1 MKKIL
6 LLASLLFT
14 VISFSQII
22 EQTTSPSKTFTG
34 YDGVMMERASNAQGD
49 FVEYGEG
56 MMERALPLSPQKKDS
71 GFDLRHFENVRGN
84 MTFIGNNNLNVDIQK
99 TRDFRSWVGYSD
111 PRVFIKNGGVNSV
124 YTGNETA
131 NDSYSSDL
139 YVYSGEYRNLNN
151 GSAYMDYVD
160 IDGFVDEDGD
170 TVDDTFSSST
180 ATLGLPNC
188 SRVAYAGLYWAGVY
202 PREFWLTD
210 TTPIRSED
218 YNKIKFKYPSSTTYE
233 NITADE
239 IIYDTN
245 EPYICF
251 KDITSD
257 VQALTTVNGVYTAA
271 NIRATRGVDYYNGLG
286 GASGWVMIVVYENDN
301 ETRKNISIFD
311 GFTSISNKNSQ
322 EIPFSGF
329 KTIPSGP
336 VKVEQIVA
344 ALEGDT
350 SIRGDSYQIKNKANN
365 YVNVFNTISPQD
377 NFFNGS
383 ISVLDTYLAGRNPA
397 STNTLGFDVD
407 HIKIDN
413 KDNSIIGNNETSAEV
428 KFTSIGDV
436 YWPFL
441 NAMSVEIVEP
451 EIKLVKTVVD
461 ATNTPITSEVALGG
475 EVFYNITF
483 QNIGTDNA
491 KNTVIVDELKT
502 TVDFKDIPGN
512 IEVSDSRISYSY
524 EASTALNG
532 GGGKLTFSIPDE
544 LVKINGAEYTIK
556 IKVNATSDCSKLRDA
571 CANKVKN
578 QAVATYERDESKL
591 STSNPGYVDG
601 YNELTTA
608 SYAGLEPTCNLGVQ
622 GTTNFVI
629 DTSNCKGSIQLLCG
643 GDVELSAGAGFDS
656 YEWINI
662 AKPAIVLATTQNYK
676 AIKAGTYQV
685 TAIAPNGCTDRIE
698 TIEVIGDNLATN
710 PLEPFADQILTS
722 CTSNTEELAEIYLC
736 GTGVSKTIN
745 LPFGASLATTVKWF
759 KLDETKPCD
768 PTKPTELPTT
778 TSNCAN
784 IATGCSWDEIGR
796 ELSKEFED
804 SGQYKLEVLY
814 DGQCPATYY
823 FNVFSGALKPK
834 FDKKNIVCGANGSI
848 IVNGVPSGYEYKLTA
863 PSGNTIP
870 VNGFQNNNEFKN
882 LSEVGNYDITIKL
895 KGSTLA
901 SCSFDY
907 IVKIDEQALGL
918 TVDPEFNA
926 SCDGKAIITVQ
937 LNGLLAG
944 PYTYTLLKNNVAVGS
959 PTTTTDKN
967 TTFNVTDAG
976 LYTVK
981 VTTATCSEEVITKV
995 IKPTPLTLTAL
1006 KTKDITCNA
1015 GSSDGIITLAGA
1027 GGTLNSGENYSYAV
1041 LSINGTAVSPK
1052 TYFTNTE
1059 YTVSKG
1065 KEGIYVF
1072 EVIDSNNCTTTA
1084 TAPEI
1089 IVETPLQF
1097 THKETQVNCNK
1108 KGTITVDVTNNTG
1121 YKLEYSLDNTNN
1133 TPWKTTGFFDG
1144 LDATAATLYTVY
1156 IRATKGTYQCNY
1168 QIQNIAITETG
1179 GLSAGKAEPRGLK
1192 CSTPG
1197 TQNNPEGKIKFTAP
1211 TGGTAP
1217 FTYFYKLAS
1226 DTNFT
1231 TVTSGTVAIVLKEG
1245 TYTTKV
1251 EDKNGCSLPLD
1262 TVTIDALPREPNL
1275 SSEVLLCGTTGTII
1289 IMPNDSSYKYSIDG
1303 TNFKTSN
1310 VFENIAKGSH
1320 TFTVKYGKS
1329 CTRTIDV
1336 NVSGQPF
1343 TGRFISKTDSDCSGS
1358 DNGTITINAS
1368 GFQGG
1373 SYEYSTDGGNTW
1385 EETGDNPYRIVGLK
1399 AKEHHLK
1406 IREVIG
1412 TAPNVISCEKDLGK
1426 YTIGEPD
1433 KLELIEPK
1441 ITTDAT
1447 CTTGATITVEAKG
1460 GNPPYKFSID
1470 GGASWEPENGIY
1482 ASDKYKFTNV
1492 KAGDYQVMLLDS
1504 KKCDECGCTDNPFE
1518 NGSFENHYY
1527 ANSSSAGYLTT
1538 REENIPGW
1546 DTTEP
1551 KRNEI
1556 EIWYNGFQGVKAFD
1570 GDDFAELNANEV
1582 GSLYQEFCTKPGDK
1596 ITWSVAHR
1604 GRSGTDVA
1612 TVKIGKSLATADIK
1626 KTMSDGNTAW
1636 GEYSGTYTVPVG
1648 QTTTVIAFEA
1658 VSSVGGASYGN
1669 FIDGV
1674 KIEINRKTCVLKDIE
1689 VKAPAGVTH
1698 SAEVT
1703 NSCYDNS
1710 KNPEIK
1716 ITALTGIAP
1725 YQFSIDGG
1733 TTWETP
1739 TDVNDTEF
1747 IFNNTNGLILP
1758 TTTAKDYTIQ
1768 IKDGGGCESPVSKVT
1783 INPKVKITTA
1793 KTPKNCKDDATI
1805 TITASGGVGNYVYE
1819 INPSAGTTIAG
1830 NKITVTN
1837 ADISYTVKVKDNN
1850 GNTEFCTAEEIVKIT
1865 EIKKPVITIKDATEL
1880 DCTVNTKASISFEVS
1895 EGKAPFSY
1903 TVNGGTPVTI
1913 ASNGNA
1919 DTISDLDEGNYK
1931 IIVTDANG
1939 CKSLEKIQKIKELV
1953 ALSGGSA
1960 DGTDSHCG
1968 GDVDAIK
1975 AYDGGSVFFG
1985 NWKSGAITFT
1995 EPTTGKA
2002 PYTYYYKKD
2011 GESDT
2016 DYILVQ
2022 GNSVSGLPLGYNRK
2036 DTTYNTKVID
2046 AKGCSIPLDDV
2057 TIKVPETGD
2066 FEYTENCG
2074 DGTTIDIILKP
2085 YDPTYIY
2092 LVSGKPA
2099 QTGKDANKFNDYPG
2113 RYWYYS
2119 AYYGK
2124 TILRSVNSHYAIYSA
2139 DGCLLYQ
2146 HNGVDEPFSFS
2157 LFQAKIIE
2165 PYPVPVCAGGKG
2177 SVKVEAFINRTYG
2190 SDIPYQPNFEYSLDG
2205 ITWAES
2211 VGNPYTITGL
2221 SIGDNTIKIRKRK
2234 EDLAVGEEHCN
2245 NIELTTQIP
2254 ELPVIEIEATA
2265 TPITCT
2271 TSTSTITP
2279 IVKNNYFKY
2288 LEYELLDSLGNSFST
2303 KKIKKHIFDTKPN
2316 FEDIPVGKYKMVAK
2330 WLGNNYETFLL
2341 GCKSAVIDVE
2351 VEPKKDIKFTAT
2363 PSVCH
2368 KGSDAKIELTAI
2380 TGNDA
2385 NFTFSV
2391 HDGTSIIRTG
2401 SITGI
2406 TQTISGLSAGTY
2418 KVTVTD
2424 GFGCSETEDVTIK
2437 PQLKVSATTTQQ
2449 TCNPGDLTIT
2459 ASGGKDTNYVYAV
2472 VISGAGVPA
2481 DTSFSATAPT
2491 EITAGTWDIYV
2502 RDNGGTGTLDTD
2514 YCQAKFTTNEV
2525 TKILDPTIDTVTAI
2539 QPKCFGEKGTINVTV
2554 SGGTTDY
2561 TVTLTGLLGTTSV
2574 QPQTGNS
2581 LNYEFKDLVAD
2592 TYIIKVTDVNTCASV
2607 EKKQEIKVP
2616 SALKDGKAVPTDL
2629 ACGVSG
2635 GSITFTNPTG
2645 GTPDLSGNYT
2655 FYYKENI
2662 ASVTD
2667 FTPVLG
2673 NNTNTVTVTNLS
2685 AGDYLTKVVDY
2696 EGCSLDLNT
2705 VTNPITI
2712 KALPTVPIFDPTT
2725 ITYNC
2730 DGKGSF
2736 TLSPQIPLVSPK
2748 TYTYTLGTETNETG
2762 FFENLLEGNHTVSV
2776 DYGSNCSTD
2785 IIVEVKANQGFT
2797 AIITGETNPVC
2808 KGAANGKIEVT
2819 ASFGSVAVTEFQYS
2833 TDGTTWKDA
2842 TTNPFTIDGF
2852 NAGTTD
2858 ITHTINVRPSATS
2871 TCNVS
2876 LTKIL
2881 TNPTAVEVTG
2891 ESHTKITCTS
2901 TTSTITPTVKG
2912 GNGGA
2917 YTFELF
2923 DDLNLTTSLGTTLT
2937 NVAAGTHYIV
2947 AKDKENCA
2955 SEPFKVVIADK
2966 KGVTFDITK
2975 TLCYSGNND
2984 ASIKVT
2990 NITGNDTNFTFSIN
3004 DGVTTKTQSSNEF
3017 KNLSAGDYKI
3027 TVFDG
3032 FGCKLEKDVT
3042 IKEKI
3047 TATVTQIDETCTKG
3061 SLTISNAKGGS
3072 GSGYVYAVV
3081 KDGNTLGAFTLITN
3095 PITKIENLDAGKYHI
3110 YVRDNNGTGTLG
3122 TDYCEY
3128 PETKEIIKIAELKAT
3143 AKTPIQPKCN
3153 GETGSVVFEISG
3165 GKTPTYVLKKGTT
3178 VINLVSPI
3186 SVNITGNTHTI
3197 SGLADGNYTIIVTD
3211 DNNCSKTITQKIEDP
3226 IALTGGSATPIHFTC
3241 KTLKGG
3247 IDFVNPNGGT
3257 GVYTFSYKLDTAPVT
3272 DFQPVV
3278 GNSVS
3283 GLEAKTYN
3291 IKVKDANNCEIS
3303 LNDVTINPEPTVPTF
3318 DVPVI
3323 TYNCDGKGS
3332 FTITPFDTSY
3342 TYSLDGATPQTGA
3355 NPNVFADLDAGSYT
3369 VSVGYGSDCFVDIDV
3384 IVAVNQEFTASI
3396 TGQTNPVCKDETNG
3410 KIEVTASFPSVTPTS
3425 FEYSTDNGTNWNT
3438 ATINLLNP
3446 LTTNPFIIDGF
3457 NGGTHTIKVRPTGET
3472 STACDVTLT
3481 KTLSNP
3487 SAVVVNPLTKVT
3499 KKITCDP
3506 ATGATITLF
3515 AGGGNGTPYTFELF
3529 DGATLKETT
3538 LAGVNTFTDVAV
3550 GNYTIKAKDSAGCKS
3565 DAFPIEV
3572 KAKKD
3577 IEFTLKPQYCYDATI
3592 GNGTIIVEITN
3603 GNGNYQ
3609 IKTNTGTWQNL
3620 TPTSTTP
3627 LQYTLT
3633 GLSPKEHTITVRD
3646 KSNCEVEKKVTI
3658 YPELSA
3664 KATPTNI
3671 SCNDGKITITAK
3683 GGDGNYQYTVTSATT
3698 TDIVSNTNE
3707 ITITK
3712 PETYTVTVKDK
3723 NGGTNACSVFL
3734 SIPIKNITPVAITT
3748 TAKQP
3753 QCNGNKGSID
3763 GVITANT
3770 GQAPFTITL
3779 KDNLNA
3785 VIETLTNHTLPE
3797 FSFNNIPAG
3806 TGYKVEITDNLTCTD
3821 IKTFDLIELPS
3832 IVLNIEPVLPDNC
3845 TTDIANTGFDF
3856 NFGTLTLAD
3865 YAPYTLQ
3872 YTLDGD
3878 NGTGW
3883 TNMNTLT
3890 SSLSVAP
3897 HPTPGDNLYSIRNL
3911 APGSQHTPAIRI
3923 LNADGTVRC
3932 ELKNG
3937 LFVMPYSVNGVKIAI
3952 TVTAGDCTTGYT
3964 VTVEAI
3970 QGVGPFEFS
3979 LTPDPINPSTLPG
3992 DLTWYDAEDTTLSP
4006 TNTNDPGSNYRR
4018 KIFTNIIPEVEYDFY
4033 VRDKSTSCIAEAKDQ
4048 AMTPASD
4055 FDVAITPIVTSQSC
4069 PGITNNGELSFKIE
4083 DTDGVLNGKELNWQL
4098 YDGLNDIPLTGING
4112 TISNTQG
4119 YPFTLNTVLAPEPL
4133 LQGLSSGLYF
4143 IVIEDA
4149 NNGTA
4154 PNVCKWGSKDVQIF
4168 KGTPFVGN
4176 LNKLK
4181 DITCASP
4188 GQIRIDGVTG
4198 GFGDYTYTVTGITN
4212 STQVTPI
4219 TIPTGKSTFD
4229 VTYADV
4235 TDKSLD
4241 VEVTILVTDKNQC
4254 SFELPKVTL
4263 KVSENPT
4270 INSVTVNSCG
4280 AVNTIDINTTGGLAP
4295 YRYSIDNGV
4304 TFTAP
4309 FTPVNPTDKYTMNV
4323 VDGNQTLT
4331 VKDANGCIATANF
4344 DVYPDITFDIDNI
4357 TVPSCNTSNNSA
4369 DNATATI
4376 TVNTGSGAG
4385 NYQYILDSGTAVV
4398 FAGTSV
4404 ILPANLNTG
4413 NHTIEIFDTANNCSL
4428 KKTFTVSNTITP
4440 SFTAIITKNNIC
4452 DAATNGEITIT
4463 PTINGAE
4470 PLTFTVLNTTET
4482 GASEIEK
4489 TGISTAD
4496 PVIFDNLSAGEY
4508 KITAKGANGCEFT
4521 YPDKLKITE
4530 LDPII
4535 VPATAISVTE
4545 FACNTGTNTTN
4556 KAIVKVN
4563 KLPKFGGSGTYTGVK
4578 FEFTPNGGGAVETQA
4593 ASSSFEFTTDNILGG
4608 KVDITVYDDKG
4619 CSGTTSAIIAAFVP
4633 IGDLKIV
4640 DVAPISCSVNESIK
4654 VEFTGTATEI
4664 KVEQIPT
4671 IGTGYTQTPAT
4682 ASASGTVFTNLPVG
4696 KYTIT
4701 IKNDKGCEL
4710 TTYHTVTEIPAYTI
4724 LLSDKIDTSCFGTDS
4739 GSIKIDVKDY
4749 VGSYD
4754 YTITETIL
4762 GTVKTGTGITAGTL
4776 EEIKDLKAGNYTVK
4790 ITIGDSTNP
4799 QNCTVTPIDFEIID
4813 APDGELKVKAK
4824 ETSAVQCKDEANATI
4839 TVTETKGG
4847 WGSYEYQL
4855 EIKDATGTN
4864 YTVAKDALSNDINFV
4879 TNGNNKIFTGLSHGT
4894 YKVKVKDAL
4903 GCISEDDITITNP
4916 TQVEFTVTKD
4926 DTVCDANIAG
4936 SITVDL
4942 KDAVSGLAGG
4952 KAPYTYTL
4960 TNKTTLAVIET
4971 VTITDT
4977 EYTFTGLSKADY
4989 TVSVKDDNLCKGTVK
5004 TVGNDTVEIFDD
5016 ILFNEPTLVTGLECQ
5031 ANGIDN
5037 TDASY
5042 EINVSG
5048 GSGNFTYGIVKI
5060 GSANTYTISTSTTP
5074 PTFKTS
5080 VAGDYTITITD
5091 TDAAPNCTITRDFT
5105 VQESVKPKFTATPSD
5120 KICNGTA
5127 TGVITINELPKVG
5140 INSVTYVINNVANTF
5155 TATPVGTEFKNLP
5168 ADDYIITATGDNG
5181 CTSTQNVTIGELD
5194 EVKIGLDAIDVA
5206 YSCTNPMAKIT
5217 VDKDSISGGNLNKN
5231 YNVAFEF
5238 TPTSGTGK
5246 TQPASSNF
5254 TFTTDNTSGG
5264 KVKII
5269 VSDDQGCSSAEE
5281 EVTIPAFAPIGDL
5294 KVTQKTPITCSA
5306 NESIEV
5312 TFTGTATEIK
5322 VEQIP
5327 TIGTG
5332 YSQTKNP
5339 VSPATS
5345 LTSGIEFTD
5354 LPTGNYTISVT
5365 DAVTNCDAT
5374 TFHTVSKIPVYDV
5387 VLSDKK
5393 DIACFN
5399 GKGSIKIDVKDYTGN
5414 YNYEVVDSVTES
5426 SLNTP
5431 KTGTGTS
5438 GTGTSEEIT
5447 GLEAGKYKIKIT
5459 LINSN
5464 DKNCSV
5470 NLSSEFEIIKPAII
5484 LDVTADVTTKI
5495 SCENEA
5501 DGTITAI
5508 ATGGWKNY
5516 EYELEYSSDLG
5527 ITYNTAKDASSNDI
5541 NFANNGSNNIFKNL
5555 PEGTYKVS
5563 VKDALGCVFESAE
5576 VKVENPKKVEFTVS
5590 KDDTACDNK
5599 IGGEITVTGS
5609 GGTGTYTYTLTDD
5622 SNPVKVT
5629 TQTGVTG
5636 DYTFTNLPAA
5646 VYTVSVTDTNN
5657 CVGTVDP
5664 TSINPITINP
5674 DIEFS
5679 LKQTKNVDCSTSPNG
5694 EVTVILVDWSTTSNY
5709 TYSVLSPLN
5718 PGSISGGN
5726 VMSKIFTIAI
5736 PSINTTP
5743 QTYTVIISENGS
5755 TCGIEKEITIAP
5767 KLEPIFK
5774 ATPSDKICNGT
5785 ETGVITITEIF
5796 NGIKN
5801 VKYTISPNINNAI
5814 SYNGTFN
5821 TTTNSFENLPVGT
5834 YTITGTGDNKCPT
5847 SKDVK
5852 IEQLDKVTI
5861 GANAIQNV
5869 TYTCDVANPTA
5880 TITVDKNQISGGN
5893 GDVNKNYNVEF
5904 VYDNGTPTDNTDDVT
5919 QIASSTFTFTTYNV
5933 LGGTVEIKVTDDQG
5947 CDSDIKTV
5955 TIPAFTPILPSDI
5968 QISHTPTCE
5977 FDKQS
5982 VTVKLD
5988 NLDASIAPVIFIEI
6002 TKLDGSILSKKLPRP
6017 QDGSGVVFDK
6027 LPLGDYEVSIT
6038 HPITNCI
6045 ITKTYTIKE
6054 PVYNVLYSDVENTTC
6069 VGSATGSVVI
6079 DIQKGNSQEFYTGEY
6094 EYEVLDSVG
6103 NSLTPSPIKANVQP
6117 TTLTTNPLKILGL
6130 KAGSYVVK
6138 ITDIDNATACSF
6150 TSAVFKIED
6159 APAGELKVTAE
6170 ISSEITCT
6178 DDNNAIIKA
6187 TAIGGWGAT
6196 LYQLEYAVTKTG
6208 TYTIV
6213 KSFETNK
6220 YNNRFTNLKEGFYI
6234 VKAKDSHGCSDAISD
6249 VKEIIN
6255 PKPVTFETE
6264 MIANICSDTK
6274 PAIKVT
6280 AKGGSGTYI
6289 YILTDKDGNEIENI
6303 KKTSLTHT
6311 FENLSVNNNED
6322 YTVSVN
6328 DVKGCIGTP
6337 ETGSTAVVTIYPEL
6351 QFYLTPA
6358 KLTCISGSEN
6368 AVYKINVTGG
6378 SGNLSYEVYNK
6389 ENENETVA
6397 VIKTTNPPTF
6407 SIADAGTYILKIT
6420 DNKAEITCNSIESS
6434 EIVVD
6439 DKLVPV
6445 FEPVKLVDNICN
6457 GSSDGEVLVTETSNG
6472 INPLE
6477 YSINTN
6483 PIITLPIGEFK
6494 FTGLSAGTYTITG
6507 KGTNGCTTTKDV
6519 TIVEKSEIKI
6529 NPDDIKDKIT
6539 VTDFTCTTGNTT
6551 NTASV
6556 KIDKEAILGGIAGTT
6571 KPNFNRVVFVYDNGT
6586 TDTADDIKQD
6596 SESFDFF
6603 IYDENNNTSGGKVA
6617 ITIYDAQNCS
6627 SAKTTIIKTIKGFE
6641 KITDATI
6648 TQTQKLDCSN
6658 KETITVKANLD
6669 IANLTYTI
6677 TGTAKSSNYTDTKT
6691 IVSTTDFA
6699 KFENLEAD
6707 SYTITIKNPDT
6718 GCVFTTGYVVKDA
6731 PTFNIKIGETRRTCF
6746 DATGIATATV
6756 TLDIETI
6763 IAAADYIG
6771 NYTYEVVDKTGT
6783 SLTAPIIGTGIGGT
6797 QNIISGLIA
6806 GTYKVKVTMT
6816 DSPECEVLSEEF
6828 TIESQPKL
6836 NLDSSIVTFI
6846 SCNSGEGGIILKAD
6860 GGWGNYEYQLEE
6872 ATAGIV
6878 KPFSKNNKFEEL
6890 SEGSY
6895 TATVR
6900 DVNNCE
6906 ATRSFV
6912 LVKGVKLIV
6921 DTPKVTQ
6928 NVCEGEQNAS
6938 IEIINVTGGQTQDAG
6953 VTYSYILKYPT
6964 ELGGLEVEQ
6973 SSNIFDG
6980 LLAGNY
6986 QVRVVDNKYGCNTGN
7001 FENVKVTIEDPI
7013 KVEASANI
7021 TKDITCDIT
7030 TASVE
7035 VTAKGGKAPYEFSID
7050 GITYNPSNTST
7061 STMYEFTGLTAGL
7074 QTFYVRDV
7082 EQCVTTTTATIGAYV
7097 ALDATLNVVSGFIT
7111 CKDDSNGVLSADVT
7125 GGFGTYEYQLLNEA
7139 ETPITGDWQT
7149 SNTFGG
7155 LNIGTYKI
7163 KVKTTNRFGEVCET
7177 ITTNKHTIKE
7187 PTVLIPDAKVTQHV
7201 TCAGG
7206 DTGIIQASATG
7217 GNGQYEYNIFTIPS
7231 NPEYPENKFIQ
7242 NGEFTNLPAG
7252 TYYIM
7257 VKDVVGCISPD
7268 TDKAPI
7274 KVVIKEPNGLTM
7286 NLTKVVEQTCI
7297 NDDTPTITVDVQGGT
7312 QPYYISINNVELPNP
7327 YSLNEIKLGAS
7338 EGIKAGGVYLISVR
7352 GKDKGCSSVALPS
7365 VIKIVEPI
7373 DLQLTVDFEYTCE
7386 SGNII
7391 KAIVDDLY
7399 KDAVSFTLFNESGIA
7414 IATNTT
7420 GEFIDV
7426 EAGDGY
7432 SVTATNTASGCSESS
7447 TDVFDIQDIRALE
7460 MTIDDTEKN
7469 KIIANVAFGLPP
7481 YNFTLDGIDYGTDN
7495 EFTLLQ
7501 TKDYEI
7507 KVTDARGCEVT
7518 LTVTGEYITI
7528 TVLNLFTP
7536 DGDGI
7541 NDFWYPLEVE
7551 GYHKIKVY
7559 IYDRYARKIANYQ
7572 GQNQGWDGT
7581 YDGKP
7586 LPAGDYWYTIY
7597 YSELSGEQKKIM
7609 GHFTL
7614 YR

>member
-6 LLASLLFT
+6 LLASLFFT
-14 VISFSQII
+14 VISFSQIMQ
-22 EQTTSPSKTFTG
+22 EEAPLYPETFTG
-34 YDGVMMERASNAQGD
+34 YDKAMNRK
-49 FVEYGEG
+49 
-56 MMERALPLSPQKKDS
+56 ALPLNAQQKAN
-71 GFDLRHFENVRGN
+71 GFELRHFQNVTGN
-84 MTFIGNNNLNVDIQK
+84 MTFIANNILNKDNPNWVWNYNITPQGWQIGTDVPYHDNEDNNEHNLYYI
-99 TRDFRSWVGYSD
+99 
-111 PRVFIKNGGVNSV
+111 
-124 YTGNETA
+124 
-131 NDSYSSDL
+131 
-139 YVYSGEYRNLNN
+139 
-151 GSAYMDYVD
+151 D
-160 IDGFVDEDGD
+160 IDKFVDENRDGR
-170 TVDDTFSSST
+170 DDTFSSSS
-180 ATLGLPNC
+180 ATLNLPTC
-188 SRVAYAGLYWAGVY
+188 SRVVYAGLYWAGVY
-202 PREFWLTD
+202 NGASDDYKNVKLKLPSSSSYVDIRASINDREIL
-210 TTPIRSED
+210 
-218 YNKIKFKYPSSTTYE
+218 SSTTRSY
-233 NITADE
+233 T
-239 IIYDTN
+239 
-245 EPYICF
+245 CF
-251 KDITSD
+251 KDITAL
-257 VQALTTVNGVYTAA
+257 VQAESNPNGIYTAA
-271 NIRATRGVDYYNGLG
+271 NILATEGKAAGTG
-286 GASGWVMIVVYENDN
+286 SAAGWTMIVVYENES

-311 GFTSISNKNSQ
+311 GYADVTNTEVPINY
-322 EIPFSGF
+322 SGF
-329 KTIPSGP
+329 KTIPTGN
-336 VKVEQIVA
+336 VKAEQIIG
-344 ALEGDT
+344 ALEGDRRR
-350 SIRGDSYQIKNKANN
+350 SNDKYEFKDKYGNYNPLFNNLNPAN
-365 YVNVFNTISPQD
+365 
-377 NFFNGS
+377 NFFNNTITIYDS
-383 ISVLDTYLAGRNPA
+383 YLTGKNPE
-397 STNTLGFDVD
+397 STNTFGFDVD
-407 HIKIDN
+407 QIKIKN
-413 KDNSIIGNNETSAEV
+413 TNNSVIANNQTSADV
-428 KFTSIGDV
+428 KFTSRGDF
-436 YWPFL
+436 YYPFL
-441 NAMSVEIVEP
+441 SAMSIEVIEP
-451 EIKLVKTVVD
+451 EIKLVKTAVD

-475 EVFYNITF
+475 EVYYNITF

-512 IEVSDSRISYSY
+512 IEVSDSRISYTY
-524 EASTALNG
+524 EASTTLNG
-532 GGGKLTFSIPDE
+532 GGGKLTFTVPDDF
-544 LVKINGAEYTIK
+544 VKINSTEHWIK

-571 CANKVKN
+571 CANKVEN
-578 QAVATYERDESKL
+578 QAVATYERDN
-591 STSNPGYVDG
+591 STLDASNPGYVPG
-601 YNELTTA
+601 YNTLTTA

-676 AIKAGTYQV
+676 AIEAGTYQV
-685 TAIAPNGCTDRIE
+685 TAIAPSGCTDRIE

-784 IATGCSWDEIGR
+784 IATGCSWDEIGTKTGR
-796 ELSKEFED
+796 ELSKEF
-804 SGQYKLEVLY
+804 SQKGQYKLEVLY
-814 DGQCPATYY
+814 DGQCPKTYY
-823 FNVFSGALKPK
+823 FNVFSGALNPI
-834 FDKKNIVCGANGSI
+834 FNKKHIVCGANGSI

-870 VNGFQNNNEFKN
+870 VNGFQNSNEFKN

-918 TVDPEFNA
+918 TVAPEFNA
-926 SCDGKAIITVQ
+926 GCDGKAIITAQV
-937 LNGLLAG
+937 NGTLPG
-944 PYTYTLLKNNVAVGS
+944 DYIYTLLNSVGGVIETKAATPDRSVTFEVTNAGLYSVKVA
-959 PTTTTDKN
+959 TTTT
-967 TTFNVTDAG
+967 TCIET
-976 LYTVK
+976 
-981 VTTATCSEEVITKV
+981 VTTRV
-995 IKPTPLTLTAL
+995 IKPTPLTLTAVA
-1006 KTKDITCNA
+1006 TKNITCTA
-1015 GSSDGIITLAGA
+1015 GSSDGIITLVGA
-1027 GGTLNSGENYSYAV
+1027 GGTIDILGGEKYKYVLWVKKGISLYTDIANIPSTAFFTDNTYSVA
-1041 LSINGTAVSPK
+1041 NGD
-1052 TYFTNTE
+1052 
-1059 YTVSKG
+1059 
-1065 KEGIYVF
+1065 EGDYEFLVF
-1072 EVIDSNNCTTTA
+1072 DSNDCTAKASQTISVE
-1084 TAPEI
+1084 APLTFKT
-1089 IVETPLQF
+1089 VPTP
-1097 THKETQVNCNK
+1097 VVCNK
-1108 KGTITVDVTNNTG
+1108 KGTITVTNNPNTLN
-1121 YKLEYSLDNTNN
+1121 YTLEYSIDNTTWKN
-1133 TPWKTTGFFDG
+1133 TGDFTN
-1144 LDATAATLYTVY
+1144 LDVNTYTVY
-1156 IRATKGTYQCNY
+1156 IRATKNGYSCSY
-1168 QIQNIAITETG
+1168 QILDIAITETG

-1211 TGGTAP
+1211 TGGTIP
-1217 FTYFYKLAS
+1217 YTYFYKHSS

-1231 TVTSGTVAIVLKEG
+1231 SVTSGTVAIVLKEG

-1251 EDKNGCSLPLD
+1251 EDKNGCSLSLD
-1262 TVTIDALPREPNL
+1262 TVTIDALPTEPNL
-1275 SSEVLLCGTTGTII
+1275 SSEVLLCGTTGTVI

-1303 TNFKTSN
+1303 TNFQTSN
-1310 VFENIAKGSH
+1310 VFENVAIGSH
-1320 TFTVKYGKS
+1320 TFTVKYGLFCS
-1329 CTRTIDV
+1329 RTIDV

-1343 TGRFISKTDSDCSGS
+1343 SGSIMSQTDSDCSGS

-1368 GFQGG
+1368 GFEGG
-1373 SYEYSTDGGNTW
+1373 SYEYSIDGGTTW
-1385 EETGDNPYRIVGLK
+1385 EETGDNPYRIVGLE

-1412 TAPNVISCEKDLGK
+1412 TAPNQLTCKINLGK
-1426 YTIGEPD
+1426 RIIGEPTEL
-1433 KLELIEPK
+1433 KLINTGV
-1441 ITTDAT
+1441 TTPAT
-1447 CTTGATITVEAKG
+1447 CTTGGTITVEASG
-1460 GNPPYKFSID
+1460 GTPPYKFSID
-1470 GGASWEPENGIY
+1470 GGASWQNANTSNQYVY
-1482 ASDKYKFTNV
+1482 ANV
-1492 KAGDYQVMLLDS
+1492 AVSATKYQVMLLDS
-1504 KKCDECGCTDNPFE
+1504 RKCDECGCTDNPFE
-1518 NGSFENHYY
+1518 NGSFEDRYFRGYY
-1527 ANSSSAGYLTT
+1527 PYIADESNFTGWETT
-1538 REENIPGW
+1538 AADNKMEL
-1546 DTTEP
+1546 
-1551 KRNEI
+1551 
-1556 EIWYNGFQGVKAFD
+1556 WYKNNYQNVPSYD
-1570 GDDFAELNANEV
+1570 GSDNFVELNANTV
-1582 GSLYQEFCTKPGDK
+1582 GSLYQEFCTKSGDV
-1596 ITWSVAHR
+1596 INWSVAHR
-1604 GRSGTDVA
+1604 GRLGRDVA
-1612 TVKIGKSLATADIK
+1612 TVKIGKSLASATIE
-1626 KTMSDGNTAW
+1626 KTMSDGKTW
-1636 GEYSGTYTVPVG
+1636 KEYSGAYTVPAG
-1648 QTTTVIAFEA
+1648 QTTTVISFDA
-1658 VSSVGGASYGN
+1658 VSTFTGDKSIGN
-1669 FIDGV
+1669 FIDAV
-1674 KIEINRKTCVLKDIE
+1674 KIEIVRATCVLKDIE
-1689 VKAPAGVTH
+1689 VTAAAAATHTATVTD
-1698 SAEVT
+1698 
-1703 NSCYDNS
+1703 SCTDP
-1710 KNPEIK
+1710 KIE
-1716 ITALTGIAP
+1716 ITATGTAP
-1725 YQFSIDGG
+1725 YQFSIDNGA
-1733 TTWETP
+1733 TWQTSNNA
-1739 TDVNDTEF
+1739 TFVFDT
-1747 IFNNTNGLILP
+1747 TNGLALP
-1758 TTTAKDYTIQ
+1758 TTTAKDYQVKT
-1768 IKDGGGCESPVSKVT
+1768 KNGGGCESPVSTLTVYPKLIATVT
-1783 INPKVKITTA
+1783 PTNEMCKKGFFTIIDVKGGSDTNYVYAVVLKDEIPTNTDFKPITNPSTKSGGLSAGNYDIYIRDNGGNVGFCEYKKASKIYDAGYYSGAPHYTNTKIPPIQPKCFGEKGTIYFSVGGNGLAPFTYTLNGLNPKVI
-1793 KTPKNCKDDATI
+1793 DD
-1805 TITASGGVGNYVYE
+1805 YVYY
-1819 INPSAGTTIAG
+1819 TI
-1830 NKITVTN
+1830 
-1837 ADISYTVKVKDNN
+1837 DNLDP
-1850 GNTEFCTAEEIVKIT
+1850 GKY
-1865 EIKKPVITIKDATEL
+1865 VI
-1880 DCTVNTKASISFEVS
+1880 
-1895 EGKAPFSY
+1895 G
-1903 TVNGGTPVTI
+1903 
-1913 ASNGNA
+1913 
-1919 DTISDLDEGNYK
+1919 
-1931 IIVTDANG
+1931 VTDASG
-1939 CKSLEKIQKIKELV
+1939 CTSNLTQEIFKAPEKLEKDADATPIHFTCKAVTAK
-1953 ALSGGSA
+1953 GGINFMNPTG
-1960 DGTDSHCG
+1960 GTKPYTFYYKAKDPSVVNYSVVTG
-1968 GDVDAIK
+1968 NIATGLLEGTYVTKVVDANKCEI
-1975 AYDGGSVFFG
+1975 
-1985 NWKSGAITFT
+1985 N
-1995 EPTTGKA
+1995 
-2002 PYTYYYKKD
+2002 
-2011 GESDT
+2011 
-2016 DYILVQ
+2016 L
-2022 GNSVSGLPLGYNRK
+2022 N
-2036 DTTYNTKVID
+2036 
-2046 AKGCSIPLDDV
+2046 DV
-2057 TIKVPETGD
+2057 TIKPLPTAPTLIESVA
-2066 FEYTENCG
+2066 YNC
-2074 DGTTIDIILKP
+2074 D
-2085 YDPTYIY
+2085 
-2092 LVSGKPA
+2092 
-2099 QTGKDANKFNDYPG
+2099 
-2113 RYWYYS
+2113 
-2119 AYYGK
+2119 
-2124 TILRSVNSHYAIYSA
+2124 
-2139 DGCLLYQ
+2139 
-2146 HNGVDEPFSFS
+2146 
-2157 LFQAKIIE
+2157 
-2165 PYPVPVCAGGKG
+2165 GKG
-2177 SVKVEAFINRTYG
+2177 TITVTPFDVSYT
-2190 SDIPYQPNFEYSLDG
+2190 YSLDG
-2205 ITWAES
+2205 ATPQTGANPNVFTDLDTGSYTVS
-2211 VGNPYTITGL
+2211 VNYGSDCI
-2221 SIGDNTIKIRKRK
+2221 
-2234 EDLAVGEEHCN
+2234 
-2245 NIELTTQIP
+2245 
-2254 ELPVIEIEATA
+2254 LPVIVEVKAGQNFTAVASLVSHPKCKDGTDGKIKVVASFGSVAVNSFEYSTDGINWTPVSSDEVTIDTFGAGNHIIKVKNATGCEVDSNA
-2265 TPITCT
+2265 ITLTAPTSAVIVNPSTKTLTKEITCT
-2271 TSTSTITP
+2271 LPTGATITP
-2279 IVKNNYFKY
+2279 SASGGNGTYTF
-2288 LEYELLDSLGNSFST
+2288 ELLDSAKASLGNTFTDLSAGT
-2303 KKIKKHIFDTKPN
+2303 YY
-2316 FEDIPVGKYKMVAK
+2316 VVAK
-2330 WLGNNYETFLL
+2330 DKL
-2341 GCKSAVIDVE
+2341 GCKSVPFEVIIAD
-2351 VEPKKDIKFTAT
+2351 KKGVKFTAT

-2368 KGSDAKIELTAI
+2368 KGNDAKIEVTAI
-2380 TGNDA
+2380 TGNDT

-2391 HDGTSIIRTG
+2391 HNGTSIIRTG
-2401 SITGI
+2401 SVTG
-2406 TQTISGLSAGTY
+2406 TAQTISGLSEGTY

-2437 PQLKVSATTTQQ
+2437 PQLKVSATTTQP
-2449 TCNPGDLTIT
+2449 TCKDGILDIT
-2459 ASGGKDTNYVYAV
+2459 ASGGSGVNYVYAV
-2472 VISGAGVPA
+2472 VSENTPVKDA
-2481 DTSFSATAPT
+2481 DFSTTKPT
-2491 EITAGTWDIYV
+2491 TITAGIWDIYV
-2502 RDNGGTGTLDTD
+2502 RDNNGTGTLGTD
-2514 YCQAKFTTNEV
+2514 YCQAKLTTNEV
-2525 TKILDPTIDTVTAI
+2525 TKIPDPTIDTVTAI
-2539 QPKCFGEKGTINVTV
+2539 QPKCSTDKGIINVTV
-2554 SGGTTDY
+2554 SGGKAAY

-2592 TYIIKVTDVNTCASV
+2592 TYTITVEDINTCTGTAAST
-2607 EKKQEIKVP
+2607 QEIKVP
-2616 SALKDGKAVPTDL
+2616 SVLKDGKAVSTDL

-2645 GTPDLSGNYT
+2645 GTPDPTTGNYT

-2662 ASVTD
+2662 ASVTNY
-2667 FTPVLG
+2667 TPVLG

-2712 KALPTVPIFDPTT
+2712 KALPAKPTFNAPT

-2730 DGKGSF
+2730 EGKGSF
-2736 TLSPQIPLVSPK
+2736 TLSPDIALVSPK
-2748 TYTYTLGTETNETG
+2748 TYTYTLDDTNKTNNTTG
-2762 FFENLLEGNHTVSV
+2762 KFENLSEGSHTVSV
-2776 DYGSNCSTD
+2776 SYGSNCSTD
-2785 IIVEVKANQGFT
+2785 VIVEVKAGQSFT
-2797 AIITGETNPVC
+2797 ATASLVSHPKC
-2808 KGAANGKIEVT
+2808 KDGTDGKIKVV

-2833 TDGTTWKDA
+2833 IDGVSPTIWTTV
-2842 TTNPFTIDGF
+2842 NSNEVTIDTFG
-2852 NAGTTD
+2852 AG
-2858 ITHTINVRPSATS
+2858 THTIKVRPNATS
-2871 TCNVS
+2871 TNCEVT

-2881 TNPTAVEVTG
+2881 KNPTEVEVTKAP
-2891 ESHTKITCTS
+2891 HTKITCTS
-2901 TTSTITPTVKG
+2901 PTSTITPTAKG

-2917 YTFELF
+2917 YTYTVE
-2923 DDLNLTTSLGTTLT
+2923 SLDNSGNSLSPKVISSTLT
-2937 NVAAGTHYIV
+2937 GLSAGKYNVV
-2947 AKDKENCA
+2947 AKDKLGCESIA
-2955 SEPFKVVIADK
+2955 FPITIADK
-2966 KGVTFDITK
+2966 EDVEFTATASACHTG
-2975 TLCYSGNND
+2975 ND
-2984 ASIKVT
+2984 ASITLDVT
-2990 NITGNDTNFTFSIN
+2990 KGNGTYSFALTGTSTGGGNITGTSHTIP
-3004 DGVTTKTQSSNEF
+3004 
-3017 KNLSAGDYKI
+3017 NLSAGIY
-3027 TVFDG
+3027 TVTVTDG
-3032 FGCKLEKDVT
+3032 FGCELEVKD
-3042 IKEKI
+3042 IIINAKI
-3047 TATVTQIDETCTKG
+3047 TATLSTTQANCNNG
-3061 SLTISNAKGGS
+3061 SLIIANVAGAS
-3072 GSGYVYAVV
+3072 GTDYVYAVV
-3081 KDGNTLGAFTLITN
+3081 AEGSPVPTTFTAITN
-3095 PITKIENLDAGKYHI
+3095 PLTTVSLSKGKYDV

-3122 TDYCEY
+3122 TDYCEFKIS
-3128 PETKEIIKIAELKAT
+3128 KEITKIPDLTAT
-3143 AKTPIQPKCN
+3143 AKTPIQPNCF
-3153 GETGSVVFEISG
+3153 GETGSLVFEISG
-3165 GKTPTYVLKKGTT
+3165 GKATYTYTLNGAAVPATAT
-3178 VINLVSPI
+3178 VTV
-3186 SVNITGNTHTI
+3186 VGNTHTI
-3197 SGLADGNYTIIVTD
+3197 AGLVADDYDIIVKDANT
-3211 DNNCSKTITQKIEDP
+3211 CTVTIPNQTIKAPDKLEKVGD
-3226 IALTGGSATPIHFTC
+3226 ATPIHFTC

-3272 DFQPVV
+3272 AFMPVV
-3278 GNSVS
+3278 GNQQL
-3283 GLEAKTYN
+3283 GLDAGTYN

-3303 LNDVTINPEPTVPTF
+3303 LNDVTINPLPAAPTLTESVA
-3318 DVPVI
+3318 
-3323 TYNCDGKGS
+3323 YNCDGKG
-3332 FTITPFDTSY
+3332 TITVLPSNSAY
-3342 TYSLDGATPQTGA
+3342 TYTLDDTAKTSNATGI
-3355 NPNVFADLDAGSYT
+3355 FADLDAGSYT
-3369 VSVGYGSDCFVDIDV
+3369 VSVGYGSDCFTDIDV
-3384 IVAVNQEFTASI
+3384 IVANDKKFGASVTKTVNPTCFGASDGSI
-3396 TGQTNPVCKDETNG
+3396 TIEAVNATEFQYSING
-3410 KIEVTASFPSVTPTS
+3410 AIPIVVNSSNKVTIS
-3425 FEYSTDNGTNWNT
+3425 
-3438 ATINLLNP
+3438 NLEAK
-3446 LTTNPFIIDGF
+3446 
-3457 NGGTHTIKVRPTGET
+3457 THTIKVSPIGITTGICVIEL
-3472 STACDVTLT
+3472 SKELT
-3481 KTLSNP
+3481 
-3487 SAVVVNPLTKVT
+3487 NPLKVEVT
-3499 KKITCDP
+3499 AIVEQEITCNP
-3506 ATGATITLF
+3506 NIGATIQVTPK
-3515 AGGGNGTPYTFELF
+3515 NGIAPYT
-3529 DGATLKETT
+3529 
-3538 LAGVNTFTDVAV
+3538 
-3550 GNYTIKAKDSAGCKS
+3550 YTIEYLDDLGNSLPTPKIETSLTNLPAGKYKIVATDSKLCKS
-3565 DAFPIEV
+3565 DAFEIEV
-3572 KAKKD
+3572 EAKIDVSFDAKA
-3577 IEFTLKPQYCYDATI
+3577 LCYD
-3592 GNGTIIVEITN
+3592 GSNGTIEVTN
-3603 GNGNYQ
+3603 ILGNGKLKYTVNGGAE
-3609 IKTNTGTWQNL
+3609 TNVPTA
-3620 TPTSTTP
+3620 TPTSFTVI
-3627 LQYTLT
+3627 
-3633 GLSPKEHTITVRD
+3633 GLSAGDHKIKIIDERGCSLEKTI
-3646 KSNCEVEKKVTI
+3646 TI

-3664 KATPTNI
+3664 TATPTNL
-3671 SCNDGKITITAK
+3671 SCTPAGTPTGQILVVPSGGTGFVTPTDYQFSVVTANATAPAAGTYLTTNLITGLAA
-3683 GGDGNYQYTVTSATT
+3683 G
-3698 TDIVSNTNE
+3698 
-3707 ITITK
+3707 
-3712 PETYTVTVKDK
+3712 TYDVYVKDAQ
-3723 NGGTNACSVFL
+3723 NCEYIVEDIL
-3734 SIPIKNITPVAITT
+3734 IKTITPVKITT
-3748 TAKQP
+3748 TANQP

-3763 GVITANT
+3763 GKITANT

-3845 TTDIANTGFDF
+3845 TTDIANTGFNF
-3856 NFGTLTLAD
+3856 NFGSLTLAD

-3883 TNMNTLT
+3883 TNMDTLT
-3890 SSLSVAP
+3890 PSLSVAP

-3952 TVTAGDCTTGYT
+3952 TVIAGDCTTGYT

-3979 LTPDPINPSTLPG
+3979 LTPDPIKPSTVPG
-3992 DLTWYDAEDTTLSP
+3992 FLTWYDAEDPTLSA

-4119 YPFTLNTVLAPEPL
+4119 YPFTLNSTIVPEPL

-4212 STQVTPI
+4212 SSLTTPI
-4219 TIPTGKSTFD
+4219 TIATGINTFD
-4229 VTYADV
+4229 VLYADV
-4235 TDKSLD
+4235 KDKSLD
-4241 VEVTILVTDKNQC
+4241 VEVTITVTDKNQC
-4254 SFELPKVTL
+4254 SFELPKATL
-4263 KVSENPT
+4263 TVSQSPT
-4270 INSVTVNSCG
+4270 INAVTVNSCG
-4280 AVNTIDINTTGGLAP
+4280 AVNTIDINTTGGSGD
-4295 YRYSIDNGV
+4295 YQYSINGG

-4309 FTPVNPTDKYTMNV
+4309 VSTADHTMNV

-4331 VKDANGCIATANF
+4331 VKDANGCIATATFN
-4344 DVYPDITFDIDNI
+4344 VYPDITFDIDNI
-4357 TVPSCNTSNNSA
+4357 TVPDCNTSNNSA

-4376 TVNTGSGAG
+4376 TVNTGSG
-4385 NYQYILDSGTAVV
+4385 NYQYSLDGV
-4398 FAGTSV
+4398 
-4404 ILPANLNTG
+4404 LPAVDIIGTTVTFPTTLTPG
-4413 NHTIEIFDTANNCSL
+4413 NHTIKIIDKLNIACTLE
-4428 KKTFTVSNTITP
+4428 KTFTVSEPIKP
-4440 SFTAIITKNNIC
+4440 SFTHTFTDSKCATDNSGTITLISTEALTYTISPDPNSAGSITTNIFSALPPNTYTVTGKGTNGCTTEIKDIIITEFK
-4452 DAATNGEITIT
+4452 AITV
-4463 PTINGAE
+4463 PT
-4470 PLTFTVLNTTET
+4470 
-4482 GASEIEK
+4482 
-4489 TGISTAD
+4489 
-4496 PVIFDNLSAGEY
+4496 
-4508 KITAKGANGCEFT
+4508 
-4521 YPDKLKITE
+4521 
-4530 LDPII
+4530 
-4535 VPATAISVTE
+4535 TAISVTE

-4608 KVDITVYDDKG
+4608 KVDITVFDDKG
-4619 CSGTTSAIIAAFVP
+4619 CSGTTTTAIIEPFVP
-4633 IGDLKIV
+4633 IADLLAKPTKAIT
-4640 DVAPISCSVNESIK
+4640 CSANESIE
-4654 VEFTGTATEI
+4654 VTFTGTATEI

-4671 IGTGYTQTPAT
+4671 IGTGYSQTKTPVSPAT
-4682 ASASGTVFTNLPVG
+4682 TEFANLPVG

-4701 IKNDKGCEL
+4701 VKQATGCTYEI
-4710 TTYHTVTEIPAYTI
+4710 YHTVTAMTPYNI
-4724 LLSDKIDTSCFGTDS
+4724 LLSEKKDIACFNDK
-4739 GSIKIDVKDY
+4739 GSIKIDVDGY
-4749 VGSYD
+4749 TGNYD
-4754 YTITETIL
+4754 YEIVTEVGASLSPT
-4762 GTVKTGTGITAGTL
+4762 KTGTVTAGTGTSKEITGL
-4776 EEIKDLKAGNYTVK
+4776 EAGKYKVK
-4790 ITIGDSTNP
+4790 ITLTGSP
-4799 QNCTVTPIDFEIID
+4799 NCSVNLSEVFEINQPAI
-4813 APDGELKVKAK
+4813 ELSVTA
-4824 ETSAVQCKDEANATI
+4824 TSTEISCIGGTSTI
-4839 TVTETKGG
+4839 TATGKDG
-4847 WGSYEYQL
+4847 WGNYEYQL
-4855 EIKDATGTN
+4855 EDKDN
-4864 YTVAKDALSNDINFV
+4864 NVLVSYIN
-4879 TNGNNKIFTGLSHGT
+4879 NNEFTGLAPNDNTNIDDH
-4894 YKVKVKDAL
+4894 YIVRVKDGN
-4903 GCISEDDITITNP
+4903 GCEKTTDIKIVNP
-4916 TQVEFTVTKD
+4916 TKVEFTVTKD
-4926 DTVCDANIAG
+4926 DTVCD
-4936 SITVDL
+4936 
-4942 KDAVSGLAGG
+4942 VSKLGEIKVEATGG
-4952 KAPYTYTL
+4952 TAPYTYTL
-4960 TNKTTLAVIET
+4960 TDDASTPNVKTE
-4971 VTITDT
+4971 TITDT
-4977 EYTFTGLSKADY
+4977 DYTFTGLSKANY
-4989 TVSVKDDNLCKGTVK
+4989 TVSVKDANLCDGTV
-5004 TVGNDTVEIFDD
+5004 TGSTNAVEIYDD
-5016 ILFNEPTLVTGLECQ
+5016 IVFNEPTLVTGLKCK
-5031 ANGIDN
+5031 AGVFPN
-5037 TDASY
+5037 TNTEASY

-5048 GSGNFTYGIVKI
+5048 GSGSFTYEIKKGTDVEIPA
-5060 GSANTYTISTSTTP
+5060 GTTLTNTTTF
-5074 PTFKTS
+5074 TTS

-5120 KICNGTA
+5120 KICFGTSD
-5127 TGVITINELPKVG
+5127 GVITINETVKVEINPISYSINTSPVITLPNGELV
-5140 INSVTYVINNVANTF
+5140 
-5155 TATPVGTEFKNLP
+5155 FKNLP
-5168 ADDYIITATGDNG
+5168 KGTYTITGTGSNG
-5181 CTSTQNVTIGELD
+5181 CTTKIENVEIKQTPKVTIAT
-5194 EVKIGLDAIDVA
+5194 DAIKDIE
-5206 YSCTNPMAKIT
+5206 YSCSPEIPMAKIT

-5238 TPTSGTGK
+5238 TPTSGAIEK
-5246 TQPASSNF
+5246 QDASSNF
-5254 TFTTDNTSGG
+5254 EFSTTNTKGG
-5264 KVKII
+5264 KVKIT
-5269 VSDDQGCSSAEE
+5269 VSDDQGCSSASEIKT
-5281 EVTIPAFAPIGDL
+5281 VTIPDFTPIGDL

-5332 YSQTKNP
+5332 YSQTKTP
-5339 VSPATS
+5339 VSPAT
-5345 LTSGIEFTD
+5345 TEFTD

-5365 DAVTNCDAT
+5365 DAVTGCDAT
-5374 TFHTVSKIPVYDV
+5374 TFHTVEAAPVYNAV
-5387 VLSDKK
+5387 ITNPVNVS
-5393 DIACFN
+5393 C
-5399 GKGSIKIDVKDYTGN
+5399 KGDTGTAILNIQETGTALPYTGA
-5414 YNYEVVDSVTES
+5414 YDYEVLDELGVSFS
-5426 SLNTP
+5426 P
-5431 KTGTGTS
+5431 KKEKINVS
-5438 GTGTSEEIT
+5438 GQETISN
-5447 GLEAGKYKIKIT
+5447 LKAGRYTVKIT
-5459 LINSN
+5459 MKASP
-5464 DKNCSV
+5464 NCSPISKV
-5470 NLSSEFEIIKPAII
+5470 FEIIEPTDD
-5484 LDVTADVTTKI
+5484 LSVTGTPTKV
-5495 SCENEA
+5495 SCIGQE
-5501 DGTITAI
+5501 DGTITAT
-5508 ATGGWKNY
+5508 ATGGWNSSY
-5516 EYELEYSSDLG
+5516 EYQLEDTSG
-5527 ITYNTAKDASSNDI
+5527 TAITVKDALGADVI
-5541 NFANNGSNNIFKNL
+5541 YDFANNGSNKIFENL
-5555 PEGTYKVS
+5555 PAGIYKVR
-5563 VKDALGCVFESAE
+5563 VKDALGCDVKSTEVE
-5576 VKVENPKKVEFTVS
+5576 VKNPDAVTFTVS
-5590 KDDTACDNK
+5590 KDDTICNNA

-5629 TQTGVTG
+5629 TQTGVTTA
-5636 DYTFTNLPAA
+5636 YTFTNLPAA
-5646 VYTVSVTDTNN
+5646 VYTVSVTDTNL
-5657 CVGTVDP
+5657 CVGTEDP
-5664 TSINPITINP
+5664 TSINPITIFENIDFP
-5674 DIEFS
+5674 TPTSTDLLTCVSTDEVTFNIVASGGSGTFTYGIVKNEASGDIE
-5679 LKQTKNVDCSTSPNG
+5679 KVKVGT
-5694 EVTVILVDWSTTSNY
+5694 
-5709 TYSVLSPLN
+5709 PL
-5718 PGSISGGN
+5718 
-5726 VMSKIFTIAI
+5726 T
-5736 PSINTTP
+5736 NTTTFKTSKAG
-5743 QTYTVIISENGS
+5743 TYTVTITDTVAIGNCFLNPITRTFTVNEPAQPDFNPTATTTDICFGS
-5755 TCGIEKEITIAP
+5755 
-5767 KLEPIFK
+5767 
-5774 ATPSDKICNGT
+5774 SD
-5785 ETGVITITEIF
+5785 GVITVNEVFIAEVNPVT
-5796 NGIKN
+5796 
-5801 VKYTISPNINNAI
+5801 YTISL
-5814 SYNGTFN
+5814 NGGTLTSAQGNFN
-5821 TTTNSFENLPVGT
+5821 TTTSSFENLPVGT

-5869 TYTCDVANPTA
+5869 TYICDVANPKA
-5880 TITVDKNQISGGN
+5880 TITVDKTDIKGGN

-5904 VYDNGTPTDNTDDVT
+5904 IFTPTGG
-5919 QIASSTFTFTTYNV
+5919 ASEAPILDSTFTTDNV

-5955 TIPAFTPILPSDI
+5955 TIPAFAPILPSDI

-5977 FDKQS
+5977 VEKQS

-6054 PVYNVLYSDVENTTC
+6054 PVYNVLSSSVENTTC

-6079 DIQKGNSQEFYTGEY
+6079 DIQKGNSQEFYTGKY

-6234 VKAKDSHGCSDAISD
+6234 VKAKDSHGCSASIVENNLDFL
-6249 VKEIIN
+6249 EIKN
-6255 PKPVTFETE
+6255 PEPVTFKTE
-6264 MIANICSDTK
+6264 MIANICDANKKS
-6274 PAIKVT
+6274 AIKVT

-6289 YILTDKDGNEIENI
+6289 YTLKDKLGNEIESI
-6303 KKTSLTHT
+6303 TKTDTEHI

-6351 QFYLTPA
+6351 QFYLTPD
-6358 KLTCISGSEN
+6358 KLSCQSDGTTTES

-6378 SGNLSYEVYNK
+6378 SGSFSYSVVDKNDAT
-6389 ENENETVA
+6389 NIVTF
-6397 VIKTTNPPTF
+6397 ITGTNPPTF
-6407 SIADAGTYILKIT
+6407 SISKAGSYSVTIT
-6420 DNKAEITCNSIESS
+6420 DSTVASCNSITKDF
-6434 EIVVD
+6434 IVD
-6439 DKLVPV
+6439 DKLVPD

-6457 GSSDGEVLVTETSNG
+6457 GSSTGEVLVKETSNG

-6477 YSINTN
+6477 YSISTN

-6507 KGTNGCTTTKDV
+6507 KGTNGCIATEEDV
-6519 TIVEKSEIKI
+6519 TIVEKTKI
-6529 NPDDIKDKIT
+6529 TIDIDKISVTQFACATGANQTNMATVT
-6539 VTDFTCTTGNTT
+6539 VTD
-6551 NTASV
+6551 
-6556 KIDKEAILGGIAGTT
+6556 AIKGGIVPGGVQ
-6571 KPNFNRVVFVYDNGT
+6571 NINRIVFVYDNGT
-6586 TDTADDIKQD
+6586 PLDATDDIEQ
-6596 SESFDFF
+6596 
-6603 IYDENNNTSGGKVA
+6603 DENDFIFNIVNNNNDIKAGTVT
-6617 ITIYDAQNCS
+6617 ITVYDAQNCS
-6627 SAKTTIIKTIKGFE
+6627 SATTTVPIDAFQKIGDAEIKII
-6641 KITDATI
+6641 
-6648 TQTQKLDCSN
+6648 QKLDCSN

-6669 IANLTYTI
+6669 IANLEYTI
-6677 TGTAKSSNYTDTKT
+6677 TGTAKSSNYTETKT
-6691 IVSTTDFA
+6691 VTLGTDFA
-6699 KFENLEAD
+6699 TFTGLEAD

-6763 IAAADYIG
+6763 IAAADYTG
-6771 NYTYEVVDKTGT
+6771 AYTYEVVDKTGT

-6828 TIESQPKL
+6828 TIESQPAL
-6836 NLDSSIVTFI
+6836 TLENSIVTLI
-6846 SCNSGEGGIILKAD
+6846 SCNSNKGFLDLRAD
-6860 GGWGNYEYQLEE
+6860 GGWGNYEYQLEK
-6872 ATAGIV
+6872 T
-6878 KPFSKNNKFEEL
+6878 KNNITTIEQAFGKNSKFDTLE
-6890 SEGSY
+6890 EGSY

-6900 DVNNCE
+6900 DINNCE
-6906 ATRSFV
+6906 ATLSFV
-6912 LVKGVKLIV
+6912 LVKGIKL
-6921 DTPKVTQ
+6921 TAETKVNK

-6938 IEIINVTGGQTQDAG
+6938 IEIINVTGGQIQDAG

-6986 QVRVVDNKYGCNTGN
+6986 QVRVIDNKYGCNTGN

-7030 TASVE
+7030 TASVK

-7163 KVKTTNRFGEVCET
+7163 KVKSTNRFGEVCET

-7187 PTVLIPDAKVTQHV
+7187 PTILIPDAKVTQHV

-7420 GEFIDV
+7420 GEFIDI

-7447 TDVFDIQDIRALE
+7447 MDVFDIQDIRALE

>member
-6 LLASLLFT
+6 LLASLFFT
-14 VISFSQII
+14 VISFSQIMQ
-22 EQTTSPSKTFTG
+22 EEAPLYPETFTG
-34 YDGVMMERASNAQGD
+34 YDKVMNRKSLPLNAQ
-49 FVEYGEG
+49 
-56 MMERALPLSPQKKDS
+56 KKAN
-71 GFDLRHFENVRGN
+71 GFELRHFQNVTGN
-84 MTFIGNNNLNVDIQK
+84 MTFIANNILNKYNPNWVWNYNITPQGWQIGTDVPYHDNEDNNEHNLYYI
-99 TRDFRSWVGYSD
+99 
-111 PRVFIKNGGVNSV
+111 
-124 YTGNETA
+124 
-131 NDSYSSDL
+131 
-139 YVYSGEYRNLNN
+139 
-151 GSAYMDYVD
+151 D
-160 IDGFVDEDGD
+160 IDKFVDENRDGR
-170 TVDDTFSSST
+170 DDTFSSSS
-180 ATLGLPNC
+180 ATLNLPTC
-188 SRVAYAGLYWAGVY
+188 SRVVYAGLYWAGVY
-202 PREFWLTD
+202 NGASDDYKNVKLKLPSSSSYVDIRASINDREIL
-210 TTPIRSED
+210 
-218 YNKIKFKYPSSTTYE
+218 SSTTRSY
-233 NITADE
+233 T
-239 IIYDTN
+239 
-245 EPYICF
+245 CF
-251 KDITSD
+251 KDITAL
-257 VQALTTVNGVYTAA
+257 VQAESNPNGIYTAA
-271 NIRATRGVDYYNGLG
+271 NILATEGKAAGTG
-286 GASGWVMIVVYENDN
+286 SAAGWTMIVVYENES

-311 GFTSISNKNSQ
+311 GYADVTNTEVPINY
-322 EIPFSGF
+322 SGF
-329 KTIPSGP
+329 KTIPTGN
-336 VKVEQIVA
+336 VKAEQIIG
-344 ALEGDT
+344 ALEGDRRR
-350 SIRGDSYQIKNKANN
+350 SNDKYEFKDKYGNYNPLFNNLNPAN
-365 YVNVFNTISPQD
+365 
-377 NFFNGS
+377 NFFNNTITIYDS
-383 ISVLDTYLAGRNPA
+383 YLTGKNPE
-397 STNTLGFDVD
+397 STNTFGFDVD
-407 HIKIDN
+407 QIKIKN
-413 KDNSIIGNNETSAEV
+413 TNNSVIANNQTSADV
-428 KFTSIGDV
+428 KFTSRGDF
-436 YWPFL
+436 YYPFL
-441 NAMSVEIVEP
+441 SAMSIEVIEP
-451 EIKLVKTVVD
+451 EIKLVKTAVD

-475 EVFYNITF
+475 EVYYNITF

-502 TVDFKDIPGN
+502 TVDFENIPGN
-512 IEVSDSRISYSY
+512 IEVSDSRISYTY
-524 EASTALNG
+524 EASTTLNG
-532 GGGKLTFSIPDE
+532 GGGKLTFTVPDDF
-544 LVKINGAEYTIK
+544 VKINSTEHWIK

-571 CANKVKN
+571 CANKVEN
-578 QAVATYERDESKL
+578 QAVATYERDN
-591 STSNPGYVDG
+591 STLDASNPGYVPG
-601 YNELTTA
+601 YNTLTTA

-676 AIKAGTYQV
+676 AIEAGTYQV
-685 TAIAPNGCTDRIE
+685 TATAPNGCTDRIE

-784 IATGCSWDEIGR
+784 IATGCSWDEIGTKTGR
-796 ELSKEFED
+796 ELSKEF
-804 SGQYKLEVLY
+804 SQKGQYKLEVLY
-814 DGQCPATYY
+814 DGQCPKTYY
-823 FNVFSGALKPK
+823 FNVFSGALNPT
-834 FDKKNIVCGANGSI
+834 FNKKHIVCGTDGSI
-848 IVNGVPSGYEYKLTA
+848 IVNGVPDRYEYQLTY
-863 PSGNTIP
+863 PSGTTTI
-870 VNGFQNNNEFKN
+870 GFQDSNEFKN
-882 LSEVGNYDITIKL
+882 LSEVGKYKLTIKL
-895 KGSTLA
+895 KGSTGTA
-901 SCSFDY
+901 CSFDSE
-907 IVKIDEQALGL
+907 IRIRKKIIDL
-918 TVDPEFNA
+918 TVDSEFNTG
-926 SCDGKAIITVQ
+926 CNDNVNIIAQVK
-937 LNGLLAG
+937 GAVKG
-944 PYTYTLLKNNVAVGS
+944 PYIYTLLDNLGGVIETQT
-959 PTTTTDKN
+959 PTLNKDTS
-967 TTFNVTDAG
+967 FNVTNEG
-976 LYTVK
+976 LYKVK

-1027 GGTLNSGENYSYAV
+1027 GGTIDILGGEKYKYVLWVKKGISLYTDIANIPSTAFFTDNTYSVA
-1041 LSINGTAVSPK
+1041 NGD
-1052 TYFTNTE
+1052 
-1059 YTVSKG
+1059 
-1065 KEGIYVF
+1065 EGDYEFLVF
-1072 EVIDSNNCTTTA
+1072 DSNDCTAKASQTISVE
-1084 TAPEI
+1084 APLTFKT
-1089 IVETPLQF
+1089 VPTP
-1097 THKETQVNCNK
+1097 VVCNK
-1108 KGTITVDVTNNTG
+1108 KGTITITNNPNTLN
-1121 YKLEYSLDNTNN
+1121 YALEYSIDNTTWKN
-1133 TPWKTTGFFDG
+1133 TGDFTN
-1144 LDATAATLYTVY
+1144 LDVNTYTVY
-1156 IRATKGTYQCNY
+1156 IRATKNGYSCTYQ
-1168 QIQNIAITETG
+1168 ILDIAITETG
-1179 GLSAGKAEPRGLK
+1179 GLSAGKAEPKGLK
-1192 CSTPG
+1192 CSMPG

-1211 TGGTAP
+1211 TGGTIP
-1217 FTYFYKLAS
+1217 YTYFYKHSS

-1231 TVTSGTVAIVLKEG
+1231 SVTSGTVAIVLKEG

-1262 TVTIDALPREPNL
+1262 TVTIDALPTEPNL
-1275 SSEVLLCGTTGTII
+1275 SSEVLLCGTTGTVI

-1303 TNFKTSN
+1303 TNFQTSN

-1343 TGRFISKTDSDCSGS
+1343 SGSIMSQTDSDCSGS

-1373 SYEYSTDGGNTW
+1373 SYEYSIDGGTTW
-1385 EETGDNPYRIVGLK
+1385 EETGDNPYRIVGLE

-1412 TAPNVISCEKDLGK
+1412 TAPNQLTCKINLGK
-1426 YTIGEPD
+1426 RIIGEPTEL
-1433 KLELIEPK
+1433 KLINTGV
-1441 ITTDAT
+1441 TTPAT
-1447 CTTGATITVEAKG
+1447 CTTGGTITVEASG
-1460 GNPPYKFSID
+1460 GTPPYKFSID
-1470 GGASWEPENGIY
+1470 GGASWQNANTSNQYVY
-1482 ASDKYKFTNV
+1482 ANV
-1492 KAGDYQVMLLDS
+1492 AVSATKYQVMLLDS
-1504 KKCDECGCTDNPFE
+1504 RKCDECGCTDNPFE
-1518 NGSFENHYY
+1518 NGSFEDASFTGKYPQIKDESFTAGWNTT
-1527 ANSSSAGYLTT
+1527 AN
-1538 REENIPGW
+1538 
-1546 DTTEP
+1546 D
-1551 KRNEI
+1551 NEI
-1556 EIWYNGFQGVKAFD
+1556 ELWYKNNFENVPYYEGNY
-1570 GDDFAELNANEV
+1570 FAELNANDT
-1582 GSLYQEFCTKPGDK
+1582 GSLYQEFCTKPGDV
-1596 ITWSVAHR
+1596 INWSVAHR
-1604 GRSGTDVA
+1604 GRLGRDVA
-1612 TVKIGKSLATADIK
+1612 TVKIGKSLATASIEE
-1626 KTMSDGNTAW
+1626 TMSDGQTW
-1636 GEYSGTYTVPVG
+1636 KKYSGSYTVPAG
-1648 QTTTVIAFEA
+1648 QTTTVIAFDA
-1658 VSSVGGASYGN
+1658 VSTFTNVKSTGN
-1669 FIDGV
+1669 FIDAV
-1674 KIEINRKTCVLKDIE
+1674 KIDINRLKCDIKEVE
-1689 VKAPAGVTH
+1689 VKAPTNATH
-1698 SAEVT
+1698 TATVT
-1703 NSCYDNS
+1703 NSCTDP
-1710 KNPEIK
+1710 KIE
-1716 ITALTGIAP
+1716 ITATGTAP
-1725 YQFSIDGG
+1725 YQFSIDNGA
-1733 TTWETP
+1733 TWQTSNNA
-1739 TDVNDTEF
+1739 TFVFDT
-1747 IFNNTNGLILP
+1747 TNGLALP
-1758 TTTAKDYTIQ
+1758 TTTAKDYQVKT
-1768 IKDGGGCESPVSKVT
+1768 KNGGGCESPVSTLTVY
-1783 INPKVKITTA
+1783 PKLEIKTA
-1793 KTPKNCKDDATI
+1793 KTPKTCTKDATI
-1805 TITASGGVGNYVYE
+1805 TITASGGDTNYVYE
-1819 INPSAGTTIAG
+1819 ISPSAGTTITG
-1830 NKITVTN
+1830 NKITVT
-1837 ADISYTVKVKDNN
+1837 DVGVSYTVKVKDNN
-1850 GNTEFCTAEEIVKIT
+1850 GTGDFCTVEEIVPIT
-1865 EIKKPVITIKDATEL
+1865 EIKSPIITNITATAL

-1903 TVNGGTPVTI
+1903 TVHDGTSTI
-1913 ASNGNA
+1913 KTGNITGNTA
-1919 DTISDLDEGNYK
+1919 TISGLTANTYK
-1931 IIVTDANG
+1931 IIVTDANN
-1939 CKSLEKIQKIKELV
+1939 CASAEISEKIE
-1953 ALSGGSA
+1953 ALAALTDGSA
-1960 DGTDSHCG
+1960 VATNLKCSTSGT
-1968 GDVDAIK
+1968 
-1975 AYDGGSVFFG
+1975 VFG
-1985 NWKSGAITFT
+1985 IITFT
-1995 EPTTGKA
+1995 NPTTGTPDLA
-2002 PYTYYYKKD
+2002 GNYTFYYKLN
-2011 GESDT
+2011 GT
-2016 DYILVQ
+2016 PVTAFQ
-2022 GNSVSGLPLGYNRK
+2022 PVVGNSKTGLPAG
-2036 DTTYNTKVID
+2036 TYNTKVVD
-2046 AKGCSIPLDDV
+2046 SKGCSLNFLDLTIDDLPTVSKIEKPVTYNCDGSGNVKVTVTTTPIPTATAPITYTLGADTNETGEFTKLQVGNHTVSVNYGSDCILPVIVEVKAGQNFTAVASFVENPKCKDGTDGKIKVVASFGSTNVTAFQYSIDDGNNWIDV
-2057 TIKVPETGD
+2057 INSDEVVIDTFGAGNHTIKVRQNLGGCEDDSNAIKLTA
-2066 FEYTENCG
+2066 
-2074 DGTTIDIILKP
+2074 
-2085 YDPTYIY
+2085 PTKI
-2092 LVSGKPA
+2092 VTVTA
-2099 QTGKDANKFNDYPG
+2099 
-2113 RYWYYS
+2113 S
-2119 AYYGK
+2119 A
-2124 TILRSVNSHYAIYSA
+2124 T
-2139 DGCLLYQ
+2139 
-2146 HNGVDEPFSFS
+2146 
-2157 LFQAKIIE
+2157 KIKCT
-2165 PYPVPVCAGGKG
+2165 P
-2177 SVKVEAFINRTYG
+2177 
-2190 SDIPYQPNFEYSLDG
+2190 
-2205 ITWAES
+2205 
-2211 VGNPYTITGL
+2211 
-2221 SIGDNTIKIRKRK
+2221 
-2234 EDLAVGEEHCN
+2234 LA
-2245 NIELTTQIP
+2245 T
-2254 ELPVIEIEATA
+2254 
-2265 TPITCT
+2265 
-2271 TSTSTITP
+2271 TSTITP
-2279 IVKNNYFKY
+2279 SASGGNGAPYAF
-2288 LEYELLDSLGNSFST
+2288 ELFDSLN
-2303 KKIKKHIFDTKPN
+2303 N
-2316 FEDIPVGKYKMVAK
+2316 PVALFTDLSAGTYYVVAK
-2330 WLGNNYETFLL
+2330 DKL
-2341 GCKSAVIDVE
+2341 GCKSVPFEVIIADKKDVE
-2351 VEPKKDIKFTAT
+2351 FTAT
-2363 PSVCH
+2363 ASVCH
-2368 KGSDAKIELTAI
+2368 TGNDAKIELTAI

-2391 HDGTSIIRTG
+2391 AKGTSIIRTG
-2401 SITGI
+2401 SVTG
-2406 TQTISGLSAGTY
+2406 TVQTISGLSEGAY
-2418 KVTVTD
+2418 KITVTD

-2437 PQLKVSATTTQQ
+2437 QQLTVSATTTQP
-2449 TCNPGDLTIT
+2449 TCKDGILDIT
-2459 ASGGKDTNYVYAV
+2459 ASGGSGVNYVYAV
-2472 VISGAGVPA
+2472 VSENTAVKDA
-2481 DTSFSATAPT
+2481 DFSATAPT
-2491 EITAGTWDIYV
+2491 TITAGIWDIYV
-2502 RDNGGTGTLDTD
+2502 RDNGGTGTLGTD
-2514 YCQAKFTTNEV
+2514 YCQAKLTTNEV
-2525 TKILDPTIDTVTAI
+2525 TKIPDPTIDTVTAI
-2539 QPKCFGEKGTINVTV
+2539 QPKCSTDKGIINVTV
-2554 SGGTTDY
+2554 SGGKAAY

-2592 TYIIKVTDVNTCASV
+2592 TYTITVEDINTCTGTAAST
-2607 EKKQEIKVP
+2607 QEIKVP
-2616 SALKDGKAVPTDL
+2616 SVLKDGKAVSTDL

-2645 GTPDLSGNYT
+2645 GTPDPTTGNYT

-2662 ASVTD
+2662 ASVTNY
-2667 FTPVLG
+2667 TPVLG

-2712 KALPTVPIFDPTT
+2712 KALPAKPTFNAPT

-2730 DGKGSF
+2730 EGKGSF
-2736 TLSPQIPLVSPK
+2736 TLSPDIALVSPK
-2748 TYTYTLGTETNETG
+2748 TYTYTLDDTNKTNNTTG
-2762 FFENLLEGNHTVSV
+2762 KFENLSEGSHTVSV
-2776 DYGSNCSTD
+2776 SYGSNCSTD
-2785 IIVEVKANQGFT
+2785 IIVEVKAGQSFT
-2797 AIITGETNPVC
+2797 ATASLVSHPKC
-2808 KGAANGKIEVT
+2808 KDGTDGKIKVV

-2833 TDGTTWKDA
+2833 IDGVSPTIWTTV
-2842 TTNPFTIDGF
+2842 NSNEVTIDTFG
-2852 NAGTTD
+2852 AG
-2858 ITHTINVRPSATS
+2858 THTIKVRPNATS
-2871 TCNVS
+2871 TNCEVT

-2881 TNPTAVEVTG
+2881 KNPTEVEVTKAP
-2891 ESHTKITCTS
+2891 HTKITCTS
-2901 TTSTITPTVKG
+2901 PTSTITPTAKG

-2917 YTFELF
+2917 YTYTVE
-2923 DDLNLTTSLGTTLT
+2923 SLDNSGNSLSPKVISSTLT
-2937 NVAAGTHYIV
+2937 GLSAGKYNVV
-2947 AKDKENCA
+2947 AKDKLGCESIA
-2955 SEPFKVVIADK
+2955 FPITIADK
-2966 KGVTFDITK
+2966 EDVEFTATASACHTG
-2975 TLCYSGNND
+2975 ND
-2984 ASIKVT
+2984 ASITLDVT
-2990 NITGNDTNFTFSIN
+2990 KGNGTYSFALTDVATTLITKTGNITGTSHTIP
-3004 DGVTTKTQSSNEF
+3004 
-3017 KNLSAGDYKI
+3017 NLSAGTY
-3027 TVFDG
+3027 TVTVTDG
-3032 FGCKLEKDVT
+3032 FGCELEVKD
-3042 IKEKI
+3042 IIINAKI
-3047 TATVTQIDETCTKG
+3047 TATLSTTQANCNNG
-3061 SLTISNAKGGS
+3061 SLIIANVAGAS
-3072 GSGYVYAVV
+3072 GTDYVYAVV
-3081 KDGNTLGAFTLITN
+3081 AEGSPVPTTFTAITN
-3095 PITKIENLDAGKYHI
+3095 PLTTVSLSKGKYDV

-3122 TDYCEY
+3122 TDYCEFKIS
-3128 PETKEIIKIAELKAT
+3128 KEITKIPDLTAT
-3143 AKTPIQPKCN
+3143 AKTPIQPNCF
-3153 GETGSVVFEISG
+3153 GETGSLVFEISG
-3165 GKTPTYVLKKGTT
+3165 GKATYTYTLNGAAVPATAT
-3178 VINLVSPI
+3178 VTV
-3186 SVNITGNTHTI
+3186 VGNTHTI
-3197 SGLADGNYTIIVTD
+3197 AGLVADDYDIIVKDANSCTV
-3211 DNNCSKTITQKIEDP
+3211 TIPTQTIKAPDKLEKVGD
-3226 IALTGGSATPIHFTC
+3226 ATPIHFTC

-3272 DFQPVV
+3272 AFMPVV
-3278 GNSVS
+3278 GNQQL
-3283 GLEAKTYN
+3283 GLDAGTYN
-3291 IKVKDANNCEIS
+3291 IKVKDANNCEIP
-3303 LNDVTINPEPTVPTF
+3303 LNDVTINPLPAAPTLTESVA
-3318 DVPVI
+3318 
-3323 TYNCDGKGS
+3323 YNCDGKG
-3332 FTITPFDTSY
+3332 TITVLPSNSAY
-3342 TYSLDGATPQTGA
+3342 TYTYTLDDTAKTSNATGI
-3355 NPNVFADLDAGSYT
+3355 FADLDAGSYT
-3369 VSVGYGSDCFVDIDV
+3369 VSVGYGSDCFTDIDV
-3384 IVAVNQEFTASI
+3384 IVANDKKFGASVTKTVNPTCFGASDGSI
-3396 TGQTNPVCKDETNG
+3396 T
-3410 KIEVTASFPSVTPTS
+3410 IEAVNATS
-3425 FEYSTDNGTNWNT
+3425 PYEYSTDNGTNW
-3438 ATINLLNP
+3438 ADA
-3446 LTTNPFIIDGF
+3446 TTNPFTIIGLKANIDYQ
-3457 NGGTHTIKVRPTGET
+3457 IKVKTKGITPVCEIPV
-3472 STACDVTLT
+3472 STEKLDNPDKVEVTAT
-3481 KTLSNP
+3481 
-3487 SAVVVNPLTKVT
+3487 VEQE
-3499 KKITCDP
+3499 ITCS
-3506 ATGATITLF
+3506 ATGTEVGATIK
-3515 AGGGNGTPYTFELF
+3515 AIGTKGTSPYTYELF
-3529 DGATLKETT
+3529 DNTNTSLGNTLTGITAGTYTVVATDKN
-3538 LAGVNTFTDVAV
+3538 G
-3550 GNYTIKAKDSAGCKS
+3550 AGCKS
-3565 DAFPIEV
+3565 DPVTIEV
-3572 KAKKD
+3572 KAKIDVTFD
-3577 IEFTLKPQYCYDATI
+3577 IAALCYDGT
-3592 GNGTIIVEITN
+3592 NGTINVTN
-3603 GNGNYQ
+3603 ILGNGALKYTQNGGTTLNA
-3609 IKTNTGTWQNL
+3609 IPTGDDSFTVI
-3620 TPTSTTP
+3620 
-3627 LQYTLT
+3627 
-3633 GLSPKEHTITVRD
+3633 GLSAGVHKIKIIDERGCSLEKTI
-3646 KSNCEVEKKVTI
+3646 TI

-3664 KATPTNI
+3664 TATPTNL
-3671 SCNDGKITITAK
+3671 SCTPAGTPTGQILVVPSGGTGFVTPTDYQFSVVTANATAPAAGTYLTTNLITGLAA
-3683 GGDGNYQYTVTSATT
+3683 G
-3698 TDIVSNTNE
+3698 
-3707 ITITK
+3707 
-3712 PETYTVTVKDK
+3712 TYDVYVKDAQ
-3723 NGGTNACSVFL
+3723 NCEYIVEDIL
-3734 SIPIKNITPVAITT
+3734 IKTITPVKITT
-3748 TAKQP
+3748 TANQP

-3763 GVITANT
+3763 GKITANT

-3845 TTDIANTGFDF
+3845 TTDIANTGFNF
-3856 NFGTLTLAD
+3856 NFGSLTLAD

-3883 TNMNTLT
+3883 TNMDTLT
-3890 SSLSVAP
+3890 PSLSVAP

-3952 TVTAGDCTTGYT
+3952 TVIAGDCTTGYT

-3979 LTPDPINPSTLPG
+3979 LTPDPIKPSTVPG
-3992 DLTWYDAEDTTLSP
+3992 FLTWYDAEDPTLSA

-4119 YPFTLNTVLAPEPL
+4119 YPFTLNSTIVPEPL

-4212 STQVTPI
+4212 SSLTMPI
-4219 TIPTGKSTFD
+4219 TIATGINTFD
-4229 VTYADV
+4229 VLYADV
-4235 TDKSLD
+4235 KDKSLD
-4241 VEVTILVTDKNQC
+4241 VEVTITVTDKNQC
-4254 SFELPKVTL
+4254 SFELPKATL
-4263 KVSENPT
+4263 TVSQSPT
-4270 INSVTVNSCG
+4270 INAVTVNSCG
-4280 AVNTIDINTTGGLAP
+4280 AVNTIDINTTGGSGD
-4295 YRYSIDNGV
+4295 YQYSINGG

-4309 FTPVNPTDKYTMNV
+4309 VSTADHTMNV

-4331 VKDANGCIATANF
+4331 VKDANGCIATATFN
-4344 DVYPDITFDIDNI
+4344 VYPDITFDIDNI
-4357 TVPSCNTSNNSA
+4357 TVPDCNTSNNSA

-4376 TVNTGSGAG
+4376 TVNTGSG
-4385 NYQYILDSGTAVV
+4385 NYQYSLDGV
-4398 FAGTSV
+4398 
-4404 ILPANLNTG
+4404 LPAVDIIGTTVTFPTTLTPG
-4413 NHTIEIFDTANNCSL
+4413 NHTIKIIDKLNIACTLE
-4428 KKTFTVSNTITP
+4428 KTFTVSEPIKP
-4440 SFTAIITKNNIC
+4440 SFTHTFTDSKCATDNSGTITLISTEALTYTISPDPNSAGSITTNIFSALPPNTYTVTGKGTNGCTTEIKDIIITEFK
-4452 DAATNGEITIT
+4452 AITV
-4463 PTINGAE
+4463 PT
-4470 PLTFTVLNTTET
+4470 
-4482 GASEIEK
+4482 
-4489 TGISTAD
+4489 
-4496 PVIFDNLSAGEY
+4496 
-4508 KITAKGANGCEFT
+4508 
-4521 YPDKLKITE
+4521 
-4530 LDPII
+4530 
-4535 VPATAISVTE
+4535 TAISVTE

-4608 KVDITVYDDKG
+4608 KVDITVFDDKG
-4619 CSGTTSAIIAAFVP
+4619 CSGTTTTAIIEPFVP
-4633 IGDLKIV
+4633 IADLLAKPTKAIT
-4640 DVAPISCSVNESIK
+4640 CSANESIE
-4654 VEFTGTATEI
+4654 VTFTGTATEI

-4671 IGTGYTQTPAT
+4671 IGTGYSQTKTPVSPAT
-4682 ASASGTVFTNLPVG
+4682 TEFANLPVG

-4701 IKNDKGCEL
+4701 VKQATGCTYEI
-4710 TTYHTVTEIPAYTI
+4710 YHTVTAMTPYNI
-4724 LLSDKIDTSCFGTDS
+4724 LLSEKKDIACFNDK
-4739 GSIKIDVKDY
+4739 GSIKIDVDGY
-4749 VGSYD
+4749 TGNYD
-4754 YTITETIL
+4754 YEIVTEVGASLSPT
-4762 GTVKTGTGITAGTL
+4762 KTGTVTAGTGTSKEITGL
-4776 EEIKDLKAGNYTVK
+4776 EAGKYKVK
-4790 ITIGDSTNP
+4790 ITLTGSP
-4799 QNCTVTPIDFEIID
+4799 NCSVNLSEVFEINQPAI
-4813 APDGELKVKAK
+4813 ELSVTA
-4824 ETSAVQCKDEANATI
+4824 TSTEISCIGGTSTI
-4839 TVTETKGG
+4839 TATGKDG
-4847 WGSYEYQL
+4847 WGNYEYQL
-4855 EIKDATGTN
+4855 EDKDN
-4864 YTVAKDALSNDINFV
+4864 NVLVSYIN
-4879 TNGNNKIFTGLSHGT
+4879 NNEFTGLAPNDNTNIDDH
-4894 YKVKVKDAL
+4894 YIVRVKDGN
-4903 GCISEDDITITNP
+4903 GCEKTTDIKIVNP
-4916 TQVEFTVTKD
+4916 TKVEFTVTKD
-4926 DTVCDANIAG
+4926 DTVCD
-4936 SITVDL
+4936 
-4942 KDAVSGLAGG
+4942 VSKLGEIKVEATGG
-4952 KAPYTYTL
+4952 TAPYTYTL
-4960 TNKTTLAVIET
+4960 TDDASTPNVKTE
-4971 VTITDT
+4971 TITDT
-4977 EYTFTGLSKADY
+4977 DYTFTGLSKANY
-4989 TVSVKDDNLCKGTVK
+4989 TVSVKDANLCDGTV
-5004 TVGNDTVEIFDD
+5004 TGSTNAVEIYDD
-5016 ILFNEPTLVTGLECQ
+5016 IVFNEPTLVTGLKCK
-5031 ANGIDN
+5031 AGVFPN
-5037 TDASY
+5037 TNTEASY

-5048 GSGNFTYGIVKI
+5048 GSGSFTYEIKKGTDVEIPA
-5060 GSANTYTISTSTTP
+5060 GTTLTNTTTF
-5074 PTFKTS
+5074 TTS

-5120 KICNGTA
+5120 KICFGTSD
-5127 TGVITINELPKVG
+5127 GVITINETVKVEINPISYSINTSPVITLPNGELV
-5140 INSVTYVINNVANTF
+5140 
-5155 TATPVGTEFKNLP
+5155 FKNLP
-5168 ADDYIITATGDNG
+5168 KGTYTITGTGSNG
-5181 CTSTQNVTIGELD
+5181 CTTKIENVEIKQTPKVTIAT
-5194 EVKIGLDAIDVA
+5194 DAIKDIE
-5206 YSCTNPMAKIT
+5206 YSCSPEIPMAKIT

-5238 TPTSGTGK
+5238 TPTSGAIEK
-5246 TQPASSNF
+5246 QDASSNF
-5254 TFTTDNTSGG
+5254 EFSTTNTKGG
-5264 KVKII
+5264 KVKIT
-5269 VSDDQGCSSAEE
+5269 VSDDQGCSSASEIKT
-5281 EVTIPAFAPIGDL
+5281 VTIPDFTPIGDL

-5332 YSQTKNP
+5332 YSQTKTP
-5339 VSPATS
+5339 VSPAT
-5345 LTSGIEFTD
+5345 TEFTD

-5365 DAVTNCDAT
+5365 DAVTGCDAT
-5374 TFHTVSKIPVYDV
+5374 TFHTVEAAPVYNAV
-5387 VLSDKK
+5387 ITNPVNVS
-5393 DIACFN
+5393 C
-5399 GKGSIKIDVKDYTGN
+5399 KGDTGTAILNIQETGTALPYTGA
-5414 YNYEVVDSVTES
+5414 YDYEVLDELGVSFS
-5426 SLNTP
+5426 P
-5431 KTGTGTS
+5431 KKEKINVS
-5438 GTGTSEEIT
+5438 GQETISN
-5447 GLEAGKYKIKIT
+5447 LKAGRYTVKIT
-5459 LINSN
+5459 MKASP
-5464 DKNCSV
+5464 NCSPISKV
-5470 NLSSEFEIIKPAII
+5470 FEIIEPTDD
-5484 LDVTADVTTKI
+5484 LSVTGTPTKV
-5495 SCENEA
+5495 SCIGQE
-5501 DGTITAI
+5501 DGTITAT
-5508 ATGGWKNY
+5508 ATGGWNSSY
-5516 EYELEYSSDLG
+5516 EYQLEDTSG
-5527 ITYNTAKDASSNDI
+5527 TAITVKDALGADVI
-5541 NFANNGSNNIFKNL
+5541 YDFANNGSNKIFENL
-5555 PEGTYKVS
+5555 PAGIYKVR
-5563 VKDALGCVFESAE
+5563 VKDALGCDVKSTEVE
-5576 VKVENPKKVEFTVS
+5576 VKNPDAVTFTVS
-5590 KDDTACDNK
+5590 KDDTICNNA

-5629 TQTGVTG
+5629 TQTGVTTA
-5636 DYTFTNLPAA
+5636 YTFTNLPAA
-5646 VYTVSVTDTNN
+5646 VYTVSVTDTNL
-5657 CVGTVDP
+5657 CVGTEDP
-5664 TSINPITINP
+5664 TSINPITIFENIDFP
-5674 DIEFS
+5674 TPTSTDLLTCVSTDEVTFNIVASGGSGTFTYGIVKNEASGDIE
-5679 LKQTKNVDCSTSPNG
+5679 KVKVGT
-5694 EVTVILVDWSTTSNY
+5694 
-5709 TYSVLSPLN
+5709 PL
-5718 PGSISGGN
+5718 
-5726 VMSKIFTIAI
+5726 T
-5736 PSINTTP
+5736 NTTTFKTSKAG
-5743 QTYTVIISENGS
+5743 TYTVTITDTVAIGNCFLNPITRTFTVNEPAQPDFNPTATTTDICFGS
-5755 TCGIEKEITIAP
+5755 
-5767 KLEPIFK
+5767 
-5774 ATPSDKICNGT
+5774 SD
-5785 ETGVITITEIF
+5785 GVITVNEVFIAEVNPVT
-5796 NGIKN
+5796 
-5801 VKYTISPNINNAI
+5801 YTISL
-5814 SYNGTFN
+5814 NGGTLTSAQGNFN
-5821 TTTNSFENLPVGT
+5821 TTTSSFENLPVGT

-5869 TYTCDVANPTA
+5869 TYICDVANPKA
-5880 TITVDKNQISGGN
+5880 TITVDKTDIKGGN

-5904 VYDNGTPTDNTDDVT
+5904 IFTPTGG
-5919 QIASSTFTFTTYNV
+5919 ASEAPILDSTFTTDNV

-5977 FDKQS
+5977 VEKQS

-6054 PVYNVLYSDVENTTC
+6054 PVYNVLSSSVENTTC

-6079 DIQKGNSQEFYTGEY
+6079 DIQKGNSQEFYTGKY

-6234 VKAKDSHGCSDAISD
+6234 VKAKDSHGCSASIVENNLDFL
-6249 VKEIIN
+6249 EIKN
-6255 PKPVTFETE
+6255 PEPVTFKTE
-6264 MIANICSDTK
+6264 MIANICDANKKS
-6274 PAIKVT
+6274 AIKVT

-6289 YILTDKDGNEIENI
+6289 YTLKDKLGNEIESI
-6303 KKTSLTHT
+6303 TKTDTEHI

-6351 QFYLTPA
+6351 QFYLTPD
-6358 KLTCISGSEN
+6358 KLSCQSDGTTTES

-6378 SGNLSYEVYNK
+6378 SGSFSYSVVDKNDAT
-6389 ENENETVA
+6389 NIVTF
-6397 VIKTTNPPTF
+6397 ITGTNPPTF
-6407 SIADAGTYILKIT
+6407 SISKAGSYSVTIT
-6420 DNKAEITCNSIESS
+6420 DSTVASCNSITKDF
-6434 EIVVD
+6434 IVD
-6439 DKLVPV
+6439 DKLVPN
-6445 FEPVKLVDNICN
+6445 FKPQILVNNICF
-6457 GSSDGEVLVTETSNG
+6457 GSSTGEVLVKETSNG

-6477 YSINTN
+6477 YSISTN

-6507 KGTNGCTTTKDV
+6507 KGTNGCIETEKDV

-6556 KIDKEAILGGIAGTT
+6556 KINKEAILGGIAGTT

-6669 IANLTYTI
+6669 IANLEYTI
-6677 TGTAKSSNYTDTKT
+6677 TGTAKSSNYTETKT
-6691 IVSTTDFA
+6691 VTLGTDFA
-6699 KFENLEAD
+6699 TFTGLEAD

-6763 IAAADYIG
+6763 IAAADYTG
-6771 NYTYEVVDKTGT
+6771 AYTYEVVDKTGT

-6828 TIESQPKL
+6828 TIESQPAL
-6836 NLDSSIVTFI
+6836 TLENSIVTLI
-6846 SCNSGEGGIILKAD
+6846 SCNSNKGFLDLRAD
-6860 GGWGNYEYQLEE
+6860 GGWGNYEYQLEK
-6872 ATAGIV
+6872 T
-6878 KPFSKNNKFEEL
+6878 KNNITTIEQAFGKNSKFDTLE
-6890 SEGSY
+6890 EGSY

-6900 DVNNCE
+6900 DINNCE
-6906 ATRSFV
+6906 ATLSFV
-6912 LVKGVKLIV
+6912 LVKGIKL
-6921 DTPKVTQ
+6921 TAETKVNK

-6938 IEIINVTGGQTQDAG
+6938 IEIINVTGGQIQDAG

-6986 QVRVVDNKYGCNTGN
+6986 QVRVIDNKYGCNTGN

-7030 TASVE
+7030 TASVK

-7163 KVKTTNRFGEVCET
+7163 KVKSTNRFGEVCET

-7365 VIKIVEPI
+7365 VIKTGQPI

-7420 GEFIDV
+7420 GEFIDI

-7447 TDVFDIQDIRALE
+7447 MDVFDIQDIRALE

>member
-1 MKKIL
+1 MMKKIL
-6 LLASLLFT
+6 LLASLFFT
-14 VISFSQII
+14 VISFSQIMQ
-22 EQTTSPSKTFTG
+22 EEAPLYPETFTG
-34 YDGVMMERASNAQGD
+34 YDKVMNRKSLPLNAQ
-49 FVEYGEG
+49 
-56 MMERALPLSPQKKDS
+56 KKAN
-71 GFDLRHFENVRGN
+71 GFELRHFQNVTGN
-84 MTFIGNNNLNVDIQK
+84 MTFIANNILNKYNPNWVWNYNITPQGWQIGTDVPYHDNEDNNEHNLYYI
-99 TRDFRSWVGYSD
+99 
-111 PRVFIKNGGVNSV
+111 
-124 YTGNETA
+124 
-131 NDSYSSDL
+131 
-139 YVYSGEYRNLNN
+139 
-151 GSAYMDYVD
+151 D
-160 IDGFVDEDGD
+160 IDKFVDENRDGR
-170 TVDDTFSSST
+170 DDTFSSSS
-180 ATLGLPNC
+180 ATLNLPTC
-188 SRVAYAGLYWAGVY
+188 SRVVYAGLYWAGVY
-202 PREFWLTD
+202 NGASDDYKNVKLKLPSSSSYVDIRASINDREIL
-210 TTPIRSED
+210 
-218 YNKIKFKYPSSTTYE
+218 SSTTRSY
-233 NITADE
+233 T
-239 IIYDTN
+239 
-245 EPYICF
+245 CF
-251 KDITSD
+251 KDITAL
-257 VQALTTVNGVYTAA
+257 VQAESNPNGIYTAA
-271 NIRATRGVDYYNGLG
+271 NILATEGKAAGTG
-286 GASGWVMIVVYENDN
+286 SAAGWTMIVVYENES

-311 GFTSISNKNSQ
+311 GYADVTNTEVPINY
-322 EIPFSGF
+322 SGF
-329 KTIPSGP
+329 KTIPTGN
-336 VKVEQIVA
+336 VKAEQIIG
-344 ALEGDT
+344 ALEGDRRR
-350 SIRGDSYQIKNKANN
+350 SNDKYEFKDKYGNYNPLFNNLNPAN
-365 YVNVFNTISPQD
+365 
-377 NFFNGS
+377 NFFNNTITIYDS
-383 ISVLDTYLAGRNPA
+383 YLTGKNPE
-397 STNTLGFDVD
+397 STNTFGFDVD
-407 HIKIDN
+407 QIKIKN
-413 KDNSIIGNNETSAEV
+413 TNNSVIANNQTSADV
-428 KFTSIGDV
+428 KFTSRGDF
-436 YWPFL
+436 YYPFL
-441 NAMSVEIVEP
+441 SAMSIEVIEP
-451 EIKLVKTVVD
+451 EIKLVKTAVD

-475 EVFYNITF
+475 EVYYNITF

-502 TVDFKDIPGN
+502 TVDFENIPGN
-512 IEVSDSRISYSY
+512 IEVSDSRISYTY
-524 EASTALNG
+524 EASTTLNG
-532 GGGKLTFSIPDE
+532 GGGKLTFTVPDDF
-544 LVKINGAEYTIK
+544 VKINSTEHWIK

-571 CANKVKN
+571 CANKVEN
-578 QAVATYERDESKL
+578 QAVATYERDN
-591 STSNPGYVDG
+591 STLDASNPGYVPG
-601 YNELTTA
+601 YNTLTTA

-676 AIKAGTYQV
+676 AIEAGTYQV
-685 TAIAPNGCTDRIE
+685 TATAPNGCTDRIE

-784 IATGCSWDEIGR
+784 IATGCSWDEIGTKTGR
-796 ELSKEFED
+796 ELSKEF
-804 SGQYKLEVLY
+804 SQKGQYKLEVLY
-814 DGQCPATYY
+814 DGQCPKTYY
-823 FNVFSGALKPK
+823 FNVFSGALNPT
-834 FDKKNIVCGANGSI
+834 FNKKHIVCGTDGSI
-848 IVNGVPSGYEYKLTA
+848 IVNGVPDRYEYQLTY
-863 PSGNTIP
+863 PSGTTTI
-870 VNGFQNNNEFKN
+870 GFQDSNEFKN
-882 LSEVGNYDITIKL
+882 LSEVGKYKLTIKL
-895 KGSTLA
+895 KGSTGTA
-901 SCSFDY
+901 CSFDSE
-907 IVKIDEQALGL
+907 IRIRKKIIDL
-918 TVDPEFNA
+918 TVDSEFNTG
-926 SCDGKAIITVQ
+926 CNDNVNIIAQVK
-937 LNGLLAG
+937 GAVKG
-944 PYTYTLLKNNVAVGS
+944 PYIYTLLDNLGGVIETQT
-959 PTTTTDKN
+959 PTLNKDTS
-967 TTFNVTDAG
+967 FNVTNEG
-976 LYTVK
+976 LYKVK

-1027 GGTLNSGENYSYAV
+1027 GGTIDILGGEKYKYVLWVKKGISLYTDIANIPSTAFFTDNTYSVA
-1041 LSINGTAVSPK
+1041 NGD
-1052 TYFTNTE
+1052 
-1059 YTVSKG
+1059 
-1065 KEGIYVF
+1065 EGDYEFLVF
-1072 EVIDSNNCTTTA
+1072 DSNDCTAKASQTISVE
-1084 TAPEI
+1084 APLTFKT
-1089 IVETPLQF
+1089 VPTP
-1097 THKETQVNCNK
+1097 VVCNK
-1108 KGTITVDVTNNTG
+1108 KGTITITNNPNTLN
-1121 YKLEYSLDNTNN
+1121 YALEYSIDNTTWKN
-1133 TPWKTTGFFDG
+1133 TGDFTN
-1144 LDATAATLYTVY
+1144 LDVNTYTVY
-1156 IRATKGTYQCNY
+1156 IRATKNGYSCTYQ
-1168 QIQNIAITETG
+1168 ILDIAITETG
-1179 GLSAGKAEPRGLK
+1179 GLSAGKAEPKGLK
-1192 CSTPG
+1192 CSMPG

-1211 TGGTAP
+1211 TGGTIP
-1217 FTYFYKLAS
+1217 YTYFYKHSS

-1231 TVTSGTVAIVLKEG
+1231 SVTSGTVAIVLKEG

-1262 TVTIDALPREPNL
+1262 TVTIDALPTEPNL
-1275 SSEVLLCGTTGTII
+1275 SSEVLLCGTTGTVI

-1303 TNFKTSN
+1303 TNFQTSN

-1343 TGRFISKTDSDCSGS
+1343 SGSIMSQTDSDCSGS

-1373 SYEYSTDGGNTW
+1373 SYEYSIDGGTTW
-1385 EETGDNPYRIVGLK
+1385 EETGDNPYRIVGLE

-1412 TAPNVISCEKDLGK
+1412 TAPNQLTCKINLGK
-1426 YTIGEPD
+1426 RIIGEPTEL
-1433 KLELIEPK
+1433 KLINTGV
-1441 ITTDAT
+1441 TTPAT
-1447 CTTGATITVEAKG
+1447 CTTGGTITVEASG
-1460 GNPPYKFSID
+1460 GTPPYKFSID
-1470 GGASWEPENGIY
+1470 GGASWQNANTSNQYVY
-1482 ASDKYKFTNV
+1482 ANV
-1492 KAGDYQVMLLDS
+1492 AVSATKYQVMLLDS
-1504 KKCDECGCTDNPFE
+1504 RKCDECGCTDNPFE
-1518 NGSFENHYY
+1518 NGSFEDASFTGKYPQIKDESFTAGWNTT
-1527 ANSSSAGYLTT
+1527 AN
-1538 REENIPGW
+1538 
-1546 DTTEP
+1546 D
-1551 KRNEI
+1551 NEI
-1556 EIWYNGFQGVKAFD
+1556 ELWYKNNFENVPYYEGNY
-1570 GDDFAELNANEV
+1570 FAELNANDT
-1582 GSLYQEFCTKPGDK
+1582 GSLYQEFCTKPGDV
-1596 ITWSVAHR
+1596 INWSVAHR
-1604 GRSGTDVA
+1604 GRLGRDVA
-1612 TVKIGKSLATADIK
+1612 TVKIGKSLATASIEE
-1626 KTMSDGNTAW
+1626 TMSDGQTW
-1636 GEYSGTYTVPVG
+1636 KKYSGSYTVPAG
-1648 QTTTVIAFEA
+1648 QTTTVIAFDA
-1658 VSSVGGASYGN
+1658 VSTFTNVKSTGN
-1669 FIDGV
+1669 FIDAV
-1674 KIEINRKTCVLKDIE
+1674 KIDINRLKCDIKEVE
-1689 VKAPAGVTH
+1689 VKAPTNATH
-1698 SAEVT
+1698 TATVT
-1703 NSCYDNS
+1703 NSCTDP
-1710 KNPEIK
+1710 KIE
-1716 ITALTGIAP
+1716 ITATGTAP
-1725 YQFSIDGG
+1725 YQFSIDNGA
-1733 TTWETP
+1733 TWQTSNNA
-1739 TDVNDTEF
+1739 TFVFDT
-1747 IFNNTNGLILP
+1747 TNGLALP
-1758 TTTAKDYTIQ
+1758 TTTAKDYQVKT
-1768 IKDGGGCESPVSKVT
+1768 KNGGGCESPVSTLTVY
-1783 INPKVKITTA
+1783 PKLEIKTA
-1793 KTPKNCKDDATI
+1793 KTPKTCTKDATI
-1805 TITASGGVGNYVYE
+1805 TITASGGDTNYVYE
-1819 INPSAGTTIAG
+1819 ISPSAGTTITG
-1830 NKITVTN
+1830 NKITVT
-1837 ADISYTVKVKDNN
+1837 DVGVSYTVKVKDNN
-1850 GNTEFCTAEEIVKIT
+1850 GTGDFCTVEEIVPIT
-1865 EIKKPVITIKDATEL
+1865 EIKSPIITNITATAL

-1903 TVNGGTPVTI
+1903 TVHDGTSTI
-1913 ASNGNA
+1913 KTGNITGNTA
-1919 DTISDLDEGNYK
+1919 TISGLTANTYK
-1931 IIVTDANG
+1931 IIVTDANN
-1939 CKSLEKIQKIKELV
+1939 CASAEISEKIE
-1953 ALSGGSA
+1953 ALAALTDGSA
-1960 DGTDSHCG
+1960 VATNLKCSTSGT
-1968 GDVDAIK
+1968 
-1975 AYDGGSVFFG
+1975 VFG
-1985 NWKSGAITFT
+1985 IITFT
-1995 EPTTGKA
+1995 NPTTGTPDLA
-2002 PYTYYYKKD
+2002 GNYTFYYKLN
-2011 GESDT
+2011 GT
-2016 DYILVQ
+2016 PVTAFQ
-2022 GNSVSGLPLGYNRK
+2022 PVVGNSKTGLPAG
-2036 DTTYNTKVID
+2036 TYNTKVVD
-2046 AKGCSIPLDDV
+2046 SKGCSLNFLDLTIDDLPTVSKIEKPVTYNCDGSGNVKVTVTTTPIPTATAPITYTLGADTNETGEFTKLQVGNHTVSVNYGSDCILPVIVEVKAGQNFTAVASFVENPKCKDGTDGKIKVVASFGSTNVTAFQYSIDDGNNWIDV
-2057 TIKVPETGD
+2057 INSDEVVIDTFGAGNHTIKVRQNLGGCEDDSNAIKLTA
-2066 FEYTENCG
+2066 
-2074 DGTTIDIILKP
+2074 
-2085 YDPTYIY
+2085 PTKI
-2092 LVSGKPA
+2092 VTVTA
-2099 QTGKDANKFNDYPG
+2099 
-2113 RYWYYS
+2113 S
-2119 AYYGK
+2119 A
-2124 TILRSVNSHYAIYSA
+2124 T
-2139 DGCLLYQ
+2139 
-2146 HNGVDEPFSFS
+2146 
-2157 LFQAKIIE
+2157 KIKCT
-2165 PYPVPVCAGGKG
+2165 P
-2177 SVKVEAFINRTYG
+2177 
-2190 SDIPYQPNFEYSLDG
+2190 
-2205 ITWAES
+2205 
-2211 VGNPYTITGL
+2211 
-2221 SIGDNTIKIRKRK
+2221 
-2234 EDLAVGEEHCN
+2234 LA
-2245 NIELTTQIP
+2245 T
-2254 ELPVIEIEATA
+2254 
-2265 TPITCT
+2265 
-2271 TSTSTITP
+2271 TSTITP
-2279 IVKNNYFKY
+2279 SASGGNGAPYAF
-2288 LEYELLDSLGNSFST
+2288 ELFDSLN
-2303 KKIKKHIFDTKPN
+2303 N
-2316 FEDIPVGKYKMVAK
+2316 PVALFTDLSAGTYYVVAK
-2330 WLGNNYETFLL
+2330 DKL
-2341 GCKSAVIDVE
+2341 GCKSVPFEVIIADKKDVE
-2351 VEPKKDIKFTAT
+2351 FTAT
-2363 PSVCH
+2363 ASVCH
-2368 KGSDAKIELTAI
+2368 TGNDAKIELTAI

-2391 HDGTSIIRTG
+2391 AKGTSIIRTG
-2401 SITGI
+2401 SVTG
-2406 TQTISGLSAGTY
+2406 TVQTISGLSEGAY
-2418 KVTVTD
+2418 KITVTD

-2437 PQLKVSATTTQQ
+2437 QQLTVSATTTQP
-2449 TCNPGDLTIT
+2449 TCKDGILDIT
-2459 ASGGKDTNYVYAV
+2459 ASGGSGVNYVYAV
-2472 VISGAGVPA
+2472 VSENTAVKDA
-2481 DTSFSATAPT
+2481 DFSATAPT
-2491 EITAGTWDIYV
+2491 TITAGIWDIYV
-2502 RDNGGTGTLDTD
+2502 RDNGGTGTLGTD
-2514 YCQAKFTTNEV
+2514 YCQAKLTTNEV
-2525 TKILDPTIDTVTAI
+2525 TKIPDPTIDTVTAI
-2539 QPKCFGEKGTINVTV
+2539 QPKCSTDKGIINVTV
-2554 SGGTTDY
+2554 SGGKAAY

-2592 TYIIKVTDVNTCASV
+2592 TYTITVEDINTCTGTAAST
-2607 EKKQEIKVP
+2607 QEIKVP
-2616 SALKDGKAVPTDL
+2616 SVLKDGKAVSTDL

-2645 GTPDLSGNYT
+2645 GTPDPTTGNYT

-2662 ASVTD
+2662 ASVTNY
-2667 FTPVLG
+2667 TPVLG

-2712 KALPTVPIFDPTT
+2712 KALPAKPTFNAPT

-2730 DGKGSF
+2730 EGKGSF
-2736 TLSPQIPLVSPK
+2736 TLSPDIALVSPK
-2748 TYTYTLGTETNETG
+2748 TYTYTLDDTNKTNNTTG
-2762 FFENLLEGNHTVSV
+2762 KFENLSEGSHTVSV
-2776 DYGSNCSTD
+2776 SYGSNCSTD
-2785 IIVEVKANQGFT
+2785 IIVEVKAGQSFT
-2797 AIITGETNPVC
+2797 ATASLVSHPKC
-2808 KGAANGKIEVT
+2808 KDGTDGKIKVV

-2833 TDGTTWKDA
+2833 IDGVSPTIWTTV
-2842 TTNPFTIDGF
+2842 NSNEVTIDTFG
-2852 NAGTTD
+2852 AG
-2858 ITHTINVRPSATS
+2858 THTIKVRPNATS
-2871 TCNVS
+2871 TNCEVT

-2881 TNPTAVEVTG
+2881 KNPTEVEVTKAP
-2891 ESHTKITCTS
+2891 HTKITCTS
-2901 TTSTITPTVKG
+2901 PTSTITPTAKG

-2917 YTFELF
+2917 YTYTVE
-2923 DDLNLTTSLGTTLT
+2923 SLDNSGNSLSPKVISSTLT
-2937 NVAAGTHYIV
+2937 GLSAGKYNVV
-2947 AKDKENCA
+2947 AKDKLGCESIA
-2955 SEPFKVVIADK
+2955 FPITIADK
-2966 KGVTFDITK
+2966 EDVEFTATASACHTG
-2975 TLCYSGNND
+2975 ND
-2984 ASIKVT
+2984 ASITLDVT
-2990 NITGNDTNFTFSIN
+2990 KGNGTYSFALTDVATTLITKTGNITGTSHTIP
-3004 DGVTTKTQSSNEF
+3004 
-3017 KNLSAGDYKI
+3017 NLSAGTY
-3027 TVFDG
+3027 TVTVTDG
-3032 FGCKLEKDVT
+3032 FGCELEVKD
-3042 IKEKI
+3042 IIINAKI
-3047 TATVTQIDETCTKG
+3047 TATLSTTQANCNNG
-3061 SLTISNAKGGS
+3061 SLIIANVAGAS
-3072 GSGYVYAVV
+3072 GTDYVYAVV
-3081 KDGNTLGAFTLITN
+3081 AEGSPVPTTFTAITN
-3095 PITKIENLDAGKYHI
+3095 PLTTVSLSKGKYDV

-3122 TDYCEY
+3122 TDYCEFKIS
-3128 PETKEIIKIAELKAT
+3128 KEITKIPDLTAT
-3143 AKTPIQPKCN
+3143 AKTPIQPNCF
-3153 GETGSVVFEISG
+3153 GETGSLVFEISG
-3165 GKTPTYVLKKGTT
+3165 GKATYTYTLNGAAVPATAT
-3178 VINLVSPI
+3178 VTV
-3186 SVNITGNTHTI
+3186 VGNTHTI
-3197 SGLADGNYTIIVTD
+3197 AGLVADDYDIIVKDANSCTV
-3211 DNNCSKTITQKIEDP
+3211 TIPTQTIKAPDKLEKVGD
-3226 IALTGGSATPIHFTC
+3226 ATPIHFTC

-3272 DFQPVV
+3272 AFMPVV
-3278 GNSVS
+3278 GNQQL
-3283 GLEAKTYN
+3283 GLDAGTYN
-3291 IKVKDANNCEIS
+3291 IKVKDANNCEIP
-3303 LNDVTINPEPTVPTF
+3303 LNDVTINPLPAAPTLTESVA
-3318 DVPVI
+3318 
-3323 TYNCDGKGS
+3323 YNCDGKG
-3332 FTITPFDTSY
+3332 TITVLPSNSAY
-3342 TYSLDGATPQTGA
+3342 TYTYTLDDTAKTSNATGI
-3355 NPNVFADLDAGSYT
+3355 FADLDAGSYT
-3369 VSVGYGSDCFVDIDV
+3369 VSVGYGSDCFTDIDV
-3384 IVAVNQEFTASI
+3384 IVANDKKFGASVTKTVNPTCFGASDGSI
-3396 TGQTNPVCKDETNG
+3396 T
-3410 KIEVTASFPSVTPTS
+3410 IEAVNATS
-3425 FEYSTDNGTNWNT
+3425 PYEYSTDNGTNW
-3438 ATINLLNP
+3438 ADA
-3446 LTTNPFIIDGF
+3446 TTNPFTIIGLKANIDYQ
-3457 NGGTHTIKVRPTGET
+3457 IKVKTKGITPVCEIPV
-3472 STACDVTLT
+3472 STEKLDNPDKVEVTAT
-3481 KTLSNP
+3481 
-3487 SAVVVNPLTKVT
+3487 VEQE
-3499 KKITCDP
+3499 ITCS
-3506 ATGATITLF
+3506 ATGTEVGATIK
-3515 AGGGNGTPYTFELF
+3515 AIGTKGTSPYTYELF
-3529 DGATLKETT
+3529 DNTNTSLGNTLTGITAGTYTVVATDKN
-3538 LAGVNTFTDVAV
+3538 G
-3550 GNYTIKAKDSAGCKS
+3550 AGCKS
-3565 DAFPIEV
+3565 DPVTIEV
-3572 KAKKD
+3572 KAKIDVTFD
-3577 IEFTLKPQYCYDATI
+3577 IAALCYDGT
-3592 GNGTIIVEITN
+3592 NGTINVTN
-3603 GNGNYQ
+3603 ILGNGALKYTQNGGTTLNA
-3609 IKTNTGTWQNL
+3609 IPTGDDSFTVI
-3620 TPTSTTP
+3620 
-3627 LQYTLT
+3627 
-3633 GLSPKEHTITVRD
+3633 GLSAGVHKIKIIDERGCSLEKTI
-3646 KSNCEVEKKVTI
+3646 TI

-3664 KATPTNI
+3664 TATPTNL
-3671 SCNDGKITITAK
+3671 SCTPAGTPTGQILVVPSGGTGFVTPTDYQFSVVTANATAPAAGTYLTTNLITGLAA
-3683 GGDGNYQYTVTSATT
+3683 G
-3698 TDIVSNTNE
+3698 
-3707 ITITK
+3707 
-3712 PETYTVTVKDK
+3712 TYDVYVKDAQ
-3723 NGGTNACSVFL
+3723 NCEYIVEDIL
-3734 SIPIKNITPVAITT
+3734 IKTITPVKITT
-3748 TAKQP
+3748 TANQP

-3763 GVITANT
+3763 GKITANT

-3845 TTDIANTGFDF
+3845 TTDIANTGFNF
-3856 NFGTLTLAD
+3856 NFGSLTLAD

-3883 TNMNTLT
+3883 TNMDTLT
-3890 SSLSVAP
+3890 PSLSVAP

-3952 TVTAGDCTTGYT
+3952 TVIAGDCTTGYT

-3979 LTPDPINPSTLPG
+3979 LTPDPIKPSTVPG
-3992 DLTWYDAEDTTLSP
+3992 FLTWYDAEDPTLSA

-4119 YPFTLNTVLAPEPL
+4119 YPFTLNSTIVPEPL

-4212 STQVTPI
+4212 SSLTMPI
-4219 TIPTGKSTFD
+4219 TIATGINTFD
-4229 VTYADV
+4229 VLYADV
-4235 TDKSLD
+4235 KDKSLD
-4241 VEVTILVTDKNQC
+4241 VEVTITVTDKNQC
-4254 SFELPKVTL
+4254 SFELPKATL
-4263 KVSENPT
+4263 TVSQSPT
-4270 INSVTVNSCG
+4270 INAVTVNSCG
-4280 AVNTIDINTTGGLAP
+4280 AVNTIDINTTGGSGD
-4295 YRYSIDNGV
+4295 YQYSINGG

-4309 FTPVNPTDKYTMNV
+4309 VSTADHTMNV

-4331 VKDANGCIATANF
+4331 VKDANGCIATATFN
-4344 DVYPDITFDIDNI
+4344 VYPDITFDIDNI
-4357 TVPSCNTSNNSA
+4357 TVPDCNTSNNSA

-4376 TVNTGSGAG
+4376 TVNTGSG
-4385 NYQYILDSGTAVV
+4385 NYQYSLDGV
-4398 FAGTSV
+4398 
-4404 ILPANLNTG
+4404 LPAVDIIGTTVTFPTTLTPG
-4413 NHTIEIFDTANNCSL
+4413 NHTIKIIDKLNIACTLE
-4428 KKTFTVSNTITP
+4428 KTFTVSEPIKP
-4440 SFTAIITKNNIC
+4440 SFTHTFTDSKCATDNSGTITLISTEALTYTISPDPNSAGSITTNIFSALPPNTYTVTGKGTNGCTTEIKDIIITEFK
-4452 DAATNGEITIT
+4452 AITV
-4463 PTINGAE
+4463 PT
-4470 PLTFTVLNTTET
+4470 
-4482 GASEIEK
+4482 
-4489 TGISTAD
+4489 
-4496 PVIFDNLSAGEY
+4496 
-4508 KITAKGANGCEFT
+4508 
-4521 YPDKLKITE
+4521 
-4530 LDPII
+4530 
-4535 VPATAISVTE
+4535 TAISVTE

-4608 KVDITVYDDKG
+4608 KVDITVFDDKG
-4619 CSGTTSAIIAAFVP
+4619 CSGTTTTAIIEPFVP
-4633 IGDLKIV
+4633 IADLLAKPTKAIT
-4640 DVAPISCSVNESIK
+4640 CSANESIE
-4654 VEFTGTATEI
+4654 VTFTGTATEI

-4671 IGTGYTQTPAT
+4671 IGTGYSQTKTPVSPAT
-4682 ASASGTVFTNLPVG
+4682 TEFANLPVG

-4701 IKNDKGCEL
+4701 VKQATGCTYEI
-4710 TTYHTVTEIPAYTI
+4710 YHTVTAMTPYNI
-4724 LLSDKIDTSCFGTDS
+4724 LLSEKKDIACFNDK
-4739 GSIKIDVKDY
+4739 GSIKIDVDGY
-4749 VGSYD
+4749 TGNYD
-4754 YTITETIL
+4754 YEIVTEVGASLSPT
-4762 GTVKTGTGITAGTL
+4762 KTGTVTAGTGTSKEITGL
-4776 EEIKDLKAGNYTVK
+4776 EAGKYKVK
-4790 ITIGDSTNP
+4790 ITLTGSP
-4799 QNCTVTPIDFEIID
+4799 NCSVNLSEVFEINQPAI
-4813 APDGELKVKAK
+4813 ELSVTA
-4824 ETSAVQCKDEANATI
+4824 TSTEISCIGGTSTI
-4839 TVTETKGG
+4839 TATGKDG
-4847 WGSYEYQL
+4847 WGNYEYQL
-4855 EIKDATGTN
+4855 EDKDN
-4864 YTVAKDALSNDINFV
+4864 NVLVSYIN
-4879 TNGNNKIFTGLSHGT
+4879 NNEFTGLAPNDNTNIDDH
-4894 YKVKVKDAL
+4894 YIVRVKDGN
-4903 GCISEDDITITNP
+4903 GCEKTTDIKIVNP
-4916 TQVEFTVTKD
+4916 TKVEFTVTKD
-4926 DTVCDANIAG
+4926 DTVCD
-4936 SITVDL
+4936 
-4942 KDAVSGLAGG
+4942 VSKLGEIKVEATGG
-4952 KAPYTYTL
+4952 TAPYTYTL
-4960 TNKTTLAVIET
+4960 TDDASTPNVKTE
-4971 VTITDT
+4971 TITDT
-4977 EYTFTGLSKADY
+4977 DYTFTGLSKANY
-4989 TVSVKDDNLCKGTVK
+4989 TVSVKDANLCDGTV
-5004 TVGNDTVEIFDD
+5004 TGSTNAVEIYDD
-5016 ILFNEPTLVTGLECQ
+5016 IVFNEPTLVTGLKCK
-5031 ANGIDN
+5031 AGVFPN
-5037 TDASY
+5037 TNTEASY

-5048 GSGNFTYGIVKI
+5048 GSGSFTYEIKKGTDVEIPA
-5060 GSANTYTISTSTTP
+5060 GTTLTNTTTF
-5074 PTFKTS
+5074 TTS

-5120 KICNGTA
+5120 KICFGTSD
-5127 TGVITINELPKVG
+5127 GVITINETVKVEINPISYSINTSPVITLPNGELV
-5140 INSVTYVINNVANTF
+5140 
-5155 TATPVGTEFKNLP
+5155 FKNLP
-5168 ADDYIITATGDNG
+5168 KGTYTITGTGSNG
-5181 CTSTQNVTIGELD
+5181 CTTKIENVEIKQTPKVTIAT
-5194 EVKIGLDAIDVA
+5194 DAIKDIE
-5206 YSCTNPMAKIT
+5206 YSCSPEIPMAKIT

-5238 TPTSGTGK
+5238 TPTSGAIEK
-5246 TQPASSNF
+5246 QDASSNF
-5254 TFTTDNTSGG
+5254 EFSTTNTKGG
-5264 KVKII
+5264 KVKIT
-5269 VSDDQGCSSAEE
+5269 VSDDQGCSSASEIKT
-5281 EVTIPAFAPIGDL
+5281 VTIPDFTPIGDL

-5332 YSQTKNP
+5332 YSQTKTP
-5339 VSPATS
+5339 VSPAT
-5345 LTSGIEFTD
+5345 TEFTD

-5365 DAVTNCDAT
+5365 DAVTGCDAT
-5374 TFHTVSKIPVYDV
+5374 TFHTVEAAPVYNAV
-5387 VLSDKK
+5387 ITNPVNVS
-5393 DIACFN
+5393 C
-5399 GKGSIKIDVKDYTGN
+5399 KGDTGTAILNIQETGTALPYTGA
-5414 YNYEVVDSVTES
+5414 YDYEVLDELGVSFS
-5426 SLNTP
+5426 P
-5431 KTGTGTS
+5431 KKEKINVS
-5438 GTGTSEEIT
+5438 GQETISN
-5447 GLEAGKYKIKIT
+5447 LKAGRYTVKIT
-5459 LINSN
+5459 MKASP
-5464 DKNCSV
+5464 NCSPISKV
-5470 NLSSEFEIIKPAII
+5470 FEIIEPTDD
-5484 LDVTADVTTKI
+5484 LSVTGTPTKV
-5495 SCENEA
+5495 SCIGQE
-5501 DGTITAI
+5501 DGTITAT
-5508 ATGGWKNY
+5508 ATGGWNSSY
-5516 EYELEYSSDLG
+5516 EYQLEDTSG
-5527 ITYNTAKDASSNDI
+5527 TAITVKDALGADVI
-5541 NFANNGSNNIFKNL
+5541 YDFANNGSNKIFENL
-5555 PEGTYKVS
+5555 PAGIYKVR
-5563 VKDALGCVFESAE
+5563 VKDALGCDVKSTEVE
-5576 VKVENPKKVEFTVS
+5576 VKNPDAVTFTVS
-5590 KDDTACDNK
+5590 KDDTICNNA

-5629 TQTGVTG
+5629 TQTGVTTA
-5636 DYTFTNLPAA
+5636 YTFTNLPAA
-5646 VYTVSVTDTNN
+5646 VYTVSVTDTNL
-5657 CVGTVDP
+5657 CVGTEDP
-5664 TSINPITINP
+5664 TSINPITIFENIDFP
-5674 DIEFS
+5674 TPTSTDLLTCVSTDEVTFNIVASGGSGTFTYGIVKNEASGDIE
-5679 LKQTKNVDCSTSPNG
+5679 KVKVGT
-5694 EVTVILVDWSTTSNY
+5694 
-5709 TYSVLSPLN
+5709 PL
-5718 PGSISGGN
+5718 
-5726 VMSKIFTIAI
+5726 T
-5736 PSINTTP
+5736 NTTTFKTSKAG
-5743 QTYTVIISENGS
+5743 TYTVTITDTVAIGNCFLNPITRTFTVNEPAQPDFNPTATTTDICFGS
-5755 TCGIEKEITIAP
+5755 
-5767 KLEPIFK
+5767 
-5774 ATPSDKICNGT
+5774 SD
-5785 ETGVITITEIF
+5785 GVITVNEVFIAEVNPVT
-5796 NGIKN
+5796 
-5801 VKYTISPNINNAI
+5801 YTISL
-5814 SYNGTFN
+5814 NGGTLTSAQGNFN
-5821 TTTNSFENLPVGT
+5821 TTTSSFENLPVGT

-5869 TYTCDVANPTA
+5869 TYICDVANPKA
-5880 TITVDKNQISGGN
+5880 TITVDKTDIKGGN

-5904 VYDNGTPTDNTDDVT
+5904 IFTPTGG
-5919 QIASSTFTFTTYNV
+5919 ASEAPILDSTFTTDNV

-5977 FDKQS
+5977 VEKQS

-6054 PVYNVLYSDVENTTC
+6054 PVYNVLSSSVENTTC

-6079 DIQKGNSQEFYTGEY
+6079 DIQKGNSQEFYTGKY

-6234 VKAKDSHGCSDAISD
+6234 VKAKDSHGCSASIVENNLDFL
-6249 VKEIIN
+6249 EIKN
-6255 PKPVTFETE
+6255 PEPVTFKTE
-6264 MIANICSDTK
+6264 MIANICDANKKS
-6274 PAIKVT
+6274 AIKVT

-6289 YILTDKDGNEIENI
+6289 YTLKDKLGNEIESI
-6303 KKTSLTHT
+6303 TKTDTEHI

-6351 QFYLTPA
+6351 QFYLTPD
-6358 KLTCISGSEN
+6358 KLSCQSDGTTTES

-6378 SGNLSYEVYNK
+6378 SGSFSYSVVDKNDAT
-6389 ENENETVA
+6389 NIVTF
-6397 VIKTTNPPTF
+6397 ITGTNPPTF
-6407 SIADAGTYILKIT
+6407 SISKAGSYSVTIT
-6420 DNKAEITCNSIESS
+6420 DSTVASCNSITKDF
-6434 EIVVD
+6434 IVD
-6439 DKLVPV
+6439 DKLVPN
-6445 FEPVKLVDNICN
+6445 FKPQILVNNICF
-6457 GSSDGEVLVTETSNG
+6457 GSSTGEVLVKETSNG

-6477 YSINTN
+6477 YSISTN

-6507 KGTNGCTTTKDV
+6507 KGTNGCIETEKDV

-6556 KIDKEAILGGIAGTT
+6556 KINKEAILGGIAGTT

-6669 IANLTYTI
+6669 IANLEYTI
-6677 TGTAKSSNYTDTKT
+6677 TGTAKSSNYTETKT
-6691 IVSTTDFA
+6691 VTLGTDFA
-6699 KFENLEAD
+6699 TFTGLEAD

-6763 IAAADYIG
+6763 IAAADYTG
-6771 NYTYEVVDKTGT
+6771 AYTYEVVDKTGT

-6828 TIESQPKL
+6828 TIESQPAL
-6836 NLDSSIVTFI
+6836 TLENSIVTLI
-6846 SCNSGEGGIILKAD
+6846 SCNSNKGFLDLRAD
-6860 GGWGNYEYQLEE
+6860 GGWGNYEYQLEK
-6872 ATAGIV
+6872 T
-6878 KPFSKNNKFEEL
+6878 KNNITTIEQAFGKNSKFDTLE
-6890 SEGSY
+6890 EGSY

-6900 DVNNCE
+6900 DINNCE
-6906 ATRSFV
+6906 ATLSFV
-6912 LVKGVKLIV
+6912 LVKGIKL
-6921 DTPKVTQ
+6921 TAETKVNK

-6938 IEIINVTGGQTQDAG
+6938 IEIINVTGGQIQDAG

-6986 QVRVVDNKYGCNTGN
+6986 QVRVIDNKYGCNTGN

-7030 TASVE
+7030 TASVK

-7163 KVKTTNRFGEVCET
+7163 KVKSTNRFGEVCET

-7365 VIKIVEPI
+7365 VIKTGQPI

-7420 GEFIDV
+7420 GEFIDI

-7447 TDVFDIQDIRALE
+7447 MDVFDIQDIRALE

>member
-1 MKKIL
+1 MIKKIL
-6 LLASLLFT
+6 LLASLFFT
-14 VISFSQII
+14 LISFSQKIDASL
-22 EQTTSPSKTFTG
+22 EHLREGES
-34 YDGVMMERASNAQGD
+34 VMMERT
-49 FVEYGEG
+49 
-56 MMERALPLSPQKKDS
+56 MPLPLGQRPS
-71 GFDLRHFENVRGN
+71 GFTQSDIDKSSAGMDLTLRGN
-84 MTFIGNNNLNVDIQK
+84 MTFIGNNNLSVDVKK
-99 TRDFRSWVGYSD
+99 TRDFRELNKAFDLYRY
-111 PRVFIKNGGVNSV
+111 PYILNNGSV
-124 YTGNETA
+124 YTGNETP
-131 NDSYSSDL
+131 NDSYDLDL
-139 YVYSGEYRNLNN
+139 YIYQNGNIRQDLGN

-160 IDGFVDEDGD
+160 VDGSVDENGDGK
-170 TVDDTFSSST
+170 DDTFSSST
-180 ATLGLPNC
+180 STLSLPNC

-202 PREFWLTD
+202 PREHWLT
-210 TTPIRSED
+210 TTNPLRSDD
-218 YNKIKFKYPSSTTYE
+218 YDKIKFKYPSSTTYK

-239 IIYDTN
+239 TIYNNN

-251 KDITSD
+251 KDITTE
-257 VQALTTVNGVYTAA
+257 VQAEVNPNGVYTAA
-271 NIRATRGVDYYNGLG
+271 NIRATRGVDHYRGLG

-301 ETRKNISIFD
+301 ESSKKFSVFD
-311 GFTSISNKNSQ
+311 GFADIHGETKDASGNVITPANEA
-322 EIPFSGF
+322 EITFLNF
-329 KTIPSGP
+329 KTIPKGP
-336 VKVEQIVA
+336 VNVELIMA
-344 ALEGDT
+344 ALEGDKA
-350 SIRGDSYQIKNKANN
+350 IPGDNYQIKNAANN

-383 ISVLDTYLAGRNPA
+383 ISVFDTYLAGRNPA
-397 STNTLGFDVD
+397 STNTLGFDID
-407 HIKIDN
+407 HIKIN
-413 KDNSIIGNNETSAEV
+413 NPNNSIIGNNETSLDV
-428 KFTSIGDV
+428 KFTTGGDV

-441 NAMSVEIVEP
+441 NAMSVEVVEP
-451 EIKLVKTVVD
+451 EIKLVKTAVD

-475 EVFYNITF
+475 EVYYNITF

-512 IEVSDSRISYSY
+512 IEVSDSRISYTY
-524 EASTALNG
+524 EASTTLNG
-532 GGGKLTFSIPDE
+532 GGGKLTFTVPDD

-571 CANKVKN
+571 CSNKVKN
-578 QAVATYERDESKL
+578 QAFATYERDESKL

-676 AIKAGTYQV
+676 AIEAGTYQV
-685 TAIAPNGCTDRIE
+685 TAIAPSGCTDRIE

-736 GTGVSKTIN
+736 GTADFREII

-759 KLDETKPCD
+759 KLDEKKPCD

-784 IATGCSWDEIGR
+784 IATGCSWDEIRTKTGR
-796 ELSKEFED
+796 ELSKKFD
-804 SGQYKLEVLY
+804 KKGQYKLEVLY
-814 DGQCPATYY
+814 DGQCPKTYY

-848 IVNGVPSGYEYKLTA
+848 VVNGVPDRYEYQLTY
-863 PSGNTIP
+863 PSGTTTI
-870 VNGFQNNNEFKN
+870 GFQDSNEFKN

-918 TVDPEFNA
+918 TVAPEFNA
-926 SCDGKAIITVQ
+926 GCDGKAIITAQV
-937 LNGLLAG
+937 NGTLPG
-944 PYTYTLLKNNVAVGS
+944 NYIYTLLNSVGGVIETKAATPDRSVTFEVTNAGLYSVKVA
-959 PTTTTDKN
+959 TTTT
-967 TTFNVTDAG
+967 TCTET
-976 LYTVK
+976 
-981 VTTATCSEEVITKV
+981 VTTRV
-995 IKPTPLTLTAL
+995 IKPTPLTLTAVA
-1006 KTKDITCNA
+1006 TKNITCTA

-1027 GGTLNSGENYSYAV
+1027 NGVPNATGDKYSYAL

-1052 TYFTNTE
+1052 TYFTDTTYN
-1059 YTVSKG
+1059 VVNG

-1072 EVIDSNNCTTTA
+1072 EVIDSNNCTATSTA
-1084 TAPEI
+1084 KI
-1089 IVETPLQF
+1089 SVEAPLQF

-1108 KGTITVDVTNNTG
+1108 KGTITVDVTKNTG
-1121 YKLEYSLDNTNN
+1121 YKLKYSIDNKVT
-1133 TPWKTTGFFDG
+1133 WQSSSFFDG
-1144 LDATAATLYTVY
+1144 LDVTTAATLYTVY

-1168 QIQNIAITETG
+1168 QISDIEITEATG
-1179 GLSAGKAEPRGLK
+1179 LTNGSAVATGLS
-1192 CSTPG
+1192 CG

-1217 FTYFYKLAS
+1217 YTYFYKHSL

-1231 TVTSGTVAIVLKEG
+1231 STGNTSVNVSKTGKYEA
-1245 TYTTKV
+1245 KV
-1251 EDKNGCSLPLD
+1251 EDANGCSLDLIIKD
-1262 TVTIDALPREPNL
+1262 EITALPTPLTIEHEIL
-1275 SSEVLLCGTTGTII
+1275 ICGNTATVII
-1289 IMPNDSSYKYSIDG
+1289 TPKDPSYTYSIDG
-1303 TNFKTSN
+1303 TNFQASN
-1310 VFENIAKGSH
+1310 VFKNVAQNWYKFSI
-1320 TFTVKYGKS
+1320 KYGKS
-1329 CTRTIDV
+1329 CTV
-1336 NVSGQPF
+1336 ESQYVSLYGQPF

-1368 GFQGG
+1368 NIQGG
-1373 SYEYSTDGGNTW
+1373 SYEYSTDGGTTW
-1385 EETGDNPYRIVGLK
+1385 EETGDNPYRIVGLE

-1865 EIKKPVITIKDATEL
+1865 EIKKPVITNITATEL

-1895 EGKAPFSY
+1895 EGKAPFKY
-1903 TVNGGTPVTI
+1903 TVNGGTSKPIT
-1913 ASNGNA
+1913 GNTH
-1919 DTISDLDEGNYK
+1919 TISGLDAGTYK

-1939 CKSLEKIQKIKELV
+1939 CKSLEKIQKIKKLV
-1953 ALSGGSA
+1953 ALTGGSA
-1960 DGTDSHCG
+1960 VGTDLGCS
-1968 GDVDAIK
+1968 GDIDAIK
-1975 AYDGGSVFFG
+1975 NYDGTGFIWSLPG
-1985 NWKSGAITFT
+1985 IWSSGAITFT
-1995 EPTTGKA
+1995 EPTTGTA

-2011 GESDT
+2011 GDT
-2016 DYILVQ
+2016 DFTLVQ
-2022 GNSVSGLPLGYNRK
+2022 GDSVSGLPLGYNPK
-2036 DTTYNTKVID
+2036 DTTYNTKVVD

-2057 TIKVPETGD
+2057 TIKVPEDTGNNNHT
-2066 FEYTENCG
+2066 YTHNC
-2074 DGTTIDIILKP
+2074 DGSVDVVLQP

-2092 LVSGKPA
+2092 IVDGKPA
-2099 QTGKDANKFNDYPG
+2099 QSGNNVFEKIRSNNL
-2113 RYWYYS
+2113 YYMIFS
-2119 AYYGK
+2119 QE
-2124 TILRSVNSHYAIYSA
+2124 
-2139 DGCLLYQ
+2139 GCLLYMSLTWD
-2146 HNGVDEPFSFS
+2146 GVFFENK
-2157 LFQAKIIE
+2157 LLQAKIVE
-2165 PYPVPVCAGGKG
+2165 QNNVPVPVCAGGKG
-2177 SVKVEAFINRTYG
+2177 SVKVEAFTKNG
-2190 SDIPYQPNFEYSLDG
+2190 STEVPYQPNFEYSLDDG
-2205 ITWAES
+2205 ATWAES

-2245 NIELTTQIP
+2245 NIELKKTVVEI
-2254 ELPVIEIEATA
+2254 PVIEIEATA
-2265 TPITCT
+2265 TPIGCLTL
-2271 TSTSTITP
+2271 TSTITP
-2279 IVKNNYFKY
+2279 KVKNSSYFKY
-2288 LEYELLDSLGNSFST
+2288 LDYELLDSLGNSFT
-2303 KKIKKHIFDTKPN
+2303 PKKIAEHRDSTKPN
-2316 FEDIPVGKYKMVAK
+2316 FTNIPVGKYKMVAK
-2330 WLGNNYETFLL
+2330 WLGNSYESFLL
-2341 GCKSAVIDVE
+2341 GCKSAPIDVE
-2351 VEPKKDIKFTAT
+2351 VEAPKDIKFTAT

-2368 KGSDAKIELTAI
+2368 KGSDATI
-2380 TGNDA
+2380 TVDVTEGNG
-2385 NFTFSV
+2385 NYRYVQYNKNGIKPPTQQQTSNVFT
-2391 HDGTSIIRTG
+2391 
-2401 SITGI
+2401 
-2406 TQTISGLSAGTY
+2406 GLSAGTHTI
-2418 KVTVTD
+2418 TVFD
-2424 GFGCSETEDVTIK
+2424 GKGCSKTIEDIVIN
-2437 PQLKVSATTTQQ
+2437 PQLKVSATTTQASCKDG
-2449 TCNPGDLTIT
+2449 TLTIT

-2472 VISGAGVPA
+2472 VAK
-2481 DTSFSATAPT
+2481 DATAPT
-2491 EITAGTWDIYV
+2491 VFSATKPTEIKEGTWDIYV
-2502 RDNGGTGTLDTD
+2502 RDNGGTGTLGTD
-2514 YCQAKFTTNEV
+2514 YCQAKLTTNEV
-2525 TKILDPTIDTVTAI
+2525 TKIPNPTIDTVTAI

-2592 TYIIKVTDVNTCASV
+2592 TYTIKVVDANTCESA
-2607 EKKQEIKVP
+2607 EKTQEIKVP
-2616 SALKDGKAVPTDL
+2616 SALKDGKAIATDL

-2645 GTPDLSGNYT
+2645 GTPDPTTGNYT

-2662 ASVTD
+2662 ASVTNY
-2667 FTPVLG
+2667 TPVLG

-2712 KALPTVPIFDPTT
+2712 KPLPTVPIFDPTT

-2730 DGKGSF
+2730 DGTATIQVTPTPAYNYMLDKDKTTTNNTGVFTAVTPGS
-2736 TLSPQIPLVSPK
+2736 
-2748 TYTYTLGTETNETG
+2748 
-2762 FFENLLEGNHTVSV
+2762 HTVSV

-2819 ASFGSVAVTEFQYS
+2819 ASFPSVTPTSFEYS
-2833 TDGTTWKDA
+2833 TDGTTWITVNSNKV
-2842 TTNPFTIDGF
+2842 TIDGF
-2852 NAGTTD
+2852 NAGTPD
-2858 ITHTINVRPSATS
+2858 ITHTINVRPTGKTSPSACDVT
-2871 TCNVS
+2871 

-2881 TNPTAVEVTG
+2881 TNPTEVKVTKAP
-2891 ESHTKITCTS
+2891 HTKITCTS
-2901 TTSTITPTVKG
+2901 TTSTITPTASG
-2912 GNGGA
+2912 GNGGT
-2917 YTFELF
+2917 YTYTVESL
-2923 DDLNLTTSLGTTLT
+2923 DNLGNSLSPKVISSTLT
-2937 NVAAGTHYIV
+2937 GLSAGKYNVV
-2947 AKDKENCA
+2947 AKDKLGCP
-2955 SEPFKVVIADK
+2955 SEALEVVIADK
-2966 KGVTFDITK
+2966 EDVEFTATASACHTG
-2975 TLCYSGNND
+2975 SD

-3128 PETKEIIKIAELKAT
+3128 PETKEITKIAELKAT

-3153 GETGSVVFEISG
+3153 GKTGSVVFEISG

-3197 SGLADGNYTIIVTD
+3197 SGLADGNYTITVKD
-3211 DNNCSKTITQKIEDP
+3211 ENNCSKTITQIIEAPDK
-3226 IALTGGSATPIHFTC
+3226 LTGGSATPIDFTC

-3278 GNSVS
+3278 GNQQL
-3283 GLEAKTYN
+3283 GLDAGTYN

-3303 LNDVTINPEPTVPTF
+3303 LNDVTINPEPIAPTLTKS
-3318 DVPVI
+3318 VA
-3323 TYNCDGKGS
+3323 YNCDGKG
-3332 FTITPFDTSY
+3332 TITVTATPSAVLPIIY

-3369 VSVGYGSDCFVDIDV
+3369 VSVGYGSDCFTDIDV

-3396 TGQTNPVCKDETNG
+3396 TGQTNPVCKDKTNG

-3438 ATINLLNP
+3438 ATI
-3446 LTTNPFIIDGF
+3446 NPFIIDGF

-3487 SAVVVNPLTKVT
+3487 TAVVVSLLTKVT
-3499 KKITCDP
+3499 KEITCDP

-3748 TAKQP
+3748 TANQP

-3763 GVITANT
+3763 GKITANT

-3856 NFGTLTLAD
+3856 NFGSLTLAD

-3923 LNADGTVRC
+3923 LNADATVRC

-3937 LFVMPYSVNGVKIAI
+3937 VFVMPYSVNGVKIDI
-3952 TVTAGDCTTGYT
+3952 QVVAGDCTTGYT
-3964 VTVEAI
+3964 ITVEAI
-3970 QGVGPFEFS
+3970 DGVGPFEFS
-3979 LTPDPINPSTLPG
+3979 LTPDPIYPSTLPG

-4006 TNTNDPGSNYRR
+4006 TNTNAPGSNYRR

-4280 AVNTIDINTTGGLAP
+4280 AVNSIDINTTGGLAP
-4295 YRYSIDNGV
+4295 YQYSLDGINFQAPV
-4304 TFTAP
+4304 STA
-4309 FTPVNPTDKYTMNV
+4309 DHTMNV

-4331 VKDANGCIATANF
+4331 VKDANGCIATATFN
-4344 DVYPDITFDIDNI
+4344 VHPDITFDIDNI
-4357 TVPSCNTSNNSA
+4357 TVPDCNTINNSA

-4376 TVNTGSGAG
+4376 TVNTGSGD
-4385 NYQYILDSGTAVV
+4385 YQYSLDGV
-4398 FAGTSV
+4398 
-4404 ILPANLNTG
+4404 LPAVDITGTTVTFPTTLTPG
-4413 NHTIEIFDTANNCSL
+4413 NHTIKIIDKLNIACTLE
-4428 KKTFTVSNTITP
+4428 KTFTVSEPIKP
-4440 SFTAIITKNNIC
+4440 SFKANITKNNSC
-4452 DAATNGEITIT
+4452 NGANGGEITVTSTEALTYTINPAVVGSFDNITNIFSALPPNTYTVTGTGTNGCTTEIKDIIITEFKAIKVPT
-4463 PTINGAE
+4463 PT
-4470 PLTFTVLNTTET
+4470 V
-4482 GASEIEK
+4482 
-4489 TGISTAD
+4489 
-4496 PVIFDNLSAGEY
+4496 
-4508 KITAKGANGCEFT
+4508 ANGG
-4521 YPDKLKITE
+4521 I
-4530 LDPII
+4530 
-4535 VPATAISVTE
+4535 TE
-4545 FACNTGTNTTN
+4545 FACTTGNTRNS
-4556 KAIVKVN
+4556 AIVKVD
-4563 KLPKFGGSGTYTGVK
+4563 KTAITEGSGTYTKAEFV
-4578 FEFTPNGGGAVETQA
+4578 FTPNGGGAVVTPP
-4593 ASSSFEFTTDNILGG
+4593 ASSNFEFTTDNVLGG
-4608 KVDITVYDDKG
+4608 TVDITVYDDQGCKG
-4619 CSGTTSAIIAAFVP
+4619 KTSATIAAFTP
-4633 IGDLKIV
+4633 IADLLAIPKTAIT
-4640 DVAPISCSVNESIK
+4640 CSTNESIE
-4654 VEFTGTATEI
+4654 VTFTGIATEI
-4664 KVEQIPT
+4664 KVVDANGIN
-4671 IGTGYTQTPAT
+4671 YDSTPAT
-4682 ASASGTVFTNLPVG
+4682 ATATASVFTNLPVG

-4710 TTYHTVTEIPAYTI
+4710 TTYHTVTAIPAYTI
-4724 LLSDKIDTSCFGTDS
+4724 LLSDKIDTSCINSST
-4739 GSIKIDVKDY
+4739 GSIKFDVKDY
-4749 VGSYD
+4749 VGNYD
-4754 YTITETIL
+4754 YTITGATL
-4762 GTVKTGTGITAGTL
+4762 GTAITGTGTGTIPAGTPK
-4776 EEIKDLKAGNYTVK
+4776 EITGLKAGDYTVN
-4790 ITIGDSTNP
+4790 ITTGTI
-4799 QNCTVTPIDFEIID
+4799 NCTVTPIDFKIED
-4813 APDGELKVKAK
+4813 APAVLSVEAE
-4824 ETSAVQCKDEANATI
+4824 ETSAVQCKDDANATI

-4847 WGSYEYQL
+4847 WGRYEYQL
-4855 EIKDATGTN
+4855 EDASGIVLGYDFTTN
-4864 YTVAKDALSNDINFV
+4864 T
-4879 TNGNNKIFTGLSHGT
+4879 TNKIFTGLSHGT
-4894 YKVKVKDAL
+4894 YKVSVRDAL
-4903 GCISEDDITITNP
+4903 GCIVPSNDIIITNP
-4916 TQVEFTVTKD
+4916 TEVKFTVTKD
-4926 DTVCDANIAG
+4926 DTVCDVNIAG

-4960 TNKTTLAVIET
+4960 TDDASTPNVKT

-4977 EYTFTGLSKADY
+4977 EYTFTGLSKANY
-4989 TVSVKDDNLCKGTVK
+4989 TVSVKDANLCKGTGADIK
-5004 TVGNDTVEIFDD
+5004 IFDD
-5016 ILFNEPTLVTGLECQ
+5016 IVFTLEETKK
-5031 ANGIDN
+5031 IDCSVS
-5037 TDASY
+5037 TDAVY
-5042 EINVSG
+5042 NINVSG
-5048 GSGNFTYGIVKI
+5048 GSGNFTYEIKKGTDVKVKA
-5060 GSANTYTISTSTTP
+5060 GTTLSTSTTNP

-5231 YNVAFEF
+5231 YNVAFVF

-5294 KVTQKTPITCSA
+5294 KVTQKTPITCSV

-5332 YSQTKNP
+5332 YSQTKTP

-5345 LTSGIEFTD
+5345 LTSPIEFTG
-5354 LPTGNYTISVT
+5354 LPVGNYTISVT
-5365 DAVTNCDAT
+5365 DAVTNCVAT

-5426 SLNTP
+5426 SLNTS

-5438 GTGTSEEIT
+5438 GTSEEIT
-5447 GLEAGKYKIKIT
+5447 GLEAGKYKVKIT
-5459 LINSN
+5459 LIDSN

-5470 NLSSEFEIIKPAII
+5470 NLSAEFEIIKPAIA
-5484 LDVTADVTTKI
+5484 LSVTADVTTKI
-5495 SCENEA
+5495 SCTDEA
-5501 DGTITAI
+5501 DGTITAT

-5516 EYELEYSSDLG
+5516 EYQLEDTSG
-5527 ITYNTAKDASSNDI
+5527 TAITVKDALGADVI
-5541 NFANNGSNNIFKNL
+5541 YDFANNGSNNIFKNL

-5636 DYTFTNLPAA
+5636 AYTFTNLPAA
-5646 VYTVSVTDTNN
+5646 VYTVSVTDTNL
-5657 CVGTVDP
+5657 CVGKENP

-5674 DIEFS
+5674 DIEFT
-5679 LKQTKNVDCSTSPNG
+5679 LVETKKVDCSTSPNG
-5694 EVTVILVDWSTTSNY
+5694 EVTVTLKNWVNGISNY
-5709 TYSVLSPLN
+5709 KVVDSNSNALN
-5718 PGSISGGN
+5718 IGGN
-5726 VMSKIFTIAI
+5726 IINDVPSQIFTISI
-5736 PSINTTP
+5736 PTAE
-5743 QTYTVIISENGS
+5743 TYTVIISEKGS
-5755 TCGIEKEITIAP
+5755 TCGISNTITIAP

-5785 ETGVITITEIF
+5785 ETGVITITDEVF

-5801 VKYTISPNINNAI
+5801 VTYTISL
-5814 SYNGTFN
+5814 NGGALTPAQETFDAA
-5821 TTTNSFENLPVGT
+5821 TKTFSGLPVGT

-5847 SKDVK
+5847 SKKDVK

-5869 TYTCDVANPTA
+5869 TYTCDVANPKA
-5880 TITVDKNQISGGN
+5880 TITVDKTDIKGGN

-5947 CDSDIKTV
+5947 CDSDTKTV

-5977 FDKQS
+5977 FEKQS

-6054 PVYNVLYSDVENTTC
+6054 PVYNVLSSSVENTTC
-6069 VGSATGSVVI
+6069 VGSPTGSVVI
-6079 DIQKGNSQEFYTGEY
+6079 DVQKGNAFTSAFYTGKY
-6094 EYEVLDSVG
+6094 DYEVFNSIG
-6103 NSLTPSPIKANVQP
+6103 NSLTPVKSGNVQP
-6117 TTLTTNPLKILGL
+6117 ATGTTNPLTISGL

-6159 APAGELKVTAE
+6159 APDGKLEVTAD

-6178 DDNNAIIKA
+6178 NDNNATITA

-6351 QFYLTPA
+6351 QFYLTPD
-6358 KLTCISGSEN
+6358 KLSCQSDGTTTES

-6378 SGNLSYEVYNK
+6378 SGDFSYSVVDKNDAT
-6389 ENENETVA
+6389 NIVA

-6434 EIVVD
+6434 EIVVGEPI
-6439 DKLVPV
+6439 KPA
-6445 FEPVKLVDNICN
+6445 FEPEAIVNNICF
-6457 GSSDGEVLVTETSNG
+6457 GSSDGVIYIPNG
-6472 INPLE
+6472 ANPLT
-6477 YSINTN
+6477 YTINSNPVIGFNSTTN
-6483 PIITLPIGEFK
+6483 K
-6494 FTGLSAGTYTITG
+6494 FEGLSAGTYTITG

-6519 TIVEKSEIKI
+6519 TIIQKSEIKI

-6556 KIDKEAILGGIAGTT
+6556 KIDKEAILGGIVGTT

-6669 IANLTYTI
+6669 IANLKYTI
-6677 TGTAKSSNYTDTKT
+6677 IGTDKTSNYTDEKT
-6691 IVSTTDFA
+6691 IPLGTDSAIFTGL
-6699 KFENLEAD
+6699 KPDN
-6707 SYTITIKNPDT
+6707 YIIKITNPIT
-6718 GCVFTTGYVVKDA
+6718 GCVYPTYNTVKDV
-6731 PTFNIKIGETRRTCF
+6731 PLFLVEIDSQRTCF
-6746 DATGIATATV
+6746 DQATRKETASAPLNV
-6756 TLDIETI
+6756 KTI
-6763 IAAADYIG
+6763 IRDALDVPYTG
-6771 NYTYEVVDKTGT
+6771 NYTYEVVDAITES
-6783 SLTAPIIGTGIGGT
+6783 SLTAPITGTGIGGT
-6797 QNIISGLIA
+6797 QNIISGLEK
-6806 GTYKVKVTMT
+6806 GTYKVKIIMT

-6828 TIESQPKL
+6828 SITSQPEL
-6836 NLDSSIVTFI
+6836 TLEENSIVNHI
-6846 SCNSGEGGIILKAD
+6846 SCNSSEGSVILKAD
-6860 GGWGNYEYQLEE
+6860 GGWGNYEYQLEK
-6872 ATAGIV
+6872 T
-6878 KPFSKNNKFEEL
+6878 KNNITTIEQVFGKNSKFEEL
-6890 SEGSY
+6890 EEGSY

-6900 DVNNCE
+6900 DINNCE
-6906 ATRSFV
+6906 ATLSFV
-6912 LVKGVKLIV
+6912 LVKGIKL
-6921 DTPKVTQ
+6921 TAETKVNK

-6938 IEIINVTGGQTQDAG
+6938 IEIINVTGGQIQDAG

-6986 QVRVVDNKYGCNTGN
+6986 QVRVIDNKYGCNTGN
-7001 FENVKVTIEDPI
+7001 FKNVKVTIEDPI

-7021 TKDITCDIT
+7021 TADITCDIT

-7163 KVKTTNRFGEVCET
+7163 KVKSTNRFSEVCET

-7420 GEFIDV
+7420 GEFIDI

>member
-1 MKKIL
+1 MMKKIL
-6 LLASLLFT
+6 LLASLFFT
-14 VISFSQII
+14 VISFSQIMQ
-22 EQTTSPSKTFTG
+22 EEAPLYPETFTG
-34 YDGVMMERASNAQGD
+34 YDKAMNRK
-49 FVEYGEG
+49 
-56 MMERALPLSPQKKDS
+56 ALPLNAQQKAN
-71 GFDLRHFENVRGN
+71 GFELRHFQNVTGN
-84 MTFIGNNNLNVDIQK
+84 MTFIANNILNKDNPNWVWNYNITPQGWQIGTDVPYHDNEDNNEHNLYYI
-99 TRDFRSWVGYSD
+99 
-111 PRVFIKNGGVNSV
+111 
-124 YTGNETA
+124 
-131 NDSYSSDL
+131 
-139 YVYSGEYRNLNN
+139 
-151 GSAYMDYVD
+151 D
-160 IDGFVDEDGD
+160 IDKFVDENRDGR
-170 TVDDTFSSST
+170 DDTFSSSS
-180 ATLGLPNC
+180 ATLNLPTC
-188 SRVAYAGLYWAGVY
+188 SRVVYAGLYWAGVY
-202 PREFWLTD
+202 NGASDDYKNVKLKLPSSSSYVDIRASINDREIL
-210 TTPIRSED
+210 
-218 YNKIKFKYPSSTTYE
+218 SSTTRSY
-233 NITADE
+233 T
-239 IIYDTN
+239 
-245 EPYICF
+245 CF
-251 KDITSD
+251 KDITAL
-257 VQALTTVNGVYTAA
+257 VQAESNPNGIYTAA
-271 NIRATRGVDYYNGLG
+271 NILATEGKAAGTG
-286 GASGWVMIVVYENDN
+286 SAAGWTMIVVYENES

-311 GFTSISNKNSQ
+311 GYADVTNTEVPINY
-322 EIPFSGF
+322 SGF
-329 KTIPSGP
+329 KTIPTGN
-336 VKVEQIVA
+336 VKAEQIIG
-344 ALEGDT
+344 ALEGDRRR
-350 SIRGDSYQIKNKANN
+350 SNDKYEFKDKYGNYNPLFNNLNPAN
-365 YVNVFNTISPQD
+365 
-377 NFFNGS
+377 NFFNNTITIYDS
-383 ISVLDTYLAGRNPA
+383 YLTGKNPE
-397 STNTLGFDVD
+397 STNTFGFDVD
-407 HIKIDN
+407 QIKIKN
-413 KDNSIIGNNETSAEV
+413 TNNSVIANNQTSADV
-428 KFTSIGDV
+428 KFTSRGDF
-436 YWPFL
+436 YYPFL
-441 NAMSVEIVEP
+441 SAMSIEVIEP
-451 EIKLVKTVVD
+451 EIKLVKTAVD

-475 EVFYNITF
+475 EVYYNITF

-512 IEVSDSRISYSY
+512 IEVSDSRISYTY
-524 EASTALNG
+524 EASTTLNG
-532 GGGKLTFSIPDE
+532 GGGKLTFTVPDDF
-544 LVKINGAEYTIK
+544 VKINSTEHWIK

-571 CANKVKN
+571 CANKVEN
-578 QAVATYERDESKL
+578 QAVATYERDN
-591 STSNPGYVDG
+591 STLDASNPGYVPG
-601 YNELTTA
+601 YNTLTTA

-676 AIKAGTYQV
+676 AIEAGTYQV
-685 TAIAPNGCTDRIE
+685 TAIAPSGCTDRIE

-710 PLEPFADQILTS
+710 PLEPFVDQILTS

-784 IATGCSWDEIGR
+784 IATGCSWDEIGTKTGR
-796 ELSKEFED
+796 ELSKEF
-804 SGQYKLEVLY
+804 SQKGQYKLEVLY
-814 DGQCPATYY
+814 DGQCPKTYY
-823 FNVFSGALKPK
+823 FNVFSGALNPI
-834 FDKKNIVCGANGSI
+834 FNKKHIVCGANGSI

-870 VNGFQNNNEFKN
+870 VNGFQNSNEFKN

-918 TVDPEFNA
+918 TVAPEFNA
-926 SCDGKAIITVQ
+926 GCDGKAIITAQV
-937 LNGLLAG
+937 NGTLPG
-944 PYTYTLLKNNVAVGS
+944 DYIYTLLNSVGGVIETKAATPDRSVTFEVTNAGLYSVKVA
-959 PTTTTDKN
+959 TTTT
-967 TTFNVTDAG
+967 TCIET
-976 LYTVK
+976 
-981 VTTATCSEEVITKV
+981 VTTRV
-995 IKPTPLTLTAL
+995 IKPTPLTLTAVA
-1006 KTKDITCNA
+1006 TKNITCTA
-1015 GSSDGIITLAGA
+1015 GSSDGIITLVGA
-1027 GGTLNSGENYSYAV
+1027 GGTIDILGGEKYKYVLWVKKGISLYTDIANIPSTAFFTDNTYSVA
-1041 LSINGTAVSPK
+1041 NGD
-1052 TYFTNTE
+1052 
-1059 YTVSKG
+1059 
-1065 KEGIYVF
+1065 EGDYEFLVF
-1072 EVIDSNNCTTTA
+1072 DSNDCTAKASQTISVE
-1084 TAPEI
+1084 APLTFKT
-1089 IVETPLQF
+1089 VPTP
-1097 THKETQVNCNK
+1097 VVCNK
-1108 KGTITVDVTNNTG
+1108 KGTITVTNNPNTLN
-1121 YKLEYSLDNTNN
+1121 YTLEYSIDNTTWKN
-1133 TPWKTTGFFDG
+1133 TGDFTN
-1144 LDATAATLYTVY
+1144 LDVNTYTVY
-1156 IRATKGTYQCNY
+1156 IRATKNGYSCSY
-1168 QIQNIAITETG
+1168 QILDIAITETG

-1211 TGGTAP
+1211 TGGTIP
-1217 FTYFYKLAS
+1217 YTYFYKHSS

-1231 TVTSGTVAIVLKEG
+1231 SVTSGTVAIVLKEG

-1251 EDKNGCSLPLD
+1251 EDKNGCSLSLD
-1262 TVTIDALPREPNL
+1262 TVTIDALPTEPNL
-1275 SSEVLLCGTTGTII
+1275 SSEVLLCGTTGTVI

-1303 TNFKTSN
+1303 TNFQTSN
-1310 VFENIAKGSH
+1310 VFENVAIGSH
-1320 TFTVKYGKS
+1320 TFTVKYGLFCS
-1329 CTRTIDV
+1329 RTIDV

-1343 TGRFISKTDSDCSGS
+1343 SGSIMSQTDSDCSGS

-1373 SYEYSTDGGNTW
+1373 SYEYSIDGGTTW
-1385 EETGDNPYRIVGLK
+1385 EETGDNPYRIVGLE

-1412 TAPNVISCEKDLGK
+1412 TAPNQLTCKINLGK
-1426 YTIGEPD
+1426 RIIGEPTEL
-1433 KLELIEPK
+1433 KLINTGV
-1441 ITTDAT
+1441 TTPAT
-1447 CTTGATITVEAKG
+1447 CTTGGTITVEASG
-1460 GNPPYKFSID
+1460 GTPPYKFSID
-1470 GGASWEPENGIY
+1470 GGASWQNANTSNQYVY
-1482 ASDKYKFTNV
+1482 ANV
-1492 KAGDYQVMLLDS
+1492 AVSATKYQVMLLDS
-1504 KKCDECGCTDNPFE
+1504 RKCDECGCTDNPFE
-1518 NGSFENHYY
+1518 NGSFEDRYFRGYY
-1527 ANSSSAGYLTT
+1527 PYIADESNFTGWETT
-1538 REENIPGW
+1538 AADNKMEL
-1546 DTTEP
+1546 
-1551 KRNEI
+1551 
-1556 EIWYNGFQGVKAFD
+1556 WYKNNYQNVPSYD
-1570 GDDFAELNANEV
+1570 GSDNFVELNANTV
-1582 GSLYQEFCTKPGDK
+1582 GSLYQEFCTKSGDV
-1596 ITWSVAHR
+1596 INWSVAHR
-1604 GRSGTDVA
+1604 GRLGRDVA
-1612 TVKIGKSLATADIK
+1612 TVKIGKSLASATIE
-1626 KTMSDGNTAW
+1626 KTMSDGKTW
-1636 GEYSGTYTVPVG
+1636 KEYSGAYTVPAG
-1648 QTTTVIAFEA
+1648 QTTTVISFDA
-1658 VSSVGGASYGN
+1658 VSTFTGDKSIGN
-1669 FIDGV
+1669 FIDAV
-1674 KIEINRKTCVLKDIE
+1674 KIEIVRATCVLKDIE
-1689 VKAPAGVTH
+1689 VTAAAAATHTATVTD
-1698 SAEVT
+1698 
-1703 NSCYDNS
+1703 SCTDP
-1710 KNPEIK
+1710 KIE
-1716 ITALTGIAP
+1716 ITATGTAP
-1725 YQFSIDGG
+1725 YQFSIDNGA
-1733 TTWETP
+1733 TWQTSNNA
-1739 TDVNDTEF
+1739 TFVFDT
-1747 IFNNTNGLILP
+1747 TNGLALP
-1758 TTTAKDYTIQ
+1758 TTTAKDYQVKT
-1768 IKDGGGCESPVSKVT
+1768 KNGGGCESPVSTLTVYPKLIATVT
-1783 INPKVKITTA
+1783 PTNEMCKKGFFTIIDVKGGSDTNYVYAVVLKDEIPTNTDFKPITNPSTKSGGLSAGNYDIYIRDNGGNVGFCEYKKASKIYDAGYYSGAPHYTNTKIPPIQPKCFGEKGTIYFSVGGNGLAPFTYTLNGLNPKVI
-1793 KTPKNCKDDATI
+1793 DD
-1805 TITASGGVGNYVYE
+1805 YVYY
-1819 INPSAGTTIAG
+1819 TI
-1830 NKITVTN
+1830 
-1837 ADISYTVKVKDNN
+1837 DNLDP
-1850 GNTEFCTAEEIVKIT
+1850 GKY
-1865 EIKKPVITIKDATEL
+1865 VI
-1880 DCTVNTKASISFEVS
+1880 
-1895 EGKAPFSY
+1895 G
-1903 TVNGGTPVTI
+1903 
-1913 ASNGNA
+1913 
-1919 DTISDLDEGNYK
+1919 
-1931 IIVTDANG
+1931 VTDASG
-1939 CKSLEKIQKIKELV
+1939 CTSNLTQEIFKAPEKLEKDADATPIHFTCKAVTAK
-1953 ALSGGSA
+1953 GGINFMNPTG
-1960 DGTDSHCG
+1960 GTKPYTFYYKAKDPSVVNYSVVTG
-1968 GDVDAIK
+1968 NIATGLLEGTYVTKVVDANKCEI
-1975 AYDGGSVFFG
+1975 
-1985 NWKSGAITFT
+1985 N
-1995 EPTTGKA
+1995 
-2002 PYTYYYKKD
+2002 
-2011 GESDT
+2011 
-2016 DYILVQ
+2016 L
-2022 GNSVSGLPLGYNRK
+2022 N
-2036 DTTYNTKVID
+2036 
-2046 AKGCSIPLDDV
+2046 DV
-2057 TIKVPETGD
+2057 TIKPLPTAPTLIESVA
-2066 FEYTENCG
+2066 YNC
-2074 DGTTIDIILKP
+2074 D
-2085 YDPTYIY
+2085 
-2092 LVSGKPA
+2092 
-2099 QTGKDANKFNDYPG
+2099 
-2113 RYWYYS
+2113 
-2119 AYYGK
+2119 
-2124 TILRSVNSHYAIYSA
+2124 
-2139 DGCLLYQ
+2139 
-2146 HNGVDEPFSFS
+2146 
-2157 LFQAKIIE
+2157 
-2165 PYPVPVCAGGKG
+2165 GKG
-2177 SVKVEAFINRTYG
+2177 TITVTPFDVSYT
-2190 SDIPYQPNFEYSLDG
+2190 YSLDG
-2205 ITWAES
+2205 ATPQTGANPNVFTDLDTGSYTVS
-2211 VGNPYTITGL
+2211 VNYGSDCI
-2221 SIGDNTIKIRKRK
+2221 
-2234 EDLAVGEEHCN
+2234 
-2245 NIELTTQIP
+2245 
-2254 ELPVIEIEATA
+2254 LPVIVEVKAGQNFTAVASLVSHPKCKDGTDGKIKVVASFGSVAVNSFEYSTDGINWTPVSSDEVTIDTFGAGNHIIKVKNATGCEVDSNA
-2265 TPITCT
+2265 ITLTAPTSAVIVNPSTKTLTKEITCT
-2271 TSTSTITP
+2271 LPTGATITP
-2279 IVKNNYFKY
+2279 SASGGNGTYTF
-2288 LEYELLDSLGNSFST
+2288 ELLDSAKASLGNTFTDLSAGT
-2303 KKIKKHIFDTKPN
+2303 YY
-2316 FEDIPVGKYKMVAK
+2316 VVAK
-2330 WLGNNYETFLL
+2330 DKL
-2341 GCKSAVIDVE
+2341 GCKSVPFEVIIAD
-2351 VEPKKDIKFTAT
+2351 KKGVKFTAT

-2368 KGSDAKIELTAI
+2368 KGNDAKIEVTAI
-2380 TGNDA
+2380 TGNDT

-2391 HDGTSIIRTG
+2391 HNGTSIIRTG
-2401 SITGI
+2401 SVTG
-2406 TQTISGLSAGTY
+2406 TAQTISGLSEGTY

-2437 PQLKVSATTTQQ
+2437 PQLKVSATTTQP
-2449 TCNPGDLTIT
+2449 TCKDGILDIT
-2459 ASGGKDTNYVYAV
+2459 ASGGSGVNYVYAV
-2472 VISGAGVPA
+2472 VSENTPVKDA
-2481 DTSFSATAPT
+2481 DFSTTKPT
-2491 EITAGTWDIYV
+2491 TITAGIWDIYV
-2502 RDNGGTGTLDTD
+2502 RDNNGTGTLGTD
-2514 YCQAKFTTNEV
+2514 YCQAKLTTNEV
-2525 TKILDPTIDTVTAI
+2525 TKIPDPTIDTVTAI
-2539 QPKCFGEKGTINVTV
+2539 QPKCSTDKGIINVTV
-2554 SGGTTDY
+2554 SGGKAAY

-2592 TYIIKVTDVNTCASV
+2592 TYTITVEDINTCTGTAAST
-2607 EKKQEIKVP
+2607 QEIKVP
-2616 SALKDGKAVPTDL
+2616 SVLKDGKAVSTDL

-2645 GTPDLSGNYT
+2645 GTPDPTTGNYT

-2662 ASVTD
+2662 ASVTNY
-2667 FTPVLG
+2667 TPVLG

-2712 KALPTVPIFDPTT
+2712 KALPAKPTFNAPT

-2730 DGKGSF
+2730 EGKGSF
-2736 TLSPQIPLVSPK
+2736 TLSPDIALVSPK
-2748 TYTYTLGTETNETG
+2748 TYTYTLDDTNKTNNTTG
-2762 FFENLLEGNHTVSV
+2762 KFENLSEGSHTVSV
-2776 DYGSNCSTD
+2776 SYGSNCSTD
-2785 IIVEVKANQGFT
+2785 IIVEVKAGQSFT
-2797 AIITGETNPVC
+2797 ATASLVSHPKC
-2808 KGAANGKIEVT
+2808 KDGTDGKIKVV

-2833 TDGTTWKDA
+2833 IDGVSPTIWTTV
-2842 TTNPFTIDGF
+2842 NSNEVTIDTFG
-2852 NAGTTD
+2852 AG
-2858 ITHTINVRPSATS
+2858 THTIKVRPNATS
-2871 TCNVS
+2871 TNCEVT

-2881 TNPTAVEVTG
+2881 KNPTEVEVTKAP
-2891 ESHTKITCTS
+2891 HTKITCTS
-2901 TTSTITPTVKG
+2901 PTSTITPTAKG

-2917 YTFELF
+2917 YTYTVE
-2923 DDLNLTTSLGTTLT
+2923 SLDNSGNSLSPKVISSTLT
-2937 NVAAGTHYIV
+2937 GLSAGKYNVV
-2947 AKDKENCA
+2947 AKDKLGCESIA
-2955 SEPFKVVIADK
+2955 FPITIADK
-2966 KGVTFDITK
+2966 EDVEFTATASACHTG
-2975 TLCYSGNND
+2975 ND
-2984 ASIKVT
+2984 ASITLDVT
-2990 NITGNDTNFTFSIN
+2990 KGNGTYSFALTDVATTLITKTGNITGTSHTIP
-3004 DGVTTKTQSSNEF
+3004 
-3017 KNLSAGDYKI
+3017 NLSAGTY
-3027 TVFDG
+3027 TVTVTDG
-3032 FGCKLEKDVT
+3032 FGCELEVKD
-3042 IKEKI
+3042 IIINAKI
-3047 TATVTQIDETCTKG
+3047 TATLSTTQANCNNG
-3061 SLTISNAKGGS
+3061 SLIIANVAGAS
-3072 GSGYVYAVV
+3072 GTDYVYAVV
-3081 KDGNTLGAFTLITN
+3081 AEGSPVPTTFTAITN
-3095 PITKIENLDAGKYHI
+3095 PLTTVSLSKGKYDV

-3122 TDYCEY
+3122 TDYCEFKIS
-3128 PETKEIIKIAELKAT
+3128 KEITKIPDLTAT
-3143 AKTPIQPKCN
+3143 AKTPIQPNCF
-3153 GETGSVVFEISG
+3153 GETGSLVFEISG
-3165 GKTPTYVLKKGTT
+3165 GKATYTYTLNGAAVPATAT
-3178 VINLVSPI
+3178 VTV
-3186 SVNITGNTHTI
+3186 VGNTHTI
-3197 SGLADGNYTIIVTD
+3197 AGLVADDYDIIVKDANSCTV
-3211 DNNCSKTITQKIEDP
+3211 TIPTQTIKAPDKLEKVGD
-3226 IALTGGSATPIHFTC
+3226 ATPIHFTC

-3272 DFQPVV
+3272 AFMPVV
-3278 GNSVS
+3278 GNQQL
-3283 GLEAKTYN
+3283 GLDAGTYN
-3291 IKVKDANNCEIS
+3291 IKVKDANNCEIP
-3303 LNDVTINPEPTVPTF
+3303 LNDVTINPLPAAPTLTESVA
-3318 DVPVI
+3318 
-3323 TYNCDGKGS
+3323 YNCDGKG
-3332 FTITPFDTSY
+3332 TITVLPSNSAY
-3342 TYSLDGATPQTGA
+3342 TYTYTLDDTAKTSNATGI
-3355 NPNVFADLDAGSYT
+3355 FADLDAGSYT
-3369 VSVGYGSDCFVDIDV
+3369 VSVGYGSDCFTDIDV
-3384 IVAVNQEFTASI
+3384 IVANDKKFGASVTKTVNPTCFGASDGSI
-3396 TGQTNPVCKDETNG
+3396 T
-3410 KIEVTASFPSVTPTS
+3410 IEAVNATS
-3425 FEYSTDNGTNWNT
+3425 PYEYSTDNGTNW
-3438 ATINLLNP
+3438 ADA
-3446 LTTNPFIIDGF
+3446 TTNPFTIIGLKANIDYQ
-3457 NGGTHTIKVRPTGET
+3457 IKVKTKGITPVCEIPV
-3472 STACDVTLT
+3472 STEKLDNPDKVEVTAT
-3481 KTLSNP
+3481 
-3487 SAVVVNPLTKVT
+3487 VEQE
-3499 KKITCDP
+3499 ITCS
-3506 ATGATITLF
+3506 ATGTEVGATIK
-3515 AGGGNGTPYTFELF
+3515 AIGTKGTSPYTYELF
-3529 DGATLKETT
+3529 DNTNTSLGNTLTGITAGTYTVVATDKN
-3538 LAGVNTFTDVAV
+3538 G
-3550 GNYTIKAKDSAGCKS
+3550 AGCKS
-3565 DAFPIEV
+3565 DPVTIEV
-3572 KAKKD
+3572 KAKIDVTFD
-3577 IEFTLKPQYCYDATI
+3577 IAALCYDGT
-3592 GNGTIIVEITN
+3592 NGTINVTN
-3603 GNGNYQ
+3603 ILGNGALKYTQNGGTTLNA
-3609 IKTNTGTWQNL
+3609 IPTGDDSFTVI
-3620 TPTSTTP
+3620 
-3627 LQYTLT
+3627 
-3633 GLSPKEHTITVRD
+3633 GLSAGVHKIKIIDERGCSLEKTI
-3646 KSNCEVEKKVTI
+3646 TI

-3664 KATPTNI
+3664 TATPTNL
-3671 SCNDGKITITAK
+3671 SCTPAGTPTGQILVVPSGGTGFVTPTDYQFSVVTANATAPAAGTYLTTNLITGLAA
-3683 GGDGNYQYTVTSATT
+3683 G
-3698 TDIVSNTNE
+3698 
-3707 ITITK
+3707 
-3712 PETYTVTVKDK
+3712 TYDVYVKDAQ
-3723 NGGTNACSVFL
+3723 NCEYIVEDIL
-3734 SIPIKNITPVAITT
+3734 IKTITPVKITT
-3748 TAKQP
+3748 TANQP

-3763 GVITANT
+3763 GKITANT

-3845 TTDIANTGFDF
+3845 TTDIANTGFNF
-3856 NFGTLTLAD
+3856 NFGSLTLAD

-3883 TNMNTLT
+3883 TNMDTLT
-3890 SSLSVAP
+3890 PSLSVAP

-3952 TVTAGDCTTGYT
+3952 TVIAGDCTTGYT

-3979 LTPDPINPSTLPG
+3979 LTPDPIKPSTVPG
-3992 DLTWYDAEDTTLSP
+3992 FLTWYDAEDPTLSA

-4119 YPFTLNTVLAPEPL
+4119 YPFTLNSTIVPEPL

-4212 STQVTPI
+4212 SSLTMPI
-4219 TIPTGKSTFD
+4219 TIATGINTFD
-4229 VTYADV
+4229 VLYADV
-4235 TDKSLD
+4235 KDKSLD
-4241 VEVTILVTDKNQC
+4241 VEVTITVTDKNQC
-4254 SFELPKVTL
+4254 SFELPKATL
-4263 KVSENPT
+4263 TVSQSPT
-4270 INSVTVNSCG
+4270 INAVTVNSCG
-4280 AVNTIDINTTGGLAP
+4280 AVNTIDINTTGGSGD
-4295 YRYSIDNGV
+4295 YQYSINGG

-4309 FTPVNPTDKYTMNV
+4309 VSTADHTMNV

-4331 VKDANGCIATANF
+4331 VKDANGCIATATFN
-4344 DVYPDITFDIDNI
+4344 VYPDITFDIDNI
-4357 TVPSCNTSNNSA
+4357 TVPDCNTSNNSA

-4376 TVNTGSGAG
+4376 TVNTGSG
-4385 NYQYILDSGTAVV
+4385 NYQYSLDGV
-4398 FAGTSV
+4398 
-4404 ILPANLNTG
+4404 LPAVDIIGTTVTFPTTLTPG
-4413 NHTIEIFDTANNCSL
+4413 NHTIKIIDKLNIACTLE
-4428 KKTFTVSNTITP
+4428 KTFTVSEPIKP
-4440 SFTAIITKNNIC
+4440 SFTHTFTDSKCATDNSGTITLISTEALTYTISPDPNSAGSITTNIFSALPPNTYTVTGKGTNGCTTEIKDIIITEFK
-4452 DAATNGEITIT
+4452 AITV
-4463 PTINGAE
+4463 PT
-4470 PLTFTVLNTTET
+4470 
-4482 GASEIEK
+4482 
-4489 TGISTAD
+4489 
-4496 PVIFDNLSAGEY
+4496 
-4508 KITAKGANGCEFT
+4508 
-4521 YPDKLKITE
+4521 
-4530 LDPII
+4530 
-4535 VPATAISVTE
+4535 TAISVTE

-4608 KVDITVYDDKG
+4608 KVDITVFDDKG
-4619 CSGTTSAIIAAFVP
+4619 CSGTTTTAIIEPFVP
-4633 IGDLKIV
+4633 IADLLAKPTKAIT
-4640 DVAPISCSVNESIK
+4640 CSANESIE
-4654 VEFTGTATEI
+4654 VTFTGTATEI

-4671 IGTGYTQTPAT
+4671 IGTGYSQTKTPVSPAT
-4682 ASASGTVFTNLPVG
+4682 TEFANLPVG

-4701 IKNDKGCEL
+4701 VKQATGCTYEI
-4710 TTYHTVTEIPAYTI
+4710 YHTVTAMTPYNI
-4724 LLSDKIDTSCFGTDS
+4724 LLSEKKDIACFNDK
-4739 GSIKIDVKDY
+4739 GSIKIDVDGY
-4749 VGSYD
+4749 TGNYD
-4754 YTITETIL
+4754 YEIVTEVGASLSPT
-4762 GTVKTGTGITAGTL
+4762 KTGTVTAGTGTSKEITGL
-4776 EEIKDLKAGNYTVK
+4776 EAGKYKVK
-4790 ITIGDSTNP
+4790 ITLTGSP
-4799 QNCTVTPIDFEIID
+4799 NCSVNLSEVFEINQPAI
-4813 APDGELKVKAK
+4813 ELSVTA
-4824 ETSAVQCKDEANATI
+4824 TSTEISCIGGTSTI
-4839 TVTETKGG
+4839 TATGKDG
-4847 WGSYEYQL
+4847 WGNYEYQL
-4855 EIKDATGTN
+4855 EDKDN
-4864 YTVAKDALSNDINFV
+4864 NVLVSYIN
-4879 TNGNNKIFTGLSHGT
+4879 NNEFTGLAPNDNTNIDDH
-4894 YKVKVKDAL
+4894 YIVRVKDGN
-4903 GCISEDDITITNP
+4903 GCEKTTDIKIVNP
-4916 TQVEFTVTKD
+4916 TKVEFTVTKD
-4926 DTVCDANIAG
+4926 DTVCD
-4936 SITVDL
+4936 
-4942 KDAVSGLAGG
+4942 VSKLGEIKVEATGG
-4952 KAPYTYTL
+4952 TAPYTYTL
-4960 TNKTTLAVIET
+4960 TDDASTPNVKTE
-4971 VTITDT
+4971 TITDT
-4977 EYTFTGLSKADY
+4977 DYTFTGLSKANY
-4989 TVSVKDDNLCKGTVK
+4989 TVSVKDANLCDGTV
-5004 TVGNDTVEIFDD
+5004 TGSTNAVEIYDD
-5016 ILFNEPTLVTGLECQ
+5016 IVFNEPTLVTGLKCK
-5031 ANGIDN
+5031 AGVFPN
-5037 TDASY
+5037 TNTEASY

-5048 GSGNFTYGIVKI
+5048 GSGSFTYEIKKGTDVEIPA
-5060 GSANTYTISTSTTP
+5060 GTTLTNTTTF
-5074 PTFKTS
+5074 TTS

-5120 KICNGTA
+5120 KICFGTSD
-5127 TGVITINELPKVG
+5127 GVITINETVKVEINPISYSINTSPVITLPNGELV
-5140 INSVTYVINNVANTF
+5140 
-5155 TATPVGTEFKNLP
+5155 FKNLP
-5168 ADDYIITATGDNG
+5168 KGTYTITGTGSNG
-5181 CTSTQNVTIGELD
+5181 CTTKIENVEIKQTPKVTIAT
-5194 EVKIGLDAIDVA
+5194 DAIKDIE
-5206 YSCTNPMAKIT
+5206 YSCSPEIPMAKIT

-5238 TPTSGTGK
+5238 TPTSGAIEK
-5246 TQPASSNF
+5246 QDASSNF
-5254 TFTTDNTSGG
+5254 EFSTTNTKGG
-5264 KVKII
+5264 KVKIT
-5269 VSDDQGCSSAEE
+5269 VSDDQGCSSASEIKT
-5281 EVTIPAFAPIGDL
+5281 VTIPDFTPIGDL

-5332 YSQTKNP
+5332 YSQTKTP
-5339 VSPATS
+5339 VSPAT
-5345 LTSGIEFTD
+5345 TEFTD

-5365 DAVTNCDAT
+5365 DAVTGCDAT
-5374 TFHTVSKIPVYDV
+5374 TFHTVEAAPVYNAV
-5387 VLSDKK
+5387 ITNPVNVS
-5393 DIACFN
+5393 C
-5399 GKGSIKIDVKDYTGN
+5399 KGDTGTAILNIQETGTALPYTGA
-5414 YNYEVVDSVTES
+5414 YDYEVLDELGVSFS
-5426 SLNTP
+5426 P
-5431 KTGTGTS
+5431 KKEKINVS
-5438 GTGTSEEIT
+5438 GQETISN
-5447 GLEAGKYKIKIT
+5447 LKAGRYTVKIT
-5459 LINSN
+5459 MKASP
-5464 DKNCSV
+5464 NCSPISKV
-5470 NLSSEFEIIKPAII
+5470 FEIIEPTDD
-5484 LDVTADVTTKI
+5484 LSVTGTPTKV
-5495 SCENEA
+5495 SCIGQE
-5501 DGTITAI
+5501 DGTITAT
-5508 ATGGWKNY
+5508 ATGGWNSSY
-5516 EYELEYSSDLG
+5516 EYQLEDTSG
-5527 ITYNTAKDASSNDI
+5527 TAITVKDALGADVI
-5541 NFANNGSNNIFKNL
+5541 YDFANNGSNKIFENL
-5555 PEGTYKVS
+5555 PAGIYKVR
-5563 VKDALGCVFESAE
+5563 VKDALGCDVKSTEVE
-5576 VKVENPKKVEFTVS
+5576 VKNPDAVTFTVS
-5590 KDDTACDNK
+5590 KDDTICNNA

-5629 TQTGVTG
+5629 TQTGVTTA
-5636 DYTFTNLPAA
+5636 YTFTNLPAA
-5646 VYTVSVTDTNN
+5646 VYTVSVTDTNL
-5657 CVGTVDP
+5657 CVGTEDP
-5664 TSINPITINP
+5664 TSINPITIFENIDFP
-5674 DIEFS
+5674 TPTSTDLLTCVSTDEVTFNIVASGGSGTFTYGIVKNEASGDIE
-5679 LKQTKNVDCSTSPNG
+5679 KVKVGT
-5694 EVTVILVDWSTTSNY
+5694 
-5709 TYSVLSPLN
+5709 PL
-5718 PGSISGGN
+5718 
-5726 VMSKIFTIAI
+5726 T
-5736 PSINTTP
+5736 NTTTFKTSKAG
-5743 QTYTVIISENGS
+5743 TYTVTITDTVAIGNCFLNPITRTFTVNEPAQPDFNPTATTTDICFGS
-5755 TCGIEKEITIAP
+5755 
-5767 KLEPIFK
+5767 
-5774 ATPSDKICNGT
+5774 SD
-5785 ETGVITITEIF
+5785 GVITVNEVFIAEVNPVT
-5796 NGIKN
+5796 
-5801 VKYTISPNINNAI
+5801 YTISL
-5814 SYNGTFN
+5814 NGGTLTSAQGNFN
-5821 TTTNSFENLPVGT
+5821 TTTSSFENLPVGT

-5869 TYTCDVANPTA
+5869 TYICDVANPKA
-5880 TITVDKNQISGGN
+5880 TITVDKTDIKGGN

-5904 VYDNGTPTDNTDDVT
+5904 IFTPTGG
-5919 QIASSTFTFTTYNV
+5919 ASEAPILDSTFTTDNV

-5977 FDKQS
+5977 VEKQS

-6054 PVYNVLYSDVENTTC
+6054 PVYNVLSSSVENTTC

-6079 DIQKGNSQEFYTGEY
+6079 DIQKGNSQEFYTGKY

-6234 VKAKDSHGCSDAISD
+6234 VKAKDSHGCSASIVENNLDFL
-6249 VKEIIN
+6249 EIKN
-6255 PKPVTFETE
+6255 PEPVTFKTE
-6264 MIANICSDTK
+6264 MIANICDANKKS
-6274 PAIKVT
+6274 AIKVT

-6289 YILTDKDGNEIENI
+6289 YTLKDKLGNEIESI
-6303 KKTSLTHT
+6303 TKTDTEHI

-6351 QFYLTPA
+6351 QFYLTPD
-6358 KLTCISGSEN
+6358 KLSCQSDGTTTES

-6378 SGNLSYEVYNK
+6378 SGSFSYSVVDKNDAT
-6389 ENENETVA
+6389 NIVTF
-6397 VIKTTNPPTF
+6397 ITGTNPPTF
-6407 SIADAGTYILKIT
+6407 SISKAGSYSVTIT
-6420 DNKAEITCNSIESS
+6420 DSTVASCNSITKDF
-6434 EIVVD
+6434 IVD
-6439 DKLVPV
+6439 DKLVPN
-6445 FEPVKLVDNICN
+6445 FKPQILVNNICF
-6457 GSSDGEVLVTETSNG
+6457 GSSTGEVLVKETSNG

-6477 YSINTN
+6477 YSISTN

-6507 KGTNGCTTTKDV
+6507 KGTNGCIETEKDV

-6556 KIDKEAILGGIAGTT
+6556 KINKEAILGGIAGTT

-6669 IANLTYTI
+6669 IANLEYTI
-6677 TGTAKSSNYTDTKT
+6677 TGTAKSSNYTETKT
-6691 IVSTTDFA
+6691 VTLGTDFA
-6699 KFENLEAD
+6699 TFTGLEAD

-6763 IAAADYIG
+6763 IAAADYTG
-6771 NYTYEVVDKTGT
+6771 AYTYEVVDKTGT

-6828 TIESQPKL
+6828 TIESQPAL
-6836 NLDSSIVTFI
+6836 TLENSIVTLI
-6846 SCNSGEGGIILKAD
+6846 SCNSNKGFLDLRAD
-6860 GGWGNYEYQLEE
+6860 GGWGNYEYQLEK
-6872 ATAGIV
+6872 T
-6878 KPFSKNNKFEEL
+6878 KNNITTIEQAFGKNSKFDTLE
-6890 SEGSY
+6890 EGSY

-6900 DVNNCE
+6900 DINNCE
-6906 ATRSFV
+6906 ATLSFV
-6912 LVKGVKLIV
+6912 LVKGIKL
-6921 DTPKVTQ
+6921 TAETKVNK

-6938 IEIINVTGGQTQDAG
+6938 IEIINVTGGQIQDAG

-6986 QVRVVDNKYGCNTGN
+6986 QVRVIDNKYGCNTGN

-7030 TASVE
+7030 TASVK

-7163 KVKTTNRFGEVCET
+7163 KVKSTNRFGEVCET

-7365 VIKIVEPI
+7365 VIKTGQPI

-7420 GEFIDV
+7420 GEFIDI

-7447 TDVFDIQDIRALE
+7447 MDVFDIQDIRALE

>member
-1 MKKIL
+1 MIKKIL
-6 LLASLLFT
+6 LLASLFFT
-14 VISFSQII
+14 LISFSQKIDASL
-22 EQTTSPSKTFTG
+22 EHLREGES
-34 YDGVMMERASNAQGD
+34 VMMERT
-49 FVEYGEG
+49 
-56 MMERALPLSPQKKDS
+56 MPLPLGQRPS
-71 GFDLRHFENVRGN
+71 GFTQSDIDKSSAGMDLTLRGN
-84 MTFIGNNNLNVDIQK
+84 MTFIGNNNLSVDVKK
-99 TRDFRSWVGYSD
+99 TRDFRELNKAFDLYRY
-111 PRVFIKNGGVNSV
+111 PYILNNGSV
-124 YTGNETA
+124 YTGNETP
-131 NDSYSSDL
+131 NDSYDLDL
-139 YVYSGEYRNLNN
+139 YIYQNGNIRQDLGN

-160 IDGFVDEDGD
+160 VDGSVDENGDGK
-170 TVDDTFSSST
+170 DDTFSSST
-180 ATLGLPNC
+180 STLSLPNC

-218 YNKIKFKYPSSTTYE
+218 YDKIKFKYPSSTSYE
-233 NITADE
+233 DIEADE
-239 IIYDTN
+239 IIYNAN

-251 KDITSD
+251 KDITTE
-257 VQALTTVNGVYTAA
+257 VQNEANPNGLYTAA
-271 NIRATRGVDYYNGLG
+271 NIRGTRQVDHYKGLG

-311 GFTSISNKNSQ
+311 GFANIHGEYTDSSGQLIPANEE
-322 EIPFSGF
+322 EITFDGF

-336 VKVEQIVA
+336 VKVELIMA
-344 ALEGDT
+344 SLEGDKA
-350 SIRGDSYQIKNKANN
+350 IPGDNYQIKNAANN

-383 ISVLDTYLAGRNPA
+383 ISVFDTYLAGRNPA
-397 STNTLGFDVD
+397 STNTLGFDID
-407 HIKIDN
+407 HIKIN
-413 KDNSIIGNNETSAEV
+413 NPNNSIIGNNKTSLDV
-428 KFTSIGDV
+428 KFTTDIDK

-441 NAMSVEIVEP
+441 NAMSVEVVEP
-451 EIKLVKTVVD
+451 EIKLVKTAVD

-475 EVFYNITF
+475 EVYYNITF

-512 IEVSDSRISYSY
+512 IEVSDSRITYTY
-524 EASTALNG
+524 EASTTLNG
-532 GGGKLTFSIPDE
+532 GGGKLTFTVPDDF
-544 LVKINGAEYTIK
+544 VKINSTEHWIK

-571 CANKVKN
+571 CANKVEN
-578 QAVATYERDESKL
+578 QAVATYERDN
-591 STSNPGYVDG
+591 STLDASNPGYVPG
-601 YNELTTA
+601 YNTLTTA

-662 AKPAIVLATTQNYK
+662 VKPAIVLATTQNYK
-676 AIKAGTYQV
+676 AIEAGTYQV
-685 TAIAPNGCTDRIE
+685 TAIAPSGCTDRIE

-784 IATGCSWDEIGR
+784 IATGCSWDEIGTKTGR
-796 ELSKEFED
+796 ELSKEF
-804 SGQYKLEVLY
+804 SQKGQYKLEVLY
-814 DGQCPATYY
+814 DGQCPKTYY
-823 FNVFSGALKPK
+823 FNVFSGALNPI
-834 FDKKNIVCGANGSI
+834 FNKKHIVCGANGSI

-870 VNGFQNNNEFKN
+870 VNGFQNSNEFKN

-918 TVDPEFNA
+918 TVAPEFNA
-926 SCDGKAIITVQ
+926 GCDGKAIITAQV
-937 LNGLLAG
+937 NGTLPG
-944 PYTYTLLKNNVAVGS
+944 DYIYTLLNSVGGVIETKAATPDRSVTFEVTNAGLYSVKVA
-959 PTTTTDKN
+959 TTTT
-967 TTFNVTDAG
+967 TCIET
-976 LYTVK
+976 
-981 VTTATCSEEVITKV
+981 VTTRV
-995 IKPTPLTLTAL
+995 IKPTPLTLTAVA
-1006 KTKDITCNA
+1006 TKNITCTA

-1027 GGTLNSGENYSYAV
+1027 NGVPNTTGDKYSYAL
-1041 LSINGTAVSPK
+1041 LSINGVAVSPK
-1052 TYFTNTE
+1052 TYFTDTTYNVVNGTE
-1059 YTVSKG
+1059 GDY
-1065 KEGIYVF
+1065 IF
-1072 EVIDSNNCTTTA
+1072 EVTDNKNCTA
-1084 TAPEI
+1084 TATATI
-1089 IVETPLQF
+1089 SVEAPLQF

-1108 KGTITVDVTNNTG
+1108 KGAITVKITDTLG
-1121 YKLEYSLDNTNN
+1121 YALEYSLDNAT
-1133 TPWKTTGFFDG
+1133 WKTTGFFDG
-1144 LDATAATLYTVY
+1144 LDATTAATLYTVY

-1179 GLSAGKAEPRGLK
+1179 GLSAGSAVATGLE
-1192 CSTPG
+1192 CRWGNTQSSPIG
-1197 TQNNPEGKIKFTAP
+1197 TIAFTAP

-1217 FTYFYKLAS
+1217 FTYFYKLAA

-1231 TVTSGTVAIVLKEG
+1231 TVTSGTTASVPDAGI
-1245 TYTTKV
+1245 YNTKV
-1251 EDKNGCSLPLD
+1251 EDKNGCSLALD
-1262 TVTIDALPREPNL
+1262 TVTIDALPTEPNL
-1275 SSEVLLCGTTGTII
+1275 SSEVLLCGTTGTVI

-1303 TNFKTSN
+1303 TNFQKSN
-1310 VFENIAKGSH
+1310 VFRDLSKKWH
-1320 TFTVKYGKS
+1320 RFTVKYGKS

-1343 TGRFISKTDSDCSGS
+1343 SGSIMSQTDSDCSGS

-1373 SYEYSTDGGNTW
+1373 SYEYSIDGGTTW
-1385 EETGDNPYRIVGLK
+1385 EETGDNPYRIVGLE

-1412 TAPNVISCEKDLGK
+1412 TAPNQLTCKINLGK
-1426 YTIGEPD
+1426 RIIGEPTEL
-1433 KLELIEPK
+1433 KLINTGV
-1441 ITTDAT
+1441 TTPAT
-1447 CTTGATITVEAKG
+1447 CTTGGTITVEASG
-1460 GNPPYKFSID
+1460 GTPPYKFSID
-1470 GGASWEPENGIY
+1470 GGASWQNANTSNQYVY
-1482 ASDKYKFTNV
+1482 ANV
-1492 KAGDYQVMLLDS
+1492 AVSATKYQVMLLDS
-1504 KKCDECGCTDNPFE
+1504 RKCDECGCTDNPFE
-1518 NGSFENHYY
+1518 NGSFEDRYFRGYY
-1527 ANSSSAGYLTT
+1527 PYIADESNFTGWETT
-1538 REENIPGW
+1538 AA
-1546 DTTEP
+1546 D
-1551 KRNEI
+1551 NEM
-1556 EIWYNGFQGVKAFD
+1556 ELWYKNNFEGVPSYD
-1570 GDDFAELNANEV
+1570 GSDNFVELNANTV
-1582 GSLYQEFCTKPGDK
+1582 GSLYQEFCTKPGDV
-1596 ITWSVAHR
+1596 INWSVAHR
-1604 GRSGTDVA
+1604 GRLGRDVA
-1612 TVKIGKSLATADIK
+1612 TVKIGKSLASATIE
-1626 KTMSDGNTAW
+1626 KTMSDGKTW
-1636 GEYSGTYTVPVG
+1636 KEYSGAYTVPVG
-1648 QTTTVIAFEA
+1648 QTTTVISFDA
-1658 VSSVGGASYGN
+1658 VSTFTGDKSTGN
-1669 FIDGV
+1669 FIDAV
-1674 KIEINRKTCVLKDIE
+1674 KIEIVRATCVLKDIE
-1689 VKAPAGVTH
+1689 VTAAAAATHTATVTD
-1698 SAEVT
+1698 
-1703 NSCYDNS
+1703 SCTDP
-1710 KNPEIK
+1710 KIE
-1716 ITALTGIAP
+1716 ITATGTAP
-1725 YQFSIDGG
+1725 YQFSVDNGA
-1733 TTWETP
+1733 TWKTSNNA
-1739 TDVNDTEF
+1739 TFV
-1747 IFNNTNGLILP
+1747 FNTTNGLALP
-1758 TTTAKDYTIQ
+1758 TTTAKDYQVKT
-1768 IKDGGGCESPVSKVT
+1768 KNGGGCESPVSTLTVYPKLTATVT
-1783 INPKVKITTA
+1783 PTPESCKKGFFTITDVKGGNITT
-1793 KTPKNCKDDATI
+1793 T
-1805 TITASGGVGNYVYE
+1805 NYVYAVVLKDATPTTTDFKP
-1819 INPSAGTTIAG
+1819 INPSTKSGGLSAGDF
-1830 NKITVTN
+1830 
-1837 ADISYTVKVKDNN
+1837 DIYIRDNG
-1850 GNTEFCTAEEIVKIT
+1850 GNTGFCELKIQRT
-1865 EIKKPVITIKDATEL
+1865 ITKTDNPIITNITATEL
-1880 DCTVNTKASISFEVS
+1880 DCKLNTTASISFEIT

-1903 TVNGGTPVTI
+1903 TVHDGTSTI
-1913 ASNGNA
+1913 KTGSITGNA
-1919 DTISDLDEGNYK
+1919 DTISGLDAGKYK
-1931 IIVTDANG
+1931 IIVTDDNNCTGEISKKIDALV
-1939 CKSLEKIQKIKELV
+1939 SLT
-1953 ALSGGSA
+1953 GGLA
-1960 DGTDSHCG
+1960 EGTDSNCE

-1975 AYDGGSVFFG
+1975 AYDGTGTVPFTPG
-1985 NWKSGAITFT
+1985 NGMPGTGKITFSGV
-1995 EPTTGKA
+1995 TGGTA
-2002 PYTYYYKKD
+2002 SYTYYYKKD
-2011 GESDT
+2011 SDT
-2016 DYILVQ
+2016 DYTVVQ
-2022 GNSVSGLPLGYNRK
+2022 GNEVSGLPLNGYNTYE
-2036 DTTYNTKVID
+2036 DTTYNTKVVD

-2057 TIKVPETGD
+2057 TIKKPKHTQD
-2066 FEYTENCG
+2066 YEYTENCG
-2074 DGTTIDIILKP
+2074 DGTTVDVVLKP
-2085 YDPTYIY
+2085 HDPSYIY
-2092 LVSGKPA
+2092 VITGQPA
-2099 QTGKDANKFNDYPG
+2099 QTGVDANKFYNIPA
-2113 RYWYYS
+2113 RYYFNGQTTLTS
-2119 AYYGK
+2119 INF
-2124 TILRSVNSHYAIYSA
+2124 TYAIYSA
-2139 DGCLLYQ
+2139 EGCMLFYKY
-2146 HNGVDEPFSFS
+2146 VDSGFDNFN

-2165 PYPVPVCAGGKG
+2165 YNNLPVPVCAGEKTG
-2177 SVKVEAFINRTYG
+2177 SVKVEAFIKKNTGDELY
-2190 SDIPYQPNFEYSLDG
+2190 PANFEYSLDDG
-2205 ITWAES
+2205 ANWTES

-2221 SIGDNTIKIRKRK
+2221 IIGDNKIKIRKNQL
-2234 EDLAVGEEHCN
+2234 DLATGEEHCE
-2245 NIELTTQIP
+2245 IELNKKVV

-2265 TPITCT
+2265 TPITCA

-2279 IVKNNYFKY
+2279 KVKNNYFTA
-2288 LEYELLDSLGNSFST
+2288 LDYELLDSSGNSFPT
-2303 KKIKKHIFDTKPN
+2303 KKTISSYTGPN
-2316 FEDIPVGKYKMVAK
+2316 SFTNIPVGKYKIVAT
-2330 WLGNNYETFLL
+2330 WLGNGPETGAL
-2341 GCKSAVIDVE
+2341 GCKSAPIDVE
-2351 VEPKKDIKFTAT
+2351 VEAPKDIKFTAT

-2368 KGSDAKIELTAI
+2368 KGSDATI
-2380 TGNDA
+2380 TVDVTEGNKNYQFSIDDGLKQTPDA
-2385 NFTFSV
+2385 TTPNKYTFEN
-2391 HDGTSIIRTG
+2391 
-2401 SITGI
+2401 
-2406 TQTISGLSAGTY
+2406 LSKGTY

-2424 GFGCSETEDVTIK
+2424 GFGCSETEDVIIN

-2449 TCNPGDLTIT
+2449 TCKDGILDIT

-2472 VISGAGVPA
+2472 VSENTAVKDADFGVK
-2481 DTSFSATAPT
+2481 PT
-2491 EITAGTWDIYV
+2491 TITAGTWDIYV
-2502 RDNGGTGTLDTD
+2502 RDNNGTGTLGTD
-2514 YCQAKFTTNEV
+2514 YCQAKLTTNEV
-2525 TKILDPTIDTVTAI
+2525 TKIPNPTIDTVTAI

-2592 TYIIKVTDVNTCASV
+2592 TYTIKVTDVNTCASA
-2607 EKKQEIKVP
+2607 EKTQEIKVP
-2616 SALKDGKAVPTDL
+2616 SVLKDGKAVSTDL

-2645 GTPDLSGNYT
+2645 GTPDPVTGNYT
-2655 FYYKENI
+2655 FYYKLT
-2662 ASVTD
+2662 TD
-2667 FTPVLG
+2667 ANFTPVLG

-2685 AGDYLTKVVDY
+2685 AGDYLTKVVDS

-2712 KALPTVPIFDPTT
+2712 KALPAVPTFDPTT

-2730 DGKGSF
+2730 DGTATIKVTPTVAPTPVTAYSYMLDKDKTTTNNTGEFTAVTPGS
-2736 TLSPQIPLVSPK
+2736 
-2748 TYTYTLGTETNETG
+2748 
-2762 FFENLLEGNHTVSV
+2762 HTVSV

-2785 IIVEVKANQGFT
+2785 IIVEVKAGQSFT
-2797 AIITGETNPVC
+2797 ATASLVSHPKC
-2808 KGAANGKIEVT
+2808 KDGTDGKIKVV

-2833 TDGTTWKDA
+2833 IDGVSPTIWTTV
-2842 TTNPFTIDGF
+2842 NSNEVTIDTFG
-2852 NAGTTD
+2852 AG
-2858 ITHTINVRPSATS
+2858 THTIKVRPNATS
-2871 TCNVS
+2871 TNCDVS
-2876 LTKIL
+2876 LTTPELNNPSAVVVNPSTKIL
-2881 TNPTAVEVTG
+2881 TKE
-2891 ESHTKITCTS
+2891 ITCNPNTGA
-2901 TTSTITPTVKG
+2901 TITPSASG
-2912 GNGGA
+2912 GNGA
-2917 YTFELF
+2917 PYTYELLNSAKDSYSPNKKITSNTF
-2923 DDLNLTTSLGTTLT
+2923 TDLSEGTYY
-2937 NVAAGTHYIV
+2937 VV
-2947 AKDKENCA
+2947 AKDKLGCP
-2955 SEPFKVVIADK
+2955 SKPFKVVIADK
-2966 KGVTFDITK
+2966 KDVEFTATASACHTG
-2975 TLCYSGNND
+2975 SD
-2984 ASIKVT
+2984 ASIKVYNIKGNGT
-2990 NITGNDTNFTFSIN
+2990 YSFALTGTATKTGNITGTSHTIS
-3004 DGVTTKTQSSNEF
+3004 
-3017 KNLSAGDYKI
+3017 NLSAGTY
-3027 TVFDG
+3027 TVTVTDG
-3032 FGCKLEKDVT
+3032 FGCSKKSTD
-3042 IKEKI
+3042 IIINAKI
-3047 TATVTQIDETCTKG
+3047 TATLNTTQANCNNG
-3061 SLTISNAKGGS
+3061 SLIIANVAGASTTN
-3072 GSGYVYAVV
+3072 YVYAVV
-3081 KDGNTLGAFTLITN
+3081 TAGNPVPTTFTAITN
-3095 PITKIENLDAGKYHI
+3095 PLTTVSLSKGNYDVYI
-3110 YVRDNNGTGTLG
+3110 RDNNGTGV
-3122 TDYCEY
+3122 YCEY
-3128 PETKEIIKIAELKAT
+3128 KETKEITKIPDLTAT
-3143 AKTPIQPKCN
+3143 AKTIIQPNCF
-3153 GETGSVVFEISG
+3153 GETGSLVFEISG
-3165 GKTPTYVLKKGTT
+3165 GKTPTYVLNDGTNDITPAASSIT
-3178 VINLVSPI
+3178 VV
-3186 SVNITGNTHTI
+3186 GNTHTI
-3197 SGLADGNYTIIVTD
+3197 ADLSDGIYSIKVTD
-3211 DNNCSKTITQKIEDP
+3211 ANNCTSEITDQTIEAPDKLAKDGE
-3226 IALTGGSATPIHFTC
+3226 ATPIHFTC
-3241 KTLKGG
+3241 KTVKGG
-3247 IDFVNPNGGT
+3247 IDFVNPKGGT

-3272 DFQPVV
+3272 AFMPVV
-3278 GNSVS
+3278 GNQQL
-3283 GLEAKTYN
+3283 GLDAGTYN
-3291 IKVKDANNCEIS
+3291 IKVKDVNNCEIT
-3303 LNDVTINPEPTVPTF
+3303 LNDVTINPLPAAPTLTESVA
-3318 DVPVI
+3318 
-3323 TYNCDGKGS
+3323 YNCDGKG
-3332 FTITPFDTSY
+3332 TITVLPSNSAY
-3342 TYSLDGATPQTGA
+3342 TYTLDDTAKTSNATGI
-3355 NPNVFADLDAGSYT
+3355 FADLDAGSYT
-3369 VSVGYGSDCFVDIDV
+3369 VSVGYGSDCFTDIDV
-3384 IVAVNQEFTASI
+3384 IVAANQEFTASI

-3410 KIEVTASFPSVTPTS
+3410 KIEVTASFPSVTPIS
-3425 FEYSTDNGTNWNT
+3425 FEYSTDGTTWKDAN
-3438 ATINLLNP
+3438 
-3446 LTTNPFIIDGF
+3446 TNPFIIDGF
-3457 NGGTHTIKVRPTGET
+3457 NAGTPDIIHTIKVRPTNET

-3481 KTLSNP
+3481 KILSNP
-3487 SAVVVNPLTKVT
+3487 TAVVVSPLTKVT
-3499 KKITCDP
+3499 KEITCDP
-3506 ATGATITLF
+3506 NTGATITLF
-3515 AGGGNGTPYTFELF
+3515 AGGGNGTPYTYELF
-3529 DGATLKETT
+3529 DGVTLKETT

-3550 GNYTIKAKDSAGCKS
+3550 GNYTIKAKDSEGCES
-3565 DAFPIEV
+3565 VAFPIEV
-3572 KAKKD
+3572 KAKIDVSFDVKA
-3577 IEFTLKPQYCYDATI
+3577 LCYD
-3592 GNGTIIVEITN
+3592 GSNGTINVTN
-3603 GNGNYQ
+3603 ILGNGKFKYTQNG
-3609 IKTNTGTWQNL
+3609 GTTLNAI
-3620 TPTSTTP
+3620 PAGATSFII
-3627 LQYTLT
+3627 T
-3633 GLSPKEHTITVRD
+3633 GLSPGVHKIKIIDERGCSLEKTI
-3646 KSNCEVEKKVTI
+3646 TI

-3664 KATPTNI
+3664 TATPTNI
-3671 SCNDGKITITAK
+3671 SCNAGKITITAN
-3683 GGDGNYQYTVTSATT
+3683 GGDGNYQYTVTPSADTS
-3698 TDIVSNTNE
+3698 ISGNV
-3707 ITITK
+3707 ITVK
-3712 PETYTVTVKDK
+3712 NAATYKVTVKDK

-3734 SIPIKNITPVAITT
+3734 SIPIKTITPVKITT
-3748 TAKQP
+3748 TANQP

-3763 GVITANT
+3763 GEITANT

-3779 KDNLNA
+3779 KDNLNT

-3845 TTDIANTGFDF
+3845 TTDIANTGFNF
-3856 NFGTLTLAD
+3856 NFGSLTLAD

-3883 TNMNTLT
+3883 TNMDTLT
-3890 SSLSVAP
+3890 PSLSVAP

-3952 TVTAGDCTTGYT
+3952 TVIAGDCTTGYT

-3979 LTPDPINPSTLPG
+3979 LTPDPIKPSTVPG
-3992 DLTWYDAEDTTLSP
+3992 FLTWYDAEDPTLSA

-4119 YPFTLNTVLAPEPL
+4119 YPFTLNSTIVPEPL

-4212 STQVTPI
+4212 SSLTTPI
-4219 TIPTGKSTFD
+4219 TIATGINTFD
-4229 VTYADV
+4229 VLYADV
-4235 TDKSLD
+4235 KDKSLD
-4241 VEVTILVTDKNQC
+4241 VEVTITVTDKNQC
-4254 SFELPKVTL
+4254 SFELPKATL
-4263 KVSENPT
+4263 TVSQSPT
-4270 INSVTVNSCG
+4270 INAVTVNSCG
-4280 AVNTIDINTTGGLAP
+4280 AVNTIDINTTGGSGD
-4295 YRYSIDNGV
+4295 YQYSINGG

-4309 FTPVNPTDKYTMNV
+4309 VSTADHTMNV

-4331 VKDANGCIATANF
+4331 VKDANGCIATATFN
-4344 DVYPDITFDIDNI
+4344 VYPDITFDIDNI
-4357 TVPSCNTSNNSA
+4357 TVPDCNTSNNSA

-4376 TVNTGSGAG
+4376 TVNTGSG
-4385 NYQYILDSGTAVV
+4385 NYQYSLDGV
-4398 FAGTSV
+4398 
-4404 ILPANLNTG
+4404 LPAVDIIGTTVTFPTTLTPG
-4413 NHTIEIFDTANNCSL
+4413 NHTIKIIDKLNIACTLE
-4428 KKTFTVSNTITP
+4428 KTFTVSEPIKP
-4440 SFTAIITKNNIC
+4440 SFTHTFTDSKCATDNSGTITLISTEALTYTISPDPNSAGSITTNIFSALPPNTYTVTGKGTNGCTTEIKDIIITEFK
-4452 DAATNGEITIT
+4452 AITV
-4463 PTINGAE
+4463 PT
-4470 PLTFTVLNTTET
+4470 
-4482 GASEIEK
+4482 
-4489 TGISTAD
+4489 
-4496 PVIFDNLSAGEY
+4496 
-4508 KITAKGANGCEFT
+4508 
-4521 YPDKLKITE
+4521 
-4530 LDPII
+4530 
-4535 VPATAISVTE
+4535 TAISVTE

-4608 KVDITVYDDKG
+4608 KVDITVFDDKG
-4619 CSGTTSAIIAAFVP
+4619 CSGTTTTAIIEPFVP
-4633 IGDLKIV
+4633 IADLLAKPTKAIT
-4640 DVAPISCSVNESIK
+4640 CSANESIE
-4654 VEFTGTATEI
+4654 VTFTGTATEI

-4671 IGTGYTQTPAT
+4671 IGTGYSQTKTPVSPAT
-4682 ASASGTVFTNLPVG
+4682 TEFANLPVG

-4701 IKNDKGCEL
+4701 VKQATGCTYEI
-4710 TTYHTVTEIPAYTI
+4710 YHTVTAMTPYNI
-4724 LLSDKIDTSCFGTDS
+4724 LLSEKKDIACFNDK
-4739 GSIKIDVKDY
+4739 GSIKIDVDGY
-4749 VGSYD
+4749 TGNYD
-4754 YTITETIL
+4754 YEIVTEVGASLSPT
-4762 GTVKTGTGITAGTL
+4762 KTGTVTAGTGTSKEITGL
-4776 EEIKDLKAGNYTVK
+4776 EAGKYKVK
-4790 ITIGDSTNP
+4790 ITLTGSP
-4799 QNCTVTPIDFEIID
+4799 NCSVNLSEVFEINQPAI
-4813 APDGELKVKAK
+4813 ELSVTA
-4824 ETSAVQCKDEANATI
+4824 TSTEISCIGGTSTI
-4839 TVTETKGG
+4839 TATGKDG
-4847 WGSYEYQL
+4847 WGNYEYQL
-4855 EIKDATGTN
+4855 EDKDN
-4864 YTVAKDALSNDINFV
+4864 NVLVSYIN
-4879 TNGNNKIFTGLSHGT
+4879 NNEFTGLAPNDNTNIDDH
-4894 YKVKVKDAL
+4894 YIVRVKDGN
-4903 GCISEDDITITNP
+4903 GCEKTTDIKIVNP
-4916 TQVEFTVTKD
+4916 TKVEFTVTKD
-4926 DTVCDANIAG
+4926 DTVCD
-4936 SITVDL
+4936 
-4942 KDAVSGLAGG
+4942 VSKLGEIKVEATGG
-4952 KAPYTYTL
+4952 TAPYTYTL
-4960 TNKTTLAVIET
+4960 TDDASTPNVKTE
-4971 VTITDT
+4971 TITDT
-4977 EYTFTGLSKADY
+4977 DYTFTGLSKANY
-4989 TVSVKDDNLCKGTVK
+4989 TVSVKDANLCDGTV
-5004 TVGNDTVEIFDD
+5004 TGSTNAVEIYDD
-5016 ILFNEPTLVTGLECQ
+5016 IVFNEPTLVTGLKCK
-5031 ANGIDN
+5031 AGVFPN
-5037 TDASY
+5037 TNTEASY

-5048 GSGNFTYGIVKI
+5048 GSGSFTYEIKKGTDVEIPA
-5060 GSANTYTISTSTTP
+5060 GTTLTNTTTF
-5074 PTFKTS
+5074 TTS

-5120 KICNGTA
+5120 KICFGTSD
-5127 TGVITINELPKVG
+5127 GVITINETVKVEINPISYSINTSPVITLPNGELV
-5140 INSVTYVINNVANTF
+5140 
-5155 TATPVGTEFKNLP
+5155 FKNLP
-5168 ADDYIITATGDNG
+5168 KGTYTITGTGSNG
-5181 CTSTQNVTIGELD
+5181 CTTKIENVEIKQTPKVTIAT
-5194 EVKIGLDAIDVA
+5194 DAIKDIE
-5206 YSCTNPMAKIT
+5206 YSCSPEIPTATIK
-5217 VDKDSISGGNLNKN
+5217 VDKNELSGGSGN
-5231 YNVAFEF
+5231 YNVAFVYDNG
-5238 TPTSGTGK
+5238 TPLDNTDDV
-5246 TQPASSNF
+5246 TQAASSNF
-5254 TFTTDNTSGG
+5254 TFTTTNVLGG

-5269 VSDDQGCSSAEE
+5269 VSDDQGCSSASEIKE
-5281 EVTIPAFAPIGDL
+5281 IIIPDFTPIGDL
-5294 KVTQKTPITCSA
+5294 KVTQKTPITCLA
-5306 NESIEV
+5306 NESIKV
-5312 TFTGTATEIK
+5312 SFTGTINNIT
-5322 VEQIP
+5322 VTQ
-5327 TIGTG
+5327 TDVVTG
-5332 YSQTKNP
+5332 GYVQN
-5339 VSPATS
+5339 PATPL
-5345 LTSGIEFTD
+5345 LTSPIEFTD

-5365 DAVTNCDAT
+5365 DAVTGCEAT
-5374 TFHTVSKIPVYDV
+5374 TFHTVEAAPVYNAV
-5387 VLSDKK
+5387 ITNPVNVS
-5393 DIACFN
+5393 C
-5399 GKGSIKIDVKDYTGN
+5399 KG
-5414 YNYEVVDSVTES
+5414 
-5426 SLNTP
+5426 
-5431 KTGTGTS
+5431 GTGTAILNIKE
-5438 GTGTSEEIT
+5438 TGTTLPYT
-5447 GLEAGKYKIKIT
+5447 GAYDYEVLDELGVSFSPKKEKINVSGQETISNLKAGKYTVKIT
-5459 LINSN
+5459 MKASP
-5464 DKNCSV
+5464 DCSPISKV
-5470 NLSSEFEIIKPAII
+5470 FEIIEPTDD
-5484 LDVTADVTTKI
+5484 LSVTGTPTKV
-5495 SCENEA
+5495 SCIGQE
-5501 DGTITAI
+5501 DGTITAT

-5555 PEGTYKVS
+5555 PAGIYKVS
-5563 VKDALGCVFESAE
+5563 VRDALGCDVESAE
-5576 VKVENPKKVEFTVS
+5576 VEVKNPIPVTFSLTEN
-5590 KDDTACDNK
+5590 DTSCNNA

-5609 GGTGTYTYTLTDD
+5609 GGTGTYTYVLTD
-5622 SNPVKVT
+5622 NT
-5629 TQTGVTG
+5629 TPTAIERTQVGVTG
-5636 DYTFTNLPAA
+5636 SYTFTNLPAA

-5657 CVGTVDP
+5657 CVGTENP
-5664 TSINPITINP
+5664 TNINPITINP

-5679 LKQTKNVDCSTSPNG
+5679 LKQTKNVDCSASPNG
-5694 EVTVILVDWSTTSNY
+5694 EVTVTLKNWSTNY
-5709 TYSVLSPLN
+5709 KYKVEDSKGTAFLN
-5718 PGSISGGN
+5718 IGN
-5726 VMSKIFTIAI
+5726 QIFFDVSSQIFTISIPAGNVNKETYKITIIDKDAI
-5736 PSINTTP
+5736 PTP
-5743 QTYTVIISENGS
+5743 S
-5755 TCGIEKEITIAP
+5755 TCGISEEITIAP

-5785 ETGVITITEIF
+5785 ATGVITITEIF
-5796 NGIKN
+5796 NGIKDI
-5801 VKYTISPNINNAI
+5801 KYTISPAV
-5814 SYNGTFN
+5814 GTLTSTQGNFN
-5821 TTTNSFENLPVGT
+5821 TTTSSFENLPEGT
-5834 YTITGTGDNKCPT
+5834 YTITAKGDNDCPAT
-5847 SKDVK
+5847 QNVT
-5852 IEQLDKVTI
+5852 IGELDKVTI
-5861 GANAIQNV
+5861 GANAIKDI
-5869 TYTCDVANPTA
+5869 TYDCDLNKA
-5880 TITVDKNQISGGN
+5880 TITVDKNEISGGN

-5904 VYDNGTPTDNTDDVT
+5904 IFTPTGGIAGNPIFSNNFEFITSNTKGGKLEIIVSDEKGCASVT
-5919 QIASSTFTFTTYNV
+5919 K
-5933 LGGTVEIKVTDDQG
+5933 EIK
-5947 CDSDIKTV
+5947 
-5955 TIPAFTPILPSDI
+5955 IPAFVPIAKDNI
-5968 QISHTPTCE
+5968 KITHTPTCE
-5977 FDKQS
+5977 NEKQS
-5982 VTVKLD
+5982 ITVKLE
-5988 NLDASIAPVIFIEI
+5988 NLDASIITPIKVEI
-6002 TKLDGSILSKKLPRP
+6002 KKADGTGTPSLQNITGTPFE
-6017 QDGSGVVFDK
+6017 VTFDDLK
-6027 LPLGDYEVSIT
+6027 VGKYEVSVT
-6038 HPITNCI
+6038 HPITKCV
-6045 ITKTYTIKE
+6045 TTSQPYTVE
-6054 PVYNVLYSDVENTTC
+6054 APVYNVLSSSVENTTC

-6079 DIQKGNSQEFYTGEY
+6079 DIQKGNSQEFYTGKY

-6234 VKAKDSHGCSDAISD
+6234 VKAKDSHGCSASIVENNLDFL
-6249 VKEIIN
+6249 EIKN
-6255 PKPVTFETE
+6255 PEPVTFKTE
-6264 MIANICSDTK
+6264 MIANICDANKKS
-6274 PAIKVT
+6274 AIKVT

-6289 YILTDKDGNEIENI
+6289 YTLKDKLGNEIESI
-6303 KKTSLTHT
+6303 TKTDTEHI

-6351 QFYLTPA
+6351 QFYLTPD
-6358 KLTCISGSEN
+6358 KLSCQSDGTTTES

-6378 SGNLSYEVYNK
+6378 SGSFSYSVVDKNDAT
-6389 ENENETVA
+6389 NIVTF
-6397 VIKTTNPPTF
+6397 ITGTNPPTF
-6407 SIADAGTYILKIT
+6407 SISKAGSYSVTIT
-6420 DNKAEITCNSIESS
+6420 DSTVASCNSITKDF
-6434 EIVVD
+6434 IVD
-6439 DKLVPV
+6439 DKLVPN
-6445 FEPVKLVDNICN
+6445 FKPQILVNNICF
-6457 GSSDGEVLVTETSNG
+6457 GSSTGEVLVKETSNG

-6477 YSINTN
+6477 YSISTN

-6507 KGTNGCTTTKDV
+6507 KGTNGCIATEEDV
-6519 TIVEKSEIKI
+6519 TIVEKTKI
-6529 NPDDIKDKIT
+6529 TIDIDKISVTQFACATGANQTNMATVT
-6539 VTDFTCTTGNTT
+6539 VTD
-6551 NTASV
+6551 
-6556 KIDKEAILGGIAGTT
+6556 AIKGGIVPGGVQ
-6571 KPNFNRVVFVYDNGT
+6571 NINRIVFVYDNGT
-6586 TDTADDIKQD
+6586 PLDATDDIEQ
-6596 SESFDFF
+6596 
-6603 IYDENNNTSGGKVA
+6603 DENDFIFNIVNNNNDIKAGTVT
-6617 ITIYDAQNCS
+6617 ITVYDAQNCS
-6627 SAKTTIIKTIKGFE
+6627 SATTTVPIDAFQKIGDAEIKII
-6641 KITDATI
+6641 
-6648 TQTQKLDCSN
+6648 QKLDCSN

-6669 IANLTYTI
+6669 IANLEYTI
-6677 TGTAKSSNYTDTKT
+6677 TGTAKSSNYTETKT
-6691 IVSTTDFA
+6691 VTLGTDFA
-6699 KFENLEAD
+6699 TFTGLEAD

-6763 IAAADYIG
+6763 IAAADYTG
-6771 NYTYEVVDKTGT
+6771 AYTYEVVDKTGT

-6828 TIESQPKL
+6828 TIESQPAL
-6836 NLDSSIVTFI
+6836 TLENSIVTLI
-6846 SCNSGEGGIILKAD
+6846 SCNSNKGFLDLRAD
-6860 GGWGNYEYQLEE
+6860 GGWGNYEYQLEK
-6872 ATAGIV
+6872 T
-6878 KPFSKNNKFEEL
+6878 KNNITTIEQAFGKNSKFDTLE
-6890 SEGSY
+6890 EGSY

-6900 DVNNCE
+6900 DINNCE
-6906 ATRSFV
+6906 ATLSFV
-6912 LVKGVKLIV
+6912 LVKGIKL
-6921 DTPKVTQ
+6921 TAETKVNK

-6938 IEIINVTGGQTQDAG
+6938 IEIINVTGGQIQDAG

-6986 QVRVVDNKYGCNTGN
+6986 QVRVIDNKYGCNTGN

-7030 TASVE
+7030 TASVK

-7111 CKDDSNGVLSADVT
+7111 CKNDSNGVLSADVT

-7163 KVKTTNRFGEVCET
+7163 KVKSTNRFGEVCET

-7420 GEFIDV
+7420 GEFIDI

-7447 TDVFDIQDIRALE
+7447 MDVFDIQDIRALE

-7469 KIIANVAFGLPP
+7469 KIIANVDFGLPP

>member
-6 LLASLLFT
+6 LLASLFFT
-14 VISFSQII
+14 VISFSQIMQ
-22 EQTTSPSKTFTG
+22 EEAPLYPETFTG
-34 YDGVMMERASNAQGD
+34 YDKAMNRK
-49 FVEYGEG
+49 
-56 MMERALPLSPQKKDS
+56 ALPLNAQQKAN
-71 GFDLRHFENVRGN
+71 GFELRHFQNVTGN
-84 MTFIGNNNLNVDIQK
+84 MTFIANNILNKDNPNWVWNYNITPQGWQIGTDVPYHDNEDNNEHNLYYI
-99 TRDFRSWVGYSD
+99 
-111 PRVFIKNGGVNSV
+111 
-124 YTGNETA
+124 
-131 NDSYSSDL
+131 
-139 YVYSGEYRNLNN
+139 
-151 GSAYMDYVD
+151 D
-160 IDGFVDEDGD
+160 IDKFVDENRDGR
-170 TVDDTFSSST
+170 DDTFSSSS
-180 ATLGLPNC
+180 ATLNLPTC
-188 SRVAYAGLYWAGVY
+188 SRVVYAGLYWAGVY
-202 PREFWLTD
+202 NGASDDYKNVKLKLPSSSSYVDIRASINDREIL
-210 TTPIRSED
+210 
-218 YNKIKFKYPSSTTYE
+218 SSTTRSY
-233 NITADE
+233 T
-239 IIYDTN
+239 
-245 EPYICF
+245 CF
-251 KDITSD
+251 KDITAL
-257 VQALTTVNGVYTAA
+257 VQAESNPNGIYTAA
-271 NIRATRGVDYYNGLG
+271 NILATEGKAAGTG
-286 GASGWVMIVVYENDN
+286 SAAGWTMIVVYENES

-311 GFTSISNKNSQ
+311 GYADVTNTEVPINY
-322 EIPFSGF
+322 SGF
-329 KTIPSGP
+329 KTIPTGN
-336 VKVEQIVA
+336 VKAEQIIG
-344 ALEGDT
+344 ALEGDRRR
-350 SIRGDSYQIKNKANN
+350 SNDKYEFKDKYGNYNPLFNNLNPAN
-365 YVNVFNTISPQD
+365 
-377 NFFNGS
+377 NFFNNTITIYDS
-383 ISVLDTYLAGRNPA
+383 YLTGKNPE
-397 STNTLGFDVD
+397 STNTFGFDVD
-407 HIKIDN
+407 QIKIKN
-413 KDNSIIGNNETSAEV
+413 TNNSVIANNQTSADV
-428 KFTSIGDV
+428 KFTSRGDF
-436 YWPFL
+436 YYPFL
-441 NAMSVEIVEP
+441 SAMSIEVIEP
-451 EIKLVKTVVD
+451 EIKLVKTAVD

-475 EVFYNITF
+475 EVYYNITF

-512 IEVSDSRISYSY
+512 IEVSDSRISYTY
-524 EASTALNG
+524 EASTTLNG
-532 GGGKLTFSIPDE
+532 GGGKLTFTVPDDF
-544 LVKINGAEYTIK
+544 VKINSTEHWIK

-571 CANKVKN
+571 CANKVEN
-578 QAVATYERDESKL
+578 QAVATYERDN
-591 STSNPGYVDG
+591 STLDASNPGYVPG
-601 YNELTTA
+601 YNTLTTA

-676 AIKAGTYQV
+676 AIEAGTYQV
-685 TAIAPNGCTDRIE
+685 TAIAPSGCTDRIE

-710 PLEPFADQILTS
+710 PLEPFVDQILTS

-784 IATGCSWDEIGR
+784 IATGCSWDEIGTKTGR
-796 ELSKEFED
+796 ELSKEF
-804 SGQYKLEVLY
+804 SQKGQYKLEVLY
-814 DGQCPATYY
+814 DGQCPKTYY
-823 FNVFSGALKPK
+823 FNVFSGALNPI
-834 FDKKNIVCGANGSI
+834 FNKKHIVCGANGSI

-870 VNGFQNNNEFKN
+870 VNGFQNSNEFKN

-918 TVDPEFNA
+918 TVAPEFNA
-926 SCDGKAIITVQ
+926 GCDGKAIITAQV
-937 LNGLLAG
+937 NGTLPG
-944 PYTYTLLKNNVAVGS
+944 DYIYTLLNSVGGVIETKAATPDRSVTFEVTNAGLYSVKVA
-959 PTTTTDKN
+959 TTTT
-967 TTFNVTDAG
+967 TCIET
-976 LYTVK
+976 
-981 VTTATCSEEVITKV
+981 VTTRV
-995 IKPTPLTLTAL
+995 IKPTPLTLTAVA
-1006 KTKDITCNA
+1006 TKNITCTA
-1015 GSSDGIITLAGA
+1015 GSSDGIITLVGA
-1027 GGTLNSGENYSYAV
+1027 GGTIDILGGEKYKYVLWVKKGISLYTDIANIPSTAFFTDNTYSVA
-1041 LSINGTAVSPK
+1041 NGD
-1052 TYFTNTE
+1052 
-1059 YTVSKG
+1059 
-1065 KEGIYVF
+1065 EGDYEFLVF
-1072 EVIDSNNCTTTA
+1072 DSNDCTAKASQTISVE
-1084 TAPEI
+1084 APLTFKT
-1089 IVETPLQF
+1089 VPTP
-1097 THKETQVNCNK
+1097 VVCNK
-1108 KGTITVDVTNNTG
+1108 KGTITVTNNPNTLN
-1121 YKLEYSLDNTNN
+1121 YTLEYSIDNTTWKN
-1133 TPWKTTGFFDG
+1133 TGDFTN
-1144 LDATAATLYTVY
+1144 LDVNTYTVY
-1156 IRATKGTYQCNY
+1156 IRATKNGYSCSY
-1168 QIQNIAITETG
+1168 QILDIAITETG

-1211 TGGTAP
+1211 TGGTIP
-1217 FTYFYKLAS
+1217 YTYFYKHSS

-1231 TVTSGTVAIVLKEG
+1231 SVTSGTVAIVLKEG

-1251 EDKNGCSLPLD
+1251 EDKNGCSLSLD
-1262 TVTIDALPREPNL
+1262 TVTIDALPTEPNL
-1275 SSEVLLCGTTGTII
+1275 SSEVLLCGTTGTVI

-1303 TNFKTSN
+1303 TNFQTSN
-1310 VFENIAKGSH
+1310 VFENVAIGSH
-1320 TFTVKYGKS
+1320 TFTVKYGLFCS
-1329 CTRTIDV
+1329 RTIDV

-1343 TGRFISKTDSDCSGS
+1343 SGSIMSQTDSDCSGS

-1373 SYEYSTDGGNTW
+1373 SYEYSIDGGTTW
-1385 EETGDNPYRIVGLK
+1385 EETGDNPYRIVGLE

-1412 TAPNVISCEKDLGK
+1412 TAPNQLTCKINLGK
-1426 YTIGEPD
+1426 RIIGEPTEL
-1433 KLELIEPK
+1433 KLINTGV
-1441 ITTDAT
+1441 TTPAT
-1447 CTTGATITVEAKG
+1447 CTTGGTITVEASG
-1460 GNPPYKFSID
+1460 GTPPYKFSID
-1470 GGASWEPENGIY
+1470 GGASWQNANTSNQYVY
-1482 ASDKYKFTNV
+1482 ANV
-1492 KAGDYQVMLLDS
+1492 AVSATKYQVMLLDS
-1504 KKCDECGCTDNPFE
+1504 RKCDECGCTDNPFE
-1518 NGSFENHYY
+1518 NGSFEDRYFRGYY
-1527 ANSSSAGYLTT
+1527 PYIADESNFTGWETT
-1538 REENIPGW
+1538 AADNKMEL
-1546 DTTEP
+1546 
-1551 KRNEI
+1551 
-1556 EIWYNGFQGVKAFD
+1556 WYKNNYQNVPSYD
-1570 GDDFAELNANEV
+1570 GSDNFVELNANTV
-1582 GSLYQEFCTKPGDK
+1582 GSLYQEFCTKSGDV
-1596 ITWSVAHR
+1596 INWSVAHR
-1604 GRSGTDVA
+1604 GRLGRDVA
-1612 TVKIGKSLATADIK
+1612 TVKIGKSLASATIE
-1626 KTMSDGNTAW
+1626 KTMSDGKTW
-1636 GEYSGTYTVPVG
+1636 KEYSGAYTVPAG
-1648 QTTTVIAFEA
+1648 QTTTVISFDA
-1658 VSSVGGASYGN
+1658 VSTFTGDKSIGN
-1669 FIDGV
+1669 FIDAV
-1674 KIEINRKTCVLKDIE
+1674 KIEIVRATCVLKDIE
-1689 VKAPAGVTH
+1689 VTAAAAATHTATVTD
-1698 SAEVT
+1698 
-1703 NSCYDNS
+1703 SCTDP
-1710 KNPEIK
+1710 KIE
-1716 ITALTGIAP
+1716 ITATGTAP
-1725 YQFSIDGG
+1725 YQFSIDNGA
-1733 TTWETP
+1733 TWQTSNNA
-1739 TDVNDTEF
+1739 TFVFDT
-1747 IFNNTNGLILP
+1747 TNGLALP
-1758 TTTAKDYTIQ
+1758 TTTAKDYQVKT
-1768 IKDGGGCESPVSKVT
+1768 KNGGGCESPVSTLTVYPKLIATVT
-1783 INPKVKITTA
+1783 PTNEMCKKGFFTIIDVKGGSDTNYVYAVVLKDEIPTNTDFKPITNPSTKSGGLSAGNYDIYIRDNGGNVGFCEYKKASKIYDAGYYSGAPHYTNTKIPPIQPKCFGEKGTIYFSVGGNGLAPFTYTLNGLNPKVI
-1793 KTPKNCKDDATI
+1793 DD
-1805 TITASGGVGNYVYE
+1805 YVYY
-1819 INPSAGTTIAG
+1819 TI
-1830 NKITVTN
+1830 
-1837 ADISYTVKVKDNN
+1837 DNLDP
-1850 GNTEFCTAEEIVKIT
+1850 GKY
-1865 EIKKPVITIKDATEL
+1865 VI
-1880 DCTVNTKASISFEVS
+1880 
-1895 EGKAPFSY
+1895 G
-1903 TVNGGTPVTI
+1903 
-1913 ASNGNA
+1913 
-1919 DTISDLDEGNYK
+1919 
-1931 IIVTDANG
+1931 VTDASG
-1939 CKSLEKIQKIKELV
+1939 CTSNLTQEIFKAPEKLEKDADATPIHFTCKAVTAK
-1953 ALSGGSA
+1953 GGINFMNPTG
-1960 DGTDSHCG
+1960 GTKPYTFYYKAKDPSVVNYSVVTG
-1968 GDVDAIK
+1968 NIATGLLEGTYVTKVVDANKCEI
-1975 AYDGGSVFFG
+1975 
-1985 NWKSGAITFT
+1985 N
-1995 EPTTGKA
+1995 
-2002 PYTYYYKKD
+2002 
-2011 GESDT
+2011 
-2016 DYILVQ
+2016 L
-2022 GNSVSGLPLGYNRK
+2022 N
-2036 DTTYNTKVID
+2036 
-2046 AKGCSIPLDDV
+2046 DV
-2057 TIKVPETGD
+2057 TIKPLPTAPTLIESVA
-2066 FEYTENCG
+2066 YNC
-2074 DGTTIDIILKP
+2074 D
-2085 YDPTYIY
+2085 
-2092 LVSGKPA
+2092 
-2099 QTGKDANKFNDYPG
+2099 
-2113 RYWYYS
+2113 
-2119 AYYGK
+2119 
-2124 TILRSVNSHYAIYSA
+2124 
-2139 DGCLLYQ
+2139 
-2146 HNGVDEPFSFS
+2146 
-2157 LFQAKIIE
+2157 
-2165 PYPVPVCAGGKG
+2165 GKG
-2177 SVKVEAFINRTYG
+2177 TITVTPFDVSYT
-2190 SDIPYQPNFEYSLDG
+2190 YSLDG
-2205 ITWAES
+2205 ATPQTGANPNVFTDLDTGSYTVS
-2211 VGNPYTITGL
+2211 VNYGSDCI
-2221 SIGDNTIKIRKRK
+2221 
-2234 EDLAVGEEHCN
+2234 
-2245 NIELTTQIP
+2245 
-2254 ELPVIEIEATA
+2254 LPVIVEVKAGQNFTAVASLVSHPKCKDGTDGKIKVVASFGSVAVNSFEYSTDGINWTPVSSDEVTIDTFGAGNHIIKVKNATGCEVDSNA
-2265 TPITCT
+2265 ITLTAPTSAVIVNPSTKTLTKEITCT
-2271 TSTSTITP
+2271 LPTGATITP
-2279 IVKNNYFKY
+2279 SASGGNGTYTF
-2288 LEYELLDSLGNSFST
+2288 ELLDSAKASLGNTFTDLSAGT
-2303 KKIKKHIFDTKPN
+2303 YY
-2316 FEDIPVGKYKMVAK
+2316 VVAK
-2330 WLGNNYETFLL
+2330 DKL
-2341 GCKSAVIDVE
+2341 GCKSVPFEVIIAD
-2351 VEPKKDIKFTAT
+2351 KKGVKFTAT

-2368 KGSDAKIELTAI
+2368 KGNDAKIEVTAI
-2380 TGNDA
+2380 TGNDT

-2391 HDGTSIIRTG
+2391 HNGTSIIRTG
-2401 SITGI
+2401 SVTG
-2406 TQTISGLSAGTY
+2406 TAQTISGLSEGTY

-2437 PQLKVSATTTQQ
+2437 PQLKVSATTTQP
-2449 TCNPGDLTIT
+2449 TCKDGILDIT
-2459 ASGGKDTNYVYAV
+2459 ASGGSGVNYVYAV
-2472 VISGAGVPA
+2472 VSENTPVKDA
-2481 DTSFSATAPT
+2481 DFSTTKPT
-2491 EITAGTWDIYV
+2491 TITAGIWDIYV
-2502 RDNGGTGTLDTD
+2502 RDNNGTGTLGTD
-2514 YCQAKFTTNEV
+2514 YCQAKLTTNEV
-2525 TKILDPTIDTVTAI
+2525 TKIPDPTIDTVTAI
-2539 QPKCFGEKGTINVTV
+2539 QPKCSTDKGIINVTV
-2554 SGGTTDY
+2554 SGGKAAY

-2592 TYIIKVTDVNTCASV
+2592 TYTITVEDINTCTGTAAST
-2607 EKKQEIKVP
+2607 QEIKVP
-2616 SALKDGKAVPTDL
+2616 SVLKDGKAVSTDL

-2645 GTPDLSGNYT
+2645 GTPDPTTGNYT

-2662 ASVTD
+2662 ASVTNY
-2667 FTPVLG
+2667 TPVLG

-2712 KALPTVPIFDPTT
+2712 KALPAKPTFNAPT

-2730 DGKGSF
+2730 EGKGSF
-2736 TLSPQIPLVSPK
+2736 TLSPDIALVSPK
-2748 TYTYTLGTETNETG
+2748 TYTYTLDDTNKTNNTTG
-2762 FFENLLEGNHTVSV
+2762 KFENLSEGSHTVSV
-2776 DYGSNCSTD
+2776 SYGSNCSTD
-2785 IIVEVKANQGFT
+2785 IIVEVKAGQSFT
-2797 AIITGETNPVC
+2797 ATASLVSHPKC
-2808 KGAANGKIEVT
+2808 KDGTDGKIKVV

-2833 TDGTTWKDA
+2833 IDGVSPTIWTTV
-2842 TTNPFTIDGF
+2842 NSNEVTIDTFG
-2852 NAGTTD
+2852 AG
-2858 ITHTINVRPSATS
+2858 THTIKVRPNATS
-2871 TCNVS
+2871 TNCEVT

-2881 TNPTAVEVTG
+2881 KNPTEVEVTKAP
-2891 ESHTKITCTS
+2891 HTKITCTS
-2901 TTSTITPTVKG
+2901 PTSTITPTAKG

-2917 YTFELF
+2917 YTYTVE
-2923 DDLNLTTSLGTTLT
+2923 SLDNSGNSLSPKVISSTLT
-2937 NVAAGTHYIV
+2937 GLSAGKYNVV
-2947 AKDKENCA
+2947 AKDKLGCESIA
-2955 SEPFKVVIADK
+2955 FPITIADK
-2966 KGVTFDITK
+2966 EDVEFTATASACHTG
-2975 TLCYSGNND
+2975 ND
-2984 ASIKVT
+2984 ASITLDVT
-2990 NITGNDTNFTFSIN
+2990 KGNGTYSFALTDVATTLITKTGNITGTSHTIP
-3004 DGVTTKTQSSNEF
+3004 
-3017 KNLSAGDYKI
+3017 NLSAGTY
-3027 TVFDG
+3027 TVTVTDG
-3032 FGCKLEKDVT
+3032 FGCELEVKD
-3042 IKEKI
+3042 IIINAKI
-3047 TATVTQIDETCTKG
+3047 TATLSTTQANCNNG
-3061 SLTISNAKGGS
+3061 SLIIANVAGAS
-3072 GSGYVYAVV
+3072 GTDYVYAVV
-3081 KDGNTLGAFTLITN
+3081 AEGSPVPTTFTAITN
-3095 PITKIENLDAGKYHI
+3095 PLTTVSLSKGKYDV

-3122 TDYCEY
+3122 TDYCEFKIS
-3128 PETKEIIKIAELKAT
+3128 KEITKIPDLTAT
-3143 AKTPIQPKCN
+3143 AKTPIQPNCF
-3153 GETGSVVFEISG
+3153 GETGSLVFEISG
-3165 GKTPTYVLKKGTT
+3165 GKATYTYTLNGAAVPATAT
-3178 VINLVSPI
+3178 VTV
-3186 SVNITGNTHTI
+3186 VGNTHTI
-3197 SGLADGNYTIIVTD
+3197 AGLVADDYDIIVKDANSCTV
-3211 DNNCSKTITQKIEDP
+3211 TIPTQTIKAPDKLEKVGD
-3226 IALTGGSATPIHFTC
+3226 ATPIHFTC

-3272 DFQPVV
+3272 AFMPVV
-3278 GNSVS
+3278 GNQQL
-3283 GLEAKTYN
+3283 GLDAGTYN
-3291 IKVKDANNCEIS
+3291 IKVKDANNCEIP
-3303 LNDVTINPEPTVPTF
+3303 LNDVTINPLPAAPTLTESVA
-3318 DVPVI
+3318 
-3323 TYNCDGKGS
+3323 YNCDGKG
-3332 FTITPFDTSY
+3332 TITVLPSNSAY
-3342 TYSLDGATPQTGA
+3342 TYTYTLDDTAKTSNATGI
-3355 NPNVFADLDAGSYT
+3355 FADLDAGSYT
-3369 VSVGYGSDCFVDIDV
+3369 VSVGYGSDCFTDIDV
-3384 IVAVNQEFTASI
+3384 IVANDKKFGASVTKTVNPTCFGASDGSI
-3396 TGQTNPVCKDETNG
+3396 T
-3410 KIEVTASFPSVTPTS
+3410 IEAVNATS
-3425 FEYSTDNGTNWNT
+3425 PYEYSTDNGTNW
-3438 ATINLLNP
+3438 ADA
-3446 LTTNPFIIDGF
+3446 TTNPFTIIGLKANIDYQ
-3457 NGGTHTIKVRPTGET
+3457 IKVKTKGITPVCEIPV
-3472 STACDVTLT
+3472 STEKLDNPDKVEVTAT
-3481 KTLSNP
+3481 
-3487 SAVVVNPLTKVT
+3487 VEQE
-3499 KKITCDP
+3499 ITCS
-3506 ATGATITLF
+3506 ATGTEVGATIK
-3515 AGGGNGTPYTFELF
+3515 AIGTKGTSPYTYELF
-3529 DGATLKETT
+3529 DNTNTSLGNTLTGITAGTYTVVATDKN
-3538 LAGVNTFTDVAV
+3538 G
-3550 GNYTIKAKDSAGCKS
+3550 AGCKS
-3565 DAFPIEV
+3565 DPVTIEV
-3572 KAKKD
+3572 KAKIDVTFD
-3577 IEFTLKPQYCYDATI
+3577 IAALCYDGT
-3592 GNGTIIVEITN
+3592 NGTINVTN
-3603 GNGNYQ
+3603 ILGNGALKYTQNGGTTLNA
-3609 IKTNTGTWQNL
+3609 IPTGDDSFTVI
-3620 TPTSTTP
+3620 
-3627 LQYTLT
+3627 
-3633 GLSPKEHTITVRD
+3633 GLSAGVHKIKIIDERGCSLEKTI
-3646 KSNCEVEKKVTI
+3646 TI

-3664 KATPTNI
+3664 TATPTNL
-3671 SCNDGKITITAK
+3671 SCTPAGTPTGQILVVPSGGTGFVTPTDYQFSVVTANATAPAAGTYLTTNLITGLAA
-3683 GGDGNYQYTVTSATT
+3683 G
-3698 TDIVSNTNE
+3698 
-3707 ITITK
+3707 
-3712 PETYTVTVKDK
+3712 TYDVYVKDAQ
-3723 NGGTNACSVFL
+3723 NCEYIVEDIL
-3734 SIPIKNITPVAITT
+3734 IKTITPVKITT
-3748 TAKQP
+3748 TANQP

-3763 GVITANT
+3763 GKITANT

-3845 TTDIANTGFDF
+3845 TTDIANTGFNF
-3856 NFGTLTLAD
+3856 NFGSLTLAD

-3883 TNMNTLT
+3883 TNMDTLT
-3890 SSLSVAP
+3890 PSLSVAP

-3952 TVTAGDCTTGYT
+3952 TVIAGDCTTGYT

-3979 LTPDPINPSTLPG
+3979 LTPDPIKPSTVPG
-3992 DLTWYDAEDTTLSP
+3992 FLTWYDAEDPTLSA

-4119 YPFTLNTVLAPEPL
+4119 YPFTLNSTIVPEPL

-4212 STQVTPI
+4212 SSLTMPI
-4219 TIPTGKSTFD
+4219 TIATGINTFD
-4229 VTYADV
+4229 VLYADV
-4235 TDKSLD
+4235 KDKSLD
-4241 VEVTILVTDKNQC
+4241 VEVTITVTDKNQC
-4254 SFELPKVTL
+4254 SFELPKATL
-4263 KVSENPT
+4263 TVSQSPT
-4270 INSVTVNSCG
+4270 INAVTVNSCG
-4280 AVNTIDINTTGGLAP
+4280 AVNTIDINTTGGSGD
-4295 YRYSIDNGV
+4295 YQYSINGG

-4309 FTPVNPTDKYTMNV
+4309 VSTADHTMNV

-4331 VKDANGCIATANF
+4331 VKDANGCIATATFN
-4344 DVYPDITFDIDNI
+4344 VYPDITFDIDNI
-4357 TVPSCNTSNNSA
+4357 TVPDCNTSNNSA

-4376 TVNTGSGAG
+4376 TVNTGSG
-4385 NYQYILDSGTAVV
+4385 NYQYSLDGV
-4398 FAGTSV
+4398 
-4404 ILPANLNTG
+4404 LPAVDIIGTTVTFPTTLTPG
-4413 NHTIEIFDTANNCSL
+4413 NHTIKIIDKLNIACTLE
-4428 KKTFTVSNTITP
+4428 KTFTVSEPIKP
-4440 SFTAIITKNNIC
+4440 SFTHTFTDSKCATDNSGTITLISTEALTYTISPDPNSAGSITTNIFSALPPNTYTVTGKGTNGCTTEIKDIIITEFK
-4452 DAATNGEITIT
+4452 AITV
-4463 PTINGAE
+4463 PT
-4470 PLTFTVLNTTET
+4470 
-4482 GASEIEK
+4482 
-4489 TGISTAD
+4489 
-4496 PVIFDNLSAGEY
+4496 
-4508 KITAKGANGCEFT
+4508 
-4521 YPDKLKITE
+4521 
-4530 LDPII
+4530 
-4535 VPATAISVTE
+4535 TAISVTE

-4608 KVDITVYDDKG
+4608 KVDITVFDDKG
-4619 CSGTTSAIIAAFVP
+4619 CSGTTTTAIIEPFVP
-4633 IGDLKIV
+4633 IADLLAKPTKAIT
-4640 DVAPISCSVNESIK
+4640 CSANESIE
-4654 VEFTGTATEI
+4654 VTFTGTATEI

-4671 IGTGYTQTPAT
+4671 IGTGYSQTKTPVSPAT
-4682 ASASGTVFTNLPVG
+4682 TEFANLPVG

-4701 IKNDKGCEL
+4701 VKQATGCTYEI
-4710 TTYHTVTEIPAYTI
+4710 YHTVTAMTPYNI
-4724 LLSDKIDTSCFGTDS
+4724 LLSEKKDIACFNDK
-4739 GSIKIDVKDY
+4739 GSIKIDVDGY
-4749 VGSYD
+4749 TGNYD
-4754 YTITETIL
+4754 YEIVTEVGASLSPT
-4762 GTVKTGTGITAGTL
+4762 KTGTVTAGTGTSKEITGL
-4776 EEIKDLKAGNYTVK
+4776 EAGKYKVK
-4790 ITIGDSTNP
+4790 ITLTGSP
-4799 QNCTVTPIDFEIID
+4799 NCSVNLSEVFEINQPAI
-4813 APDGELKVKAK
+4813 ELSVTA
-4824 ETSAVQCKDEANATI
+4824 TSTEISCIGGTSTI
-4839 TVTETKGG
+4839 TATGKDG
-4847 WGSYEYQL
+4847 WGNYEYQL
-4855 EIKDATGTN
+4855 EDKDN
-4864 YTVAKDALSNDINFV
+4864 NVLVSYIN
-4879 TNGNNKIFTGLSHGT
+4879 NNEFTGLAPNDNTNIDDH
-4894 YKVKVKDAL
+4894 YIVRVKDGN
-4903 GCISEDDITITNP
+4903 GCEKTTDIKIVNP
-4916 TQVEFTVTKD
+4916 TKVEFTVTKD
-4926 DTVCDANIAG
+4926 DTVCD
-4936 SITVDL
+4936 
-4942 KDAVSGLAGG
+4942 VSKLGEIKVEATGG
-4952 KAPYTYTL
+4952 TAPYTYTL
-4960 TNKTTLAVIET
+4960 TDDASTPNVKTE
-4971 VTITDT
+4971 TITDT
-4977 EYTFTGLSKADY
+4977 DYTFTGLSKANY
-4989 TVSVKDDNLCKGTVK
+4989 TVSVKDANLCDGTV
-5004 TVGNDTVEIFDD
+5004 TGSTNAVEIYDD
-5016 ILFNEPTLVTGLECQ
+5016 IVFNEPTLVTGLKCK
-5031 ANGIDN
+5031 AGVFPN
-5037 TDASY
+5037 TNTEASY

-5048 GSGNFTYGIVKI
+5048 GSGSFTYEIKKGTDVEIPA
-5060 GSANTYTISTSTTP
+5060 GTTLTNTTTF
-5074 PTFKTS
+5074 TTS

-5120 KICNGTA
+5120 KICFGTSD
-5127 TGVITINELPKVG
+5127 GVITINETVKVEINPISYSINTSPVITLPNGELV
-5140 INSVTYVINNVANTF
+5140 
-5155 TATPVGTEFKNLP
+5155 FKNLP
-5168 ADDYIITATGDNG
+5168 KGTYTITGTGSNG
-5181 CTSTQNVTIGELD
+5181 CTTKIENVEIKQTPKVTIAT
-5194 EVKIGLDAIDVA
+5194 DAIKDIE
-5206 YSCTNPMAKIT
+5206 YSCSPEIPMAKIT

-5238 TPTSGTGK
+5238 TPTSGAIEK
-5246 TQPASSNF
+5246 QDASSNF
-5254 TFTTDNTSGG
+5254 EFSTTNTKGG
-5264 KVKII
+5264 KVKIT
-5269 VSDDQGCSSAEE
+5269 VSDDQGCSSASEIKT
-5281 EVTIPAFAPIGDL
+5281 VTIPDFTPIGDL

-5332 YSQTKNP
+5332 YSQTKTP
-5339 VSPATS
+5339 VSPAT
-5345 LTSGIEFTD
+5345 TEFTD

-5365 DAVTNCDAT
+5365 DAVTGCDAT
-5374 TFHTVSKIPVYDV
+5374 TFHTVEAAPVYNAV
-5387 VLSDKK
+5387 ITNPVNVS
-5393 DIACFN
+5393 C
-5399 GKGSIKIDVKDYTGN
+5399 KGDTGTAILNIQETGTALPYTGA
-5414 YNYEVVDSVTES
+5414 YDYEVLDELGVSFS
-5426 SLNTP
+5426 P
-5431 KTGTGTS
+5431 KKEKINVS
-5438 GTGTSEEIT
+5438 GQETISN
-5447 GLEAGKYKIKIT
+5447 LKAGRYTVKIT
-5459 LINSN
+5459 MKASP
-5464 DKNCSV
+5464 NCSPISKV
-5470 NLSSEFEIIKPAII
+5470 FEIIEPTDD
-5484 LDVTADVTTKI
+5484 LSVTGTPTKV
-5495 SCENEA
+5495 SCIGQE
-5501 DGTITAI
+5501 DGTITAT
-5508 ATGGWKNY
+5508 ATGGWNSSY
-5516 EYELEYSSDLG
+5516 EYQLEDTSG
-5527 ITYNTAKDASSNDI
+5527 TAITVKDALGADVI
-5541 NFANNGSNNIFKNL
+5541 YDFANNGSNKIFENL
-5555 PEGTYKVS
+5555 PAGIYKVR
-5563 VKDALGCVFESAE
+5563 VKDALGCDVKSTEVE
-5576 VKVENPKKVEFTVS
+5576 VKNPDAVTFTVS
-5590 KDDTACDNK
+5590 KDDTICNNA

-5629 TQTGVTG
+5629 TQTGVTTA
-5636 DYTFTNLPAA
+5636 YTFTNLPAA
-5646 VYTVSVTDTNN
+5646 VYTVSVTDTNL
-5657 CVGTVDP
+5657 CVGTEDP
-5664 TSINPITINP
+5664 TSINPITIFENIDFP
-5674 DIEFS
+5674 TPTSTDLLTCVSTDEVTFNIVASGGSGTFTYGIVKNEASGDIE
-5679 LKQTKNVDCSTSPNG
+5679 KVKVGT
-5694 EVTVILVDWSTTSNY
+5694 
-5709 TYSVLSPLN
+5709 PL
-5718 PGSISGGN
+5718 
-5726 VMSKIFTIAI
+5726 T
-5736 PSINTTP
+5736 NTTTFKTSKAG
-5743 QTYTVIISENGS
+5743 TYTVTITDTVAIGNCFLNPITRTFTVNEPAQPDFNPTATTTDICFGS
-5755 TCGIEKEITIAP
+5755 
-5767 KLEPIFK
+5767 
-5774 ATPSDKICNGT
+5774 SD
-5785 ETGVITITEIF
+5785 GVITVNEVFIAEVNPVT
-5796 NGIKN
+5796 
-5801 VKYTISPNINNAI
+5801 YTISL
-5814 SYNGTFN
+5814 NGGTLTSAQGNFN
-5821 TTTNSFENLPVGT
+5821 TTTSSFENLPVGT

-5869 TYTCDVANPTA
+5869 TYICDVANPKA
-5880 TITVDKNQISGGN
+5880 TITVDKTDIKGGN

-5904 VYDNGTPTDNTDDVT
+5904 IFTPTGG
-5919 QIASSTFTFTTYNV
+5919 ASEAPILDSTFTTDNV

-5977 FDKQS
+5977 VEKQS

-6054 PVYNVLYSDVENTTC
+6054 PVYNVLSSSVENTTC

-6079 DIQKGNSQEFYTGEY
+6079 DIQKGNSQEFYTGKY

-6234 VKAKDSHGCSDAISD
+6234 VKAKDSHGCSASIVENNLDFL
-6249 VKEIIN
+6249 EIKN
-6255 PKPVTFETE
+6255 PEPVTFKTE
-6264 MIANICSDTK
+6264 MIANICDANKKS
-6274 PAIKVT
+6274 AIKVT

-6289 YILTDKDGNEIENI
+6289 YTLKDKLGNEIESI
-6303 KKTSLTHT
+6303 TKTDTEHI

-6351 QFYLTPA
+6351 QFYLTPD
-6358 KLTCISGSEN
+6358 KLSCQSDGTTTES

-6378 SGNLSYEVYNK
+6378 SGSFSYSVVDKNDAT
-6389 ENENETVA
+6389 NIVTF
-6397 VIKTTNPPTF
+6397 ITGTNPPTF
-6407 SIADAGTYILKIT
+6407 SISKAGSYSVTIT
-6420 DNKAEITCNSIESS
+6420 DSTVASCNSITKDF
-6434 EIVVD
+6434 IVD
-6439 DKLVPV
+6439 DKLVPN
-6445 FEPVKLVDNICN
+6445 FKPQILVNNICF
-6457 GSSDGEVLVTETSNG
+6457 GSSTGEVLVKETSNG

-6477 YSINTN
+6477 YSISTN

-6507 KGTNGCTTTKDV
+6507 KGTNGCIETEKDV

-6556 KIDKEAILGGIAGTT
+6556 KINKEAILGGIAGTT

-6669 IANLTYTI
+6669 IANLEYTI
-6677 TGTAKSSNYTDTKT
+6677 TGTAKSSNYTETKT
-6691 IVSTTDFA
+6691 VTLGTDFA
-6699 KFENLEAD
+6699 TFTGLEAD

-6763 IAAADYIG
+6763 IAAADYTG
-6771 NYTYEVVDKTGT
+6771 AYTYEVVDKTGT

-6828 TIESQPKL
+6828 TIESQPAL
-6836 NLDSSIVTFI
+6836 TLENSIVTLI
-6846 SCNSGEGGIILKAD
+6846 SCNSNKGFLDLRAD
-6860 GGWGNYEYQLEE
+6860 GGWGNYEYQLEK
-6872 ATAGIV
+6872 T
-6878 KPFSKNNKFEEL
+6878 KNNITTIEQAFGKNSKFDTLE
-6890 SEGSY
+6890 EGSY

-6900 DVNNCE
+6900 DINNCE
-6906 ATRSFV
+6906 ATLSFV
-6912 LVKGVKLIV
+6912 LVKGIKL
-6921 DTPKVTQ
+6921 TAETKVNK

-6938 IEIINVTGGQTQDAG
+6938 IEIINVTGGQIQDAG

-6986 QVRVVDNKYGCNTGN
+6986 QVRVIDNKYGCNTGN

-7030 TASVE
+7030 TASVK

-7163 KVKTTNRFGEVCET
+7163 KVKSTNRFGEVCET

-7365 VIKIVEPI
+7365 VIKTGQPI

-7420 GEFIDV
+7420 GEFIDI

-7447 TDVFDIQDIRALE
+7447 MDVFDIQDIRALE

>member
-6 LLASLLFT
+6 LLASLFFT
-14 VISFSQII
+14 VISFSQIMQ
-22 EQTTSPSKTFTG
+22 EEAPLYPETFTG
-34 YDGVMMERASNAQGD
+34 YDKVMNRKSLPLNAQ
-49 FVEYGEG
+49 
-56 MMERALPLSPQKKDS
+56 KKAN
-71 GFDLRHFENVRGN
+71 GFELRHFQNVTGN
-84 MTFIGNNNLNVDIQK
+84 MTFIANNILNKYNPNWVWNYNITPQGWQIGTDVPYHDNEDNNEHNLYYI
-99 TRDFRSWVGYSD
+99 
-111 PRVFIKNGGVNSV
+111 
-124 YTGNETA
+124 
-131 NDSYSSDL
+131 
-139 YVYSGEYRNLNN
+139 
-151 GSAYMDYVD
+151 D
-160 IDGFVDEDGD
+160 IDKFVDENRDGR
-170 TVDDTFSSST
+170 DDTFSSSS
-180 ATLGLPNC
+180 ATLNLPTC
-188 SRVAYAGLYWAGVY
+188 SRVVYAGLYWAGVY
-202 PREFWLTD
+202 NGASDDYKNVKLKLPSSSSYVDIRASINDREIL
-210 TTPIRSED
+210 
-218 YNKIKFKYPSSTTYE
+218 SSTTRSY
-233 NITADE
+233 T
-239 IIYDTN
+239 
-245 EPYICF
+245 CF
-251 KDITSD
+251 KDITAL
-257 VQALTTVNGVYTAA
+257 VQAESNPNGIYTAA
-271 NIRATRGVDYYNGLG
+271 NILATEGKAAGTG
-286 GASGWVMIVVYENDN
+286 SAAGWTMIVVYENES

-311 GFTSISNKNSQ
+311 GYADVTNTEVPINY
-322 EIPFSGF
+322 SGF
-329 KTIPSGP
+329 KTIPTGN
-336 VKVEQIVA
+336 VKAEQIIG
-344 ALEGDT
+344 ALEGDRRR
-350 SIRGDSYQIKNKANN
+350 SNDKYEFKDKYGNYNPLFNNLNPAN
-365 YVNVFNTISPQD
+365 
-377 NFFNGS
+377 NFFNNTITIYDS
-383 ISVLDTYLAGRNPA
+383 YLTGKNPE
-397 STNTLGFDVD
+397 STNTFGFDVD
-407 HIKIDN
+407 QIKIKN
-413 KDNSIIGNNETSAEV
+413 TNNSVIANNQTSADV
-428 KFTSIGDV
+428 KFTSRGDF
-436 YWPFL
+436 YYPFL
-441 NAMSVEIVEP
+441 SAMSIEVIEP
-451 EIKLVKTVVD
+451 EIKLVKTAVD

-475 EVFYNITF
+475 EVYYNITF

-512 IEVSDSRISYSY
+512 IEVSDSRISYTY
-524 EASTALNG
+524 EASTTLNG
-532 GGGKLTFSIPDE
+532 GGGKLTFTVPDDF
-544 LVKINGAEYTIK
+544 VKINSTEHWIR

-571 CANKVKN
+571 CANKVEN
-578 QAVATYERDESKL
+578 QAVATYERDD
-591 STSNPGYVDG
+591 STLDASNPGYVPG
-601 YNELTTA
+601 YNTLTTA

-676 AIKAGTYQV
+676 AIEAGTYQV

-784 IATGCSWDEIGR
+784 IATGCSWDEIGTKTGR
-796 ELSKEFED
+796 ELSKEF
-804 SGQYKLEVLY
+804 SQKGQYKLEVLY
-814 DGQCPATYY
+814 DGQCPKTYY
-823 FNVFSGALKPK
+823 FNVFSGALNPT
-834 FDKKNIVCGANGSI
+834 FNKKHIVCGTDGSI
-848 IVNGVPSGYEYKLTA
+848 IVNGVPDRYEYQLTY
-863 PSGNTIP
+863 PSGTTTI
-870 VNGFQNNNEFKN
+870 GFQDSNEFKN
-882 LSEVGNYDITIKL
+882 LSEVGKYKLTIKL
-895 KGSTLA
+895 KGSTGTA
-901 SCSFDY
+901 CSFDSE
-907 IVKIDEQALGL
+907 IRIRKKIIDL
-918 TVDPEFNA
+918 TVDSEFNTG
-926 SCDGKAIITVQ
+926 CNDNVNIIAQVK
-937 LNGLLAG
+937 GAVKG
-944 PYTYTLLKNNVAVGS
+944 PYIYTLLDNLGGVIETQT
-959 PTTTTDKN
+959 PTLNKDTS
-967 TTFNVTDAG
+967 FNVTNEG
-976 LYTVK
+976 LYKVK

-1027 GGTLNSGENYSYAV
+1027 GGTIDILGGEKYKYVLWVKKGISLYTDIANIPSTAFFTDNTYSVA
-1041 LSINGTAVSPK
+1041 NGD
-1052 TYFTNTE
+1052 
-1059 YTVSKG
+1059 
-1065 KEGIYVF
+1065 EGDYEFLVF
-1072 EVIDSNNCTTTA
+1072 DSNDCTAKASQTISVE
-1084 TAPEI
+1084 APLTFKT
-1089 IVETPLQF
+1089 VPTP
-1097 THKETQVNCNK
+1097 VVCNK
-1108 KGTITVDVTNNTG
+1108 KGTITVTNNPNTLN
-1121 YKLEYSLDNTNN
+1121 YTLEYSIDNTTWKN
-1133 TPWKTTGFFDG
+1133 TGDFTN
-1144 LDATAATLYTVY
+1144 LDVNTYTVY
-1156 IRATKGTYQCNY
+1156 IRATKNGYSCTYQ
-1168 QIQNIAITETG
+1168 ILDIAITETG

-1211 TGGTAP
+1211 TGGTIP
-1217 FTYFYKLAS
+1217 YTYFYKHSS

-1231 TVTSGTVAIVLKEG
+1231 SVTSGTVAIVLKEG

-1262 TVTIDALPREPNL
+1262 TVTIDALPTEPNL
-1275 SSEVLLCGTTGTII
+1275 SSEVLLCGTTGTVI

-1303 TNFKTSN
+1303 TNFQTSN

-1343 TGRFISKTDSDCSGS
+1343 SGSIMSQTDSDCSGS

-1373 SYEYSTDGGNTW
+1373 SYEYSIDGGTTW
-1385 EETGDNPYRIVGLK
+1385 EETGDNPYRIVGLE

-1412 TAPNVISCEKDLGK
+1412 TAPNQLTCKINLGK
-1426 YTIGEPD
+1426 RIIGEPTEL
-1433 KLELIEPK
+1433 KLINTGV
-1441 ITTDAT
+1441 TTPAT
-1447 CTTGATITVEAKG
+1447 CTTGGTITVEASG
-1460 GNPPYKFSID
+1460 GTPPYKFSID
-1470 GGASWEPENGIY
+1470 GGASWQNANTSNQYVY
-1482 ASDKYKFTNV
+1482 ANV
-1492 KAGDYQVMLLDS
+1492 AVSATKYQVMLLDS
-1504 KKCDECGCTDNPFE
+1504 RKCDECGCTDNPFE
-1518 NGSFENHYY
+1518 NGSFEDASFTGKYPQIKDESFTAGWNTT
-1527 ANSSSAGYLTT
+1527 AN
-1538 REENIPGW
+1538 
-1546 DTTEP
+1546 D
-1551 KRNEI
+1551 NEI
-1556 EIWYNGFQGVKAFD
+1556 ELWYKNNFENVPYYEGNY
-1570 GDDFAELNANEV
+1570 FAELNANDT
-1582 GSLYQEFCTKPGDK
+1582 GSLYQEFCTKPGDV
-1596 ITWSVAHR
+1596 INWSVAHR
-1604 GRSGTDVA
+1604 GRLGRDVA
-1612 TVKIGKSLATADIK
+1612 TVKIGKSLATASIEE
-1626 KTMSDGNTAW
+1626 TMSDGQTW
-1636 GEYSGTYTVPVG
+1636 KKYSGSYTVPAG
-1648 QTTTVIAFEA
+1648 QTTTVIAFDA
-1658 VSSVGGASYGN
+1658 VSTFTNVKSTGN
-1669 FIDGV
+1669 FIDAV
-1674 KIEINRKTCVLKDIE
+1674 KIDINRLKCDIKEVE
-1689 VKAPAGVTH
+1689 VKAPANATH
-1698 SAEVT
+1698 TATVT
-1703 NSCYDNS
+1703 NSCTDP
-1710 KNPEIK
+1710 KIE
-1716 ITALTGIAP
+1716 ITATGTAP
-1725 YQFSIDGG
+1725 YQFSIDNGA
-1733 TTWETP
+1733 TWQTSNNA
-1739 TDVNDTEF
+1739 TFVFDT
-1747 IFNNTNGLILP
+1747 TNGLALP
-1758 TTTAKDYTIQ
+1758 TTTAKDYQVKT
-1768 IKDGGGCESPVSKVT
+1768 KNGGGCESPVSTLTVYPKLTATVT
-1783 INPKVKITTA
+1783 PTPETCKKGFFTITDVKGGNITT
-1793 KTPKNCKDDATI
+1793 T
-1805 TITASGGVGNYVYE
+1805 NYVYAVVLKDATPTTTDFKP
-1819 INPSAGTTIAG
+1819 ITNPSTKSGGLSAGDF
-1830 NKITVTN
+1830 
-1837 ADISYTVKVKDNN
+1837 DIYIRDNG
-1850 GNTEFCTAEEIVKIT
+1850 GNTGFCELKIQRT
-1865 EIKKPVITIKDATEL
+1865 ITKTDNPIITNITATEL

-1919 DTISDLDEGNYK
+1919 ATIPNLDANTYK
-1931 IIVTDANG
+1931 IIVTDANS
-1939 CKSLEKIQKIKELV
+1939 CASAEITQKIEALV
-1953 ALSGGSA
+1953 SLTGGLA
-1960 DGTDSHCG
+1960 EGTDSNCE

-1975 AYDGGSVFFG
+1975 AYDGTGTVPFTPG
-1985 NWKSGAITFT
+1985 NGMPGTGKITFSGV
-1995 EPTTGKA
+1995 TGGTA
-2002 PYTYYYKKD
+2002 SYTYYYKKD
-2011 GESDT
+2011 SDT
-2016 DYILVQ
+2016 DYTVVQ
-2022 GNSVSGLPLGYNRK
+2022 GNEVSGLPLNGYNTYE
-2036 DTTYNTKVID
+2036 DTTYNTKVVD

-2057 TIKVPETGD
+2057 TIKKPKHTQD
-2066 FEYTENCG
+2066 YEYTENCG
-2074 DGTTIDIILKP
+2074 DGTTVDVVLKP
-2085 YDPTYIY
+2085 HDPSYIY
-2092 LVSGKPA
+2092 VITGQPA
-2099 QTGKDANKFNDYPG
+2099 QTGVDANKFYNIPA
-2113 RYWYYS
+2113 RYYFNGQTTLTS
-2119 AYYGK
+2119 INF
-2124 TILRSVNSHYAIYSA
+2124 TYAIYSA
-2139 DGCLLYQ
+2139 EGCM
-2146 HNGVDEPFSFS
+2146 
-2157 LFQAKIIE
+2157 LFYKYNDSGFEKYNFFKAKIIE
-2165 PYPVPVCAGGKG
+2165 PYPVPVCAGEKTG
-2177 SVKVEAFINRTYG
+2177 SVKVEAFIKKNTGDELY
-2190 SDIPYQPNFEYSLDG
+2190 PANFEYSLDDG
-2205 ITWAES
+2205 ANWTES

-2221 SIGDNTIKIRKRK
+2221 IIGDNKIKIRKNQL
-2234 EDLAVGEEHCN
+2234 DLATGEEHCE
-2245 NIELTTQIP
+2245 IELNKKVV

-2265 TPITCT
+2265 TLIRCN

-2279 IVKNNYFKY
+2279 KVKNNYFTA
-2288 LEYELLDSLGNSFST
+2288 LDYELLDSSGNSFPT
-2303 KKIKKHIFDTKPN
+2303 KKTISSYTGPN
-2316 FEDIPVGKYKMVAK
+2316 SFTNIPVGKYKIVAT
-2330 WLGNNYETFLL
+2330 WLGNGPETGAL
-2341 GCKSAVIDVE
+2341 GCKSAPIDVE
-2351 VEPKKDIKFTAT
+2351 VEAPKDIKFTAT

-2368 KGSDAKIELTAI
+2368 KGSDATI
-2380 TGNDA
+2380 TVDVTEGNKNYQFSIDDGLKQTPDA
-2385 NFTFSV
+2385 TTPNKYTFEN
-2391 HDGTSIIRTG
+2391 
-2401 SITGI
+2401 
-2406 TQTISGLSAGTY
+2406 LSKGTY

-2424 GFGCSETEDVTIK
+2424 GFGCSETEDVIIN

-2459 ASGGKDTNYVYAV
+2459 ASGGSGVNYVYAV
-2472 VISGAGVPA
+2472 VSENTAVKDADFGVK
-2481 DTSFSATAPT
+2481 PT
-2491 EITAGTWDIYV
+2491 TITAGIWDIYV
-2502 RDNGGTGTLDTD
+2502 RDNGGTGTLGTD
-2514 YCQAKFTTNEV
+2514 YCQAFTTNKV
-2525 TKILDPTIDTVTAI
+2525 TKIPNPTIDTVTAI

-2592 TYIIKVTDVNTCASV
+2592 TYTIKVTDVNTCASA
-2607 EKKQEIKVP
+2607 EKTQEIKVP
-2616 SALKDGKAVPTDL
+2616 SVLKDGKAVSTDL

-2645 GTPDLSGNYT
+2645 GTPDPVTGNYT
-2655 FYYKENI
+2655 FYYKLT
-2662 ASVTD
+2662 TD
-2667 FTPVLG
+2667 ANFTPVLG

-2712 KALPTVPIFDPTT
+2712 KALPAKPTFNAPT

-2730 DGKGSF
+2730 EGKGSF
-2736 TLSPQIPLVSPK
+2736 TLSPDIALVSPK
-2748 TYTYTLGTETNETG
+2748 TYTYTLDDTNKTNNTTG
-2762 FFENLLEGNHTVSV
+2762 KFENLSEGSHTVSV
-2776 DYGSNCSTD
+2776 SYGSNCSTD
-2785 IIVEVKANQGFT
+2785 VIVEVKAGQSFT
-2797 AIITGETNPVC
+2797 ATASLVSHPKCIGES
-2808 KGAANGKIEVT
+2808 NGEIEVT
-2819 ASFGSVAVTEFQYS
+2819 ASFGLVIVDKFKYS
-2833 TDGTTWKDA
+2833 TDGTNWKDA
-2842 TTNPFTIDGF
+2842 TTNPFIIKTFGV
-2852 NAGTTD
+2852 GTPS
-2858 ITHTINVRPSATS
+2858 IKVRPLGETTADCDVT
-2871 TCNVS
+2871 
-2876 LTKIL
+2876 LDDIKLI
-2881 TNPTAVEVTG
+2881 NPTEVKVTG

-2901 TTSTITPTVKG
+2901 TTSTITPTAKG

-2917 YTFELF
+2917 YTYTVE
-2923 DDLNLTTSLGTTLT
+2923 SLDNSGNSLSPKVISSTLT
-2937 NVAAGTHYIV
+2937 GLSAGKYNVV
-2947 AKDKENCA
+2947 AKDKLGCE
-2955 SEPFKVVIADK
+2955 SIAFPITIDDK
-2966 KGVTFDITK
+2966 KDVEFTATASACHTG
-2975 TLCYSGNND
+2975 ND
-2984 ASIKVT
+2984 ASITLDVT
-2990 NITGNDTNFTFSIN
+2990 EGNGTYSFALTGTATKTGNITGTSHTIP
-3004 DGVTTKTQSSNEF
+3004 
-3017 KNLSAGDYKI
+3017 NLSAGTY
-3027 TVFDG
+3027 TVTVTDG
-3032 FGCKLEKDVT
+3032 FGCSKKSTD
-3042 IKEKI
+3042 IIINAKI
-3047 TATVTQIDETCTKG
+3047 TATLNTTQANCNNG
-3061 SLTISNAKGGS
+3061 SLIIANVAGASTTN
-3072 GSGYVYAVV
+3072 YVYAVV
-3081 KDGNTLGAFTLITN
+3081 TAGNPVPTTFTAITN
-3095 PITKIENLDAGKYHI
+3095 PLTTVSLSKGNYDV
-3110 YVRDNNGTGTLG
+3110 YVRDNNGTGV
-3122 TDYCEY
+3122 YCEY
-3128 PETKEIIKIAELKAT
+3128 KETKEITKIPDLT
-3143 AKTPIQPKCN
+3143 VVAKTPIQPNCF
-3153 GETGSVVFEISG
+3153 GETGSLVFEISG
-3165 GKTPTYVLKKGTT
+3165 GKANYTYVLNDGTNDITPAASSIT
-3178 VINLVSPI
+3178 VV
-3186 SVNITGNTHTI
+3186 GNTHTI
-3197 SGLADGNYTIIVTD
+3197 ADLSDGNYKITVTD
-3211 DNNCSKTITQKIEDP
+3211 ANNCTSEITDQTIKAPGKLEKD
-3226 IALTGGSATPIHFTC
+3226 GEATPIHFTC
-3241 KTLKGG
+3241 TTTKGG
-3247 IDFVNPNGGT
+3247 IDFVSVNPKGGT
-3257 GVYTFSYKLDTAPVT
+3257 GVYTYSYKLTTAANYT
-3272 DFQPVV
+3272 SLLA
-3278 GNSVS
+3278 GITSVS
-3283 GLEAKTYN
+3283 NLDAGTYN
-3291 IKVKDANNCEIS
+3291 IKVKDANNCEI
-3303 LNDVTINPEPTVPTF
+3303 LVDDVEVEGLPAAPTLTESVA
-3318 DVPVI
+3318 
-3323 TYNCDGKGS
+3323 YNCGGKG
-3332 FTITPFDTSY
+3332 TITVTPFDASY

-3355 NPNVFADLDAGSYT
+3355 NSNVFTNLDAGSYT
-3369 VSVGYGSDCFVDIDV
+3369 VSVGYGSDCFTDIDV
-3384 IVAVNQEFTASI
+3384 IVANDKKFDAKVTNTVNPTCFGASDGSI
-3396 TGQTNPVCKDETNG
+3396 T
-3410 KIEVTASFPSVTPTS
+3410 IEAVNATLPY
-3425 FEYSTDNGTNWNT
+3425 EYSTDNGGTWKSAATNIVTESALADGTYDVKVRQNNT
-3438 ATINLLNP
+3438 APLCEVIVSTEKLDNP
-3446 LTTNPFIIDGF
+3446 D
-3457 NGGTHTIKVRPTGET
+3457 KV
-3472 STACDVTLT
+3472 
-3481 KTLSNP
+3481 
-3487 SAVVVNPLTKVT
+3487 KVT
-3499 KKITCDP
+3499 ATVEQEITCS
-3506 ATGATITLF
+3506 ATGTEVGATIK
-3515 AGGGNGTPYTFELF
+3515 AIGTKGTSPYTYELF
-3529 DGATLKETT
+3529 DNTNTSLGNTLTGITVGTYTVVATDKNGT
-3538 LAGVNTFTDVAV
+3538 
-3550 GNYTIKAKDSAGCKS
+3550 GCKS
-3565 DAFPIEV
+3565 DPVTVVVNQKE
-3572 KAKKD
+3572 D
-3577 IEFTLKPQYCYDATI
+3577 IEFKLTPEYCYDGT
-3592 GNGTIIVEITN
+3592 NGTIVVEITA

-3620 TPTSTTP
+3620 TPTSTTATTET
-3627 LQYTLT
+3627 YTLT

-3646 KSNCEVEKKVTI
+3646 KSNCEVSDKVTI

-3664 KATPTNI
+3664 THTATNI
-3671 SCNDGKITITAK
+3671 SCKDGKIVIIPNGGDADYKYTITPSA
-3683 GGDGNYQYTVTSATT
+3683 GTSILGD
-3698 TDIVSNTNE
+3698 E
-3707 ITITK
+3707 ITITQ
-3712 PETYTVTVKDK
+3712 PETYTVTVQDK
-3723 NGGTNACSVFL
+3723 NGGANACPVVL
-3734 SIPIKNITPVAITT
+3734 SNIKIDKITPVKITT
-3748 TAKQP
+3748 TENQP

-3763 GVITANT
+3763 GKITANT

-3779 KDNLNA
+3779 KDNLNT

-3856 NFGTLTLAD
+3856 NFGSLTLAD

-3923 LNADGTVRC
+3923 LNADGTVRGC
-3932 ELKNG
+3932 QLNNG

-3952 TVTAGDCTTGYT
+3952 TVIAGDCTTGYT

-3979 LTPDPINPSTLPG
+3979 LTPDPINPSTVPG
-3992 DLTWYDAEDTTLSP
+3992 FLTWYDAEDPTLSA

-4055 FDVAITPIVTSQSC
+4055 FDVAITPIVTRQSC
-4069 PGITNNGELSFKIE
+4069 SGINNGELSFKIE
-4083 DTDGVLNGKELNWQL
+4083 DTDGVLNGKELKWQL
-4098 YDGLNDIPLTGING
+4098 YDGLNDIPLAGING
-4112 TISNTQG
+4112 TISNAVT
-4119 YPFTLNTVLAPEPL
+4119 YPFTLNTVIAPEPL

-4168 KGTPFVGN
+4168 KGTPFTGN
-4176 LNKLK
+4176 LKNIK
-4181 DITCASP
+4181 DITCALP
-4188 GQIRIDGVTG
+4188 GQIRIEGVTG
-4198 GFGDYTYTVTGITN
+4198 GFGDYTYTATATEGATTTINGDVVSVSYPTT
-4212 STQVTPI
+4212 TPI
-4219 TIPTGKSTFD
+4219 PATVD
-4229 VTYADV
+4229 VT
-4235 TDKSLD
+4235 
-4241 VEVTILVTDKNQC
+4241 VTITDKNGC
-4254 SFELPKVTL
+4254 GITLPKETL
-4263 KVSENPT
+4263 DVSQSPT
-4270 INSVTVNSCG
+4270 INLVTVNSCR
-4280 AVNTIDINTTGGLAP
+4280 AVNSIDINTTGGFGKYQYSLDGTNFQAP
-4295 YRYSIDNGV
+4295 IS
-4304 TFTAP
+4304 TA
-4309 FTPVNPTDKYTMNV
+4309 NHTMNV
-4323 VDGNQTLT
+4323 SDGLNQILT

-4344 DVYPDITFDIDNI
+4344 NVYPDITFDIDNI
-4357 TVPSCNTSNNSA
+4357 TVPDCNTSNNSA

-4376 TVNTGSGAG
+4376 TVNTGSGSG
-4385 NYQYILDSGTAVV
+4385 NYQYSLDGV
-4398 FAGTSV
+4398 
-4404 ILPANLNTG
+4404 LPAVDIIGTTVTFPTTLTPG
-4413 NHTIEIFDTANNCSL
+4413 NHTIKIIDKLNLTCTLE
-4428 KKTFTVSNTITP
+4428 KTFTVSEPIKP
-4440 SFTAIITKNNIC
+4440 SFTHTFTDSKCATDNSGTITLTSTETLTYTINPAVAGSFDNITNTFTGLPPNTYAVTATGTNGCTTEIKDIIITEFK
-4452 DAATNGEITIT
+4452 AITVPT
-4463 PTINGAE
+4463 PT
-4470 PLTFTVLNTTET
+4470 V
-4482 GASEIEK
+4482 
-4489 TGISTAD
+4489 
-4496 PVIFDNLSAGEY
+4496 
-4508 KITAKGANGCEFT
+4508 ANGG
-4521 YPDKLKITE
+4521 I
-4530 LDPII
+4530 
-4535 VPATAISVTE
+4535 TE
-4545 FACNTGTNTTN
+4545 FACTTGNTRNS
-4556 KAIVKVN
+4556 AIVKVD
-4563 KLPKFGGSGTYTGVK
+4563 KTAITEGSGTYTKAEFV
-4578 FEFTPNGGGAVETQA
+4578 FTPNGGGAVVTPT
-4593 ASSSFEFTTDNILGG
+4593 ASSNFEFTTDNVLGG
-4608 KVDITVYDDKG
+4608 TVDITVYDDQG
-4619 CSGTTSAIIAAFVP
+4619 CKGTTSATIAAFTP
-4633 IGDLKIV
+4633 IADLLAIPKTAIT
-4640 DVAPISCSVNESIK
+4640 CSTNESIE
-4654 VEFTGTATEI
+4654 VTFTGIATEI
-4664 KVEQIPT
+4664 KVVDANGIN
-4671 IGTGYTQTPAT
+4671 YDSTPAT

-4710 TTYHTVTEIPAYTI
+4710 TTSYTVKEIPAYTI

-4739 GSIKIDVKDY
+4739 GSIKIDVDNY
-4749 VGSYD
+4749 TGNYD
-4754 YTITETIL
+4754 YTIVDKSTGIGLTPA
-4762 GTVKTGTGITAGTL
+4762 KTGTGITAGTPK
-4776 EEIKDLKAGNYTVK
+4776 EITGLKAGDYTVN
-4790 ITIGDSTNP
+4790 ITIGTAP
-4799 QNCTVTPIDFEIID
+4799 IQNCTVTPIDFKIED
-4813 APDGELKVKAK
+4813 ALNGKLEVTASAT
-4824 ETSAVQCKDEANATI
+4824 EVSCIGGTSTI
-4839 TVTETKGG
+4839 TVAATKG

-4855 EIKDATGTN
+4855 EDDLGVAITGYDFTTN
-4864 YTVAKDALSNDINFV
+4864 T
-4879 TNGNNKIFTGLSHGT
+4879 TNKIFTGLLAGT

-4903 GCISEDDITITNP
+4903 GCISEYDITIANP
-4916 TQVEFTVTKD
+4916 TEVKFTVTKD
-4926 DTVCDANIAG
+4926 DTVCNT
-4936 SITVDL
+4936 S
-4942 KDAVSGLAGG
+4942 KLAEIKVEATGG

-4971 VTITDT
+4971 VTITDK
-4977 EYTFTGLSKADY
+4977 EYTFTGLSKANY
-4989 TVSVKDDNLCKGTVK
+4989 TVSVKDGNLCDGTVK

-5016 ILFNEPTLVTGLECQ
+5016 IVFNEPTPVTELKCQ
-5031 ANGIDN
+5031 TGTGVSPN
-5037 TDASY
+5037 TNTEASY

-5048 GSGNFTYGIVKI
+5048 GSGNFTYSVIDK
-5060 GSANTYTISTSTTP
+5060 NDTSKVITVTPATLTTP
-5074 PTFKTS
+5074 PTFTTS
-5080 VAGDYTITITD
+5080 VAGEYTITITD
-5091 TDAAPNCTITRDFT
+5091 KVGNCPITRDFT
-5105 VQESVKPKFTATPSD
+5105 VKESVKPEFVPEATTT
-5120 KICNGTA
+5120 KICNGSS
-5127 TGVITINELPKVG
+5127 TGVITIISELQNG
-5140 INSVTYVINNVANTF
+5140 INDLTYTISPNINNVIPYTGTFNTTTKSF
-5155 TATPVGTEFKNLP
+5155 ENLP
-5168 ADDYIITATGDNG
+5168 AGFYTITGKGTND
-5181 CTSTQNVTIGELD
+5181 CTFPYPDEIEIEQLD
-5194 EVKIGLDAIDVA
+5194 EVKIEANAISDVA
-5206 YSCTNPMAKIT
+5206 YSCTNPTATIK
-5217 VDKDSISGGNLNKN
+5217 VDKNELSGGSGN
-5231 YNVAFEF
+5231 YNVAFVYDNG
-5238 TPTSGTGK
+5238 TP
-5246 TQPASSNF
+5246 AD
-5254 TFTTDNTSGG
+5254 TTDDVRQDVPNVFEFSTTNVLGG
-5264 KVKII
+5264 EVKII
-5269 VSDDQGCSSAEE
+5269 ISDDQGCSSAEE
-5281 EVTIPAFAPIGDL
+5281 EVTIPAFAPILDL
-5294 KVTQKTPITCSA
+5294 EIIDITKITCTTL
-5306 NESIEV
+5306 ESIKV
-5312 TFTGTATEIK
+5312 SFTGNVKEIK
-5322 VEQIP
+5322 VEHTDAIV
-5327 TIGTG
+5327 
-5332 YSQTKNP
+5332 YSQTKTL

-5345 LTSGIEFTD
+5345 LTSGTEFKD

-5365 DAVTNCDAT
+5365 DAVTGCDAT
-5374 TFHTVSKIPVYDV
+5374 TFHTVEAAPVYNAV
-5387 VLSDKK
+5387 ITNPVNVS
-5393 DIACFN
+5393 C
-5399 GKGSIKIDVKDYTGN
+5399 KGGTGTAILNIQETGTALPYTGA
-5414 YNYEVVDSVTES
+5414 YNYEVLDELGVSFS
-5426 SLNTP
+5426 P
-5431 KTGTGTS
+5431 KKEKINVS
-5438 GTGTSEEIT
+5438 GQETISN
-5447 GLEAGKYKIKIT
+5447 LKAGKYTVKIT
-5459 LINSN
+5459 MKASP
-5464 DKNCSV
+5464 NCSPISKV
-5470 NLSSEFEIIKPAII
+5470 FEIKEPAII
-5484 LDVTADVTTKI
+5484 LSVTGTPTKV
-5495 SCENEA
+5495 SCIGQE
-5501 DGTITAI
+5501 DGTITAT
-5508 ATGGWKNY
+5508 ATGGWNSSY
-5516 EYELEYSSDLG
+5516 EYQLEDTSG
-5527 ITYNTAKDASSNDI
+5527 TAITVKDALGADVI
-5541 NFANNGSNNIFKNL
+5541 YDFANNGSNKIFENL

-5563 VKDALGCVFESAE
+5563 VKDALGCDVKSVDE
-5576 VKVENPKKVEFTVS
+5576 VKVENPIPVTFSLIENSTS
-5590 KDDTACDNK
+5590 CDNK
-5599 IGGEITVTGS
+5599 IGGQITVIAT
-5609 GGTGTYTYTLTDD
+5609 GGTGTYTYVLTDD
-5622 SNPVKVT
+5622 SNPAIVR
-5629 TQTGVTG
+5629 TQIGVTA
-5636 DYTFTNLPAA
+5636 DYTFTNLPTA

-5657 CVGTVDP
+5657 CVGTENP

-5674 DIEFS
+5674 DIEFT
-5679 LKQTKNVDCSTSPNG
+5679 LVETKKVDCSTTSPTSANG
-5694 EVTVILVDWSTTSNY
+5694 IVTVTLENWSTTSNY
-5709 TYSVLSPLN
+5709 TYKVEKVNKIIGGSNTALAIN
-5718 PGSISGGN
+5718 GSITNNVTSKTFTISIPAGN
-5726 VMSKIFTIAI
+5726 VNKETYKITIIDKDAI
-5736 PSINTTP
+5736 PTP
-5743 QTYTVIISENGS
+5743 S
-5755 TCGIEKEITIAP
+5755 TCGISEEITIAP

-5785 ETGVITITEIF
+5785 ETGVITITDEVF

-5801 VKYTISPNINNAI
+5801 VKYTISL
-5814 SYNGTFN
+5814 NGGALTPAQETFDAA
-5821 TTTNSFENLPVGT
+5821 TKTFSGLPVGT

-5869 TYTCDVANPTA
+5869 TYTCDVANPKA
-5880 TITVDKNQISGGN
+5880 TITVDKTDIKGGN

-5933 LGGTVEIKVTDDQG
+5933 LGGTVKIKVTDDQG
-5947 CDSDIKTV
+5947 CDSDIKIV
-5955 TIPAFTPILPSDI
+5955 TIPAFAPILPSDI
-5968 QISHTPTCE
+5968 QISHKPTCE
-5977 FDKQS
+5977 VDKQII
-5982 VTVKLD
+5982 VKLN
-5988 NLDASIAPVIFIEI
+5988 NLDTSI
-6002 TKLDGSILSKKLPRP
+6002 
-6017 QDGSGVVFDK
+6017 
-6027 LPLGDYEVSIT
+6027 
-6038 HPITNCI
+6038 ITNIKVEIKKPDGTI
-6045 ITKTYTIKE
+6045 ISKETPRALANTTGTVFNNLPVGIYTISIKNPVTGCVTTAQSYSVEE
-6054 PVYNVLYSDVENTTC
+6054 PVYNVLSSDVKNTTC

-6079 DIQKGNSQEFYTGEY
+6079 DVQKGNAFTSAFYTGKY
-6094 EYEVLDSVG
+6094 KYEVFEGSSLVKDG
-6103 NSLTPSPIKANVQP
+6103 NVPAKTG
-6117 TTLTTNPLKILGL
+6117 TTNPLTISGL

-6138 ITDIDNATACSF
+6138 ITDVVNAPTCSF
-6150 TSAVFKIED
+6150 TSKEFTIID
-6159 APAGELKVTAE
+6159 APAGKLEVSAE
-6170 ISSEITCT
+6170 ILSEITCT
-6178 DDNNAIIKA
+6178 DDENAIIKA
-6187 TAIGGWGAT
+6187 TATGGWGNT
-6196 LYQLEYAVTKTG
+6196 FYQLEYAVTKTG

-6213 KSFETNK
+6213 ASYDFATNK
-6220 YNNRFTNLKEGFYI
+6220 NNNRFTNLKEGFYI

-6249 VKEIIN
+6249 VKEVVN
-6255 PKPVTFETE
+6255 PEPVTFKTE

-6289 YILTDKDGNEIENI
+6289 YTLKDKLGNEIESI
-6303 KKTSLTHT
+6303 TKTDTEHI

-6337 ETGSTAVVTIYPEL
+6337 EIIGNDKVTIYPEL

-6397 VIKTTNPPTF
+6397 VITTTTPPTF

-6420 DNKAEITCNSIESS
+6420 DENGGTCNSIESS

-6483 PIITLPIGEFK
+6483 PTITLPIGEFK

-6828 TIESQPKL
+6828 TIESQPAL
-6836 NLDSSIVTFI
+6836 TLENSIVTLI
-6846 SCNSGEGGIILKAD
+6846 SCNSNKGFLDLRAD
-6860 GGWGNYEYQLEE
+6860 GGWGNYEYQLEK
-6872 ATAGIV
+6872 T
-6878 KPFSKNNKFEEL
+6878 KNNITTIEQAFGKNSKFDTLE
-6890 SEGSY
+6890 EGSY

-6900 DVNNCE
+6900 DINNCE
-6906 ATRSFV
+6906 ATLSFV
-6912 LVKGVKLIV
+6912 LVKGIKL
-6921 DTPKVTQ
+6921 TAETKVNK

-6938 IEIINVTGGQTQDAG
+6938 IEIINVTGGQIQDAG

-6986 QVRVVDNKYGCNTGN
+6986 QVRVIDNKYGCNTGN
-7001 FENVKVTIEDPI
+7001 FKNVKVTIEDPI

-7021 TKDITCDIT
+7021 TADITCDIT

-7163 KVKTTNRFGEVCET
+7163 KVKSTNRFSEVCET

-7365 VIKIVEPI
+7365 VIKTGQPI

-7469 KIIANVAFGLPP
+7469 KIIANVDFGLPP

>member
-6 LLASLLFT
+6 LLASLFFT
-14 VISFSQII
+14 VISFSQIMQ
-22 EQTTSPSKTFTG
+22 EEAPLYPETFTG
-34 YDGVMMERASNAQGD
+34 YDKAMNRK
-49 FVEYGEG
+49 
-56 MMERALPLSPQKKDS
+56 ALPLNAQQKAN
-71 GFDLRHFENVRGN
+71 GFELRHFQNVTGN
-84 MTFIGNNNLNVDIQK
+84 MTFIANNILNVKSPWTKVNGVWELGTDVPY
-99 TRDFRSWVGYSD
+99 DFGNFDYRGYNLD
-111 PRVFIKNGGVNSV
+111 DN
-124 YTGNETA
+124 NE
-131 NDSYSSDL
+131 NYL
-139 YVYSGEYRNLNN
+139 YYI
-151 GSAYMDYVD
+151 D
-160 IDGFVDEDGD
+160 IDKFVDENRDGY
-170 TVDDTFSSST
+170 DDTFSSSS
-180 ATLGLPNC
+180 ATLNLPTC
-188 SRVAYAGLYWAGVY
+188 SRVVYAGLYWAGVY
-202 PREFWLTD
+202 TG
-210 TTPIRSED
+210 ISED
-218 YNKIKFKYPSSTTYE
+218 YKKMKFKLPSSSNYE
-233 NITADE
+233 NITADPNNNRE
-239 IIYDTN
+239 VLSSTTQSYT
-245 EPYICF
+245 CF
-251 KDITSD
+251 KDITAL
-257 VQALTTVNGVYTAA
+257 VQAESNPNGVYTAA
-271 NIRATRGVDYYNGLG
+271 NILATEGKAAGTG
-286 GASGWVMIVVYENDN
+286 SAAGWTMIVVYENES

-311 GFTSISNKNSQ
+311 GYADVTDTEVELSY
-322 EIPFSGF
+322 SGF
-329 KTIPSGP
+329 KTIPTGN
-336 VKVEQIVA
+336 VKAEQIIG
-344 ALEGDT
+344 ALEGDNG
-350 SIRGDSYQIKNKANN
+350 RKGDLYEFKDKNGVYNPLFNNLNPAN
-365 YVNVFNTISPQD
+365 
-377 NFFNGS
+377 NFFNNT
-383 ISVLDTYLAGRNPA
+383 ITIYDNYLTGKNPD
-397 STNTLGFDVD
+397 SKNTIGFDVD
-407 HIKIDN
+407 QIKIKNSGNSVIDN
-413 KDNSIIGNNETSAEV
+413 NQTSADV
-428 KFTSIGDV
+428 KFTSRGDF
-436 YWPFL
+436 YYPFL
-441 NAMSVEIVEP
+441 SAMSIEVIEP
-451 EIKLVKTVVD
+451 EIKLVKTAVD

-475 EVFYNITF
+475 EVYYNITF

-512 IEVSDSRISYSY
+512 IEVSDSRISYTY
-524 EASTALNG
+524 EASTTLNG
-532 GGGKLTFSIPDE
+532 GGGKLTFTVPDDF
-544 LVKINGAEYTIK
+544 VKINSTEHWIK

-571 CANKVKN
+571 CANKVEN
-578 QAVATYERDESKL
+578 QAVATYERDN
-591 STSNPGYVDG
+591 STLDASNPGYVPG
-601 YNELTTA
+601 YNTLTTA

-676 AIKAGTYQV
+676 AIEAGTYQV
-685 TAIAPNGCTDRIE
+685 TAIAPSGCTDRIE

-784 IATGCSWDEIGR
+784 IATGCSWDEIGTKTGR
-796 ELSKEFED
+796 ELSKEF
-804 SGQYKLEVLY
+804 SQKGQYKLEVLY
-814 DGQCPATYY
+814 DGQCPKTYY
-823 FNVFSGALKPK
+823 FNVFSGALNPT
-834 FDKKNIVCGANGSI
+834 FNKKHIVCGTDGSI
-848 IVNGVPSGYEYKLTA
+848 IVNGVPDRYEYQLTY
-863 PSGNTIP
+863 PSGTTTI
-870 VNGFQNNNEFKN
+870 GFQDSNEFKN

-918 TVDPEFNA
+918 TVAPEFNA
-926 SCDGKAIITVQ
+926 GCDGKAIITAQV
-937 LNGLLAG
+937 NGTLPG
-944 PYTYTLLKNNVAVGS
+944 DYIYTLLNSVGGVIETKAATPDRSVTFEVTNAGLYSVKVA
-959 PTTTTDKN
+959 TTTT
-967 TTFNVTDAG
+967 TCTET
-976 LYTVK
+976 
-981 VTTATCSEEVITKV
+981 VTTRV
-995 IKPTPLTLTAL
+995 IKPTPLTLTAVA
-1006 KTKDITCNA
+1006 TKNITCTA
-1015 GSSDGIITLAGA
+1015 GSSDGIITLVGA
-1027 GGTLNSGENYSYAV
+1027 NGVPNATGDKYSYAL
-1041 LSINGTAVSPK
+1041 LSINGAAVSPK
-1052 TYFTNTE
+1052 TYFTDTTYNVVNGTE
-1059 YTVSKG
+1059 GDY
-1065 KEGIYVF
+1065 IF
-1072 EVIDSNNCTTTA
+1072 EVTDSKNCTA
-1084 TAPEI
+1084 TATATI
-1089 IVETPLQF
+1089 SVEAPLQF

-1108 KGTITVDVTNNTG
+1108 KGTITVDVTKNTG
-1121 YKLEYSLDNTNN
+1121 YKLEYSIDNANWQLLN
-1133 TPWKTTGFFDG
+1133 TFDT
-1144 LDATAATLYTVY
+1144 LDATTAATLYTVY

-1179 GLSAGKAEPRGLK
+1179 GLSAGSAVATGLE
-1192 CSTPG
+1192 CRWGNTQSSPIG
-1197 TQNNPEGKIKFTAP
+1197 TIAFTAP

-1231 TVTSGTVAIVLKEG
+1231 TVTTGNIASVPVAG
-1245 TYTTKV
+1245 TYNTKV
-1251 EDKNGCSLPLD
+1251 EDKNGCSLALD
-1262 TVTIDALPREPNL
+1262 TVTIDTLPTEPVL

-1289 IMPNDSSYKYSIDG
+1289 ITAAPNDPSYTYSIDG
-1303 TNFKTSN
+1303 ITFQASN
-1310 VFENIAKGSH
+1310 VFENVAKGNP
-1320 TFTVKYGKS
+1320 TVTVKYGKS
-1329 CTRTIDV
+1329 CTRTINV
-1336 NVSGQPF
+1336 NVNGNPF
-1343 TGRFISKTDSDCSGS
+1343 TGSFVSKTDSDCSGS
-1358 DNGTITINAS
+1358 DNGSITIDANN
-1368 GFQGG
+1368 FQGG
-1373 SYEYSTDGGNTW
+1373 SYEYSTDGGITW
-1385 EETGDNPYRIVGLK
+1385 EETGDNPYRIVGL
-1399 AKEHHLK
+1399 AKGNYDLK
-1406 IREVIG
+1406 IRETIG
-1412 TAPNVISCEKDLGK
+1412 TAPNQITCEKDLGK
-1426 YTIGEPD
+1426 HTIGEPT
-1433 KLELIEPK
+1433 KLELINTG
-1441 ITTDAT
+1441 ITTPAT
-1447 CTTGATITVEAKG
+1447 CVTGATITVQATG
-1460 GNPPYKFSID
+1460 GIPPYKFSID
-1470 GGASWEPENGIY
+1470 KGVTWQNANTSNQYVY
-1482 ASDKYKFTNV
+1482 ANV
-1492 KAGDYQVMLLDS
+1492 AVSATKYQVMLLDS
-1504 KKCDECGCTDNPFE
+1504 RKCDECGCTDNPFE
-1518 NGSFENHYY
+1518 NGSFEDRYFTGYY
-1527 ANSSSAGYLTT
+1527 PYIADESNFTGWETT
-1538 REENIPGW
+1538 AA
-1546 DTTEP
+1546 D
-1551 KRNEI
+1551 NEM
-1556 EIWYNGFQGVKAFD
+1556 ELWYKNNFEGVPSYD
-1570 GDDFAELNANEV
+1570 GSDHFVELNANTV
-1582 GSLYQEFCTKPGDK
+1582 GSLYQEFCTKPGDE
-1596 ITWSVAHR
+1596 INWSVAHR
-1604 GRSGTDVA
+1604 GRLGRDVA
-1612 TVKIGKSLATADIK
+1612 TVKIGKSLATATIEE
-1626 KTMSDGNTAW
+1626 TMSDGKTW
-1636 GEYSGTYTVPVG
+1636 KEYSGTYTVPVG
-1648 QTTTVIAFEA
+1648 QTTTVISFDA
-1658 VSSVGGASYGN
+1658 VSTFTKDKSTGN
-1669 FIDGV
+1669 FIDAV
-1674 KIEINRKTCVLKDIE
+1674 KIEIVRATCVLKDIE
-1689 VKAPAGVTH
+1689 VKAPANATH
-1698 SAEVT
+1698 TATVT
-1703 NSCYDNS
+1703 NSCTDP
-1710 KNPEIK
+1710 KIE
-1716 ITALTGIAP
+1716 ITATGTAP
-1725 YQFSIDGG
+1725 YQFSIDNGA
-1733 TTWETP
+1733 TWQTSNNA
-1739 TDVNDTEF
+1739 TFVFDT
-1747 IFNNTNGLILP
+1747 TNGLALP
-1758 TTTAKDYTIQ
+1758 TTTAKDYQVKT
-1768 IKDGGGCESPVSKVT
+1768 KNGGGCESPVSTLTVYPKLTATVT
-1783 INPKVKITTA
+1783 PTPESCKKGFFTITDVKGGNITT
-1793 KTPKNCKDDATI
+1793 T
-1805 TITASGGVGNYVYE
+1805 NYVYAVVLKDATPTTTDFKP
-1819 INPSAGTTIAG
+1819 ITNPSTKSGGLSAGDFDIYIRDNGGNVGFCELKIQRTITKTD
-1830 NKITVTN
+1830 NPIITN
-1837 ADISYTVKVKDNN
+1837 
-1850 GNTEFCTAEEIVKIT
+1850 IT
-1865 EIKKPVITIKDATEL
+1865 ATEL

-1903 TVNGGTPVTI
+1903 TVNGGTSKTI
-1913 ASNGNA
+1913 LSNGNA
-1919 DTISDLDEGNYK
+1919 ATIPNLDANTYK
-1931 IIVTDANG
+1931 IIVTDANS
-1939 CKSLEKIQKIKELV
+1939 CASAEITQKIEALV
-1953 ALSGGSA
+1953 GLSGGSA
-1960 DGTDSHCG
+1960 DGTNVPCGVGSNSQGSHLG
-1968 GDVDAIK
+1968 GQNNK
-1975 AYDGGSVFFG
+1975 
-1985 NWKSGAITFT
+1985 GAITFT
-1995 EPTTGKA
+1995 KPTGGTPNPTTGN
-2002 PYTYYYKKD
+2002 YTYYYKKEGTPD
-2011 GESDT
+2011 SD
-2016 DYILVQ
+2016 YQVVQ
-2022 GNSVSGLPLGYNRK
+2022 TGNEVTGLDVG
-2036 DTTYNTKVID
+2036 TYNTKVVD
-2046 AKGCSIPLDDV
+2046 YKGCSLKLNDV
-2057 TIKVPETGD
+2057 KIAYPTSPD
-2066 FEYTENCG
+2066 FKYTYTNNC
-2074 DGTTIDIILKP
+2074 DGTFDIIITP
-2085 YDPTYIY
+2085 YDPSYIY
-2092 LVSGKPA
+2092 RVGFFLT
-2099 QTGKDANKFNDYPG
+2099 QTGQGSNVFKNVSSNYSN
-2113 RYWYYS
+2113 YYMTVK
-2119 AYYGK
+2119 YGK
-2124 TILRSVNSHYAIYSA
+2124 DNNCFWATSDLRLSNK
-2139 DGCLLYQ
+2139 LL
-2146 HNGVDEPFSFS
+2146 
-2157 LFQAKIIE
+2157 QAKIVE
-2165 PYPVPVCAGGKG
+2165 QNNVPVPVCAGGKG
-2177 SVKVEAFINRTYG
+2177 SVKVEAFTNNGYT
-2190 SDIPYQPNFEYSLDG
+2190 DVPYPVNFEYSLDDG
-2205 ITWAES
+2205 ATWAES

-2245 NIELTTQIP
+2245 NIELTKKVVEI
-2254 ELPVIEIEATA
+2254 PVIEIEATA

-2279 IVKNNYFKY
+2279 KVKNNYFRA
-2288 LEYELLDSLGNSFST
+2288 LDYELLDSLGNSFIP
-2303 KKIKKHIFDTKPN
+2303 KKTTPVDFRNIS
-2316 FEDIPVGKYKMVAK
+2316 VGKYKIVAK
-2330 WLGNNYETFLL
+2330 WLGNGPETGAL

-2368 KGSDAKIELTAI
+2368 TGSDASIELTGI

-2391 HDGTSIIRTG
+2391 AKGTSIIKTG
-2401 SITGI
+2401 SVTG
-2406 TQTISGLSAGTY
+2406 TVHTISGLSAGTY

-2424 GFGCSETEDVTIK
+2424 GFGCSKTEDVIINENLTI
-2437 PQLKVSATTTQQ
+2437 LATTTQQ

-2472 VISGAGVPA
+2472 VTSGTGVPA
-2481 DTSFSATAPT
+2481 DAAFKSPAPT
-2491 EITAGTWDIYV
+2491 TITAGTWDIYV
-2502 RDNGGTGTLDTD
+2502 RDNGGTGTLGTD
-2514 YCQAKFTTNEV
+2514 YCQAIFTTNKV
-2525 TKILDPTIDTVTAI
+2525 TKIPNPTIDTVTAI
-2539 QPKCFGEKGTINVTV
+2539 QPKCNTDKGIINVTV
-2554 SGGTTDY
+2554 SGGKAAY
-2561 TVTLTGLLGTTSV
+2561 TVTLTGSGATPTVETATGSV
-2574 QPQTGNS
+2574 LTYQFTG
-2581 LNYEFKDLVAD
+2581 LDAD
-2592 TYIIKVTDVNTCASV
+2592 TYTITVEDINTCTGTAAST
-2607 EKKQEIKVP
+2607 QEIKVP
-2616 SALKDGKAVPTDL
+2616 SVLKDGKAVPTDL

-2645 GTPDLSGNYT
+2645 GTPGYIYSYKLIGAATYT
-2655 FYYKENI
+2655 PLAVGE
-2662 ASVTD
+2662 
-2667 FTPVLG
+2667 
-2673 NNTNTVTVTNLS
+2673 TVISNLS
-2685 AGDYLTKVVDY
+2685 AGTYDTKVSDA
-2696 EGCSLDLNT
+2696 EGCTIPLT
-2705 VTNPITI
+2705 QVTI
-2712 KALPTVPIFDPTT
+2712 KPLPTVPTFDPTA

-2730 DGKGSF
+2730 DGTATIKVTPTPTPTPATAYSYMLDKDKQTTNNTGEFTAVTPGS
-2736 TLSPQIPLVSPK
+2736 
-2748 TYTYTLGTETNETG
+2748 
-2762 FFENLLEGNHTVSV
+2762 HTVSV

-2785 IIVEVKANQGFT
+2785 IIVEVEADQQFT
-2797 AIITGETNPVC
+2797 ASITGQTNPVC
-2808 KGAANGKIEVT
+2808 KDKANGEIEVT

-2833 TDGTTWKDA
+2833 IDGVSPTTWITVNSNKV
-2842 TTNPFTIDGF
+2842 TIDGF
-2852 NAGTTD
+2852 SAG
-2858 ITHTINVRPSATS
+2858 THTIKVRPSATS
-2871 TCNVS
+2871 PSTCDVS
-2876 LTKIL
+2876 LTASELI
-2881 TNPTAVEVTG
+2881 NPSKVEVTKAP
-2891 ESHTKITCTS
+2891 HTQITCTS
-2901 TTSTITPTVKG
+2901 TTSTITPTASG

-2917 YTFELF
+2917 YTYTVE
-2923 DDLNLTTSLGTTLT
+2923 SLDNSGNSLSPKVISSTLT
-2937 NVAAGTHYIV
+2937 GLSAGKYNVV
-2947 AKDKENCA
+2947 AKDKLGCESIA
-2955 SEPFKVVIADK
+2955 FPITIADK
-2966 KGVTFDITK
+2966 KDVEFTATPSACHTG
-2975 TLCYSGNND
+2975 ND
-2984 ASIKVT
+2984 ASITLDVT
-2990 NITGNDTNFTFSIN
+2990 KGNGTYNFALTGTRNITGNITGKSHTIP
-3004 DGVTTKTQSSNEF
+3004 
-3017 KNLSAGDYKI
+3017 NLSAGTY
-3027 TVFDG
+3027 TVTVTDG
-3032 FGCKLEKDVT
+3032 FGCELEVKD
-3042 IKEKI
+3042 IIINAKI
-3047 TATVTQIDETCTKG
+3047 TATLRKTQANCNDG
-3061 SLTISNAKGGS
+3061 SLIIENVAGAS
-3072 GSGYVYAVV
+3072 GTDYVYAVV
-3081 KDGNTLGAFTLITN
+3081 SEGSPVPTTFIAITN
-3095 PITKIENLDAGKYHI
+3095 PLTTVSLSEGKYDI
-3110 YVRDNNGTGTLG
+3110 YVRDNNGNAG
-3122 TDYCEY
+3122 YCEFKRQR
-3128 PETKEIIKIAELKAT
+3128 TITKIADLTAT
-3143 AKTPIQPKCN
+3143 AKTPIQPNCF
-3153 GETGSVVFEISG
+3153 GETGSLVFEISG
-3165 GKTPTYVLKKGTT
+3165 GKANYTYVLNDGTKDITPAATSIT
-3178 VINLVSPI
+3178 VV
-3186 SVNITGNTHTI
+3186 GNTHTI
-3197 SGLADGNYTIIVTD
+3197 ADLVDGTYKITVTD
-3211 DNNCSKTITQKIEDP
+3211 ANNCTSEITNQTIEAPDKLEKD
-3226 IALTGGSATPIHFTC
+3226 GDSTPIHFTC
-3241 KTLKGG
+3241 KTVKGG
-3247 IDFVNPNGGT
+3247 IDFVNPKGGT
-3257 GVYTFSYKLDTAPVT
+3257 GVYTFSYKLDGTPVT
-3272 DFQPVV
+3272 AFTPVV
-3278 GNSVS
+3278 GNQQLDLDA
-3283 GLEAKTYN
+3283 GTYN

-3303 LNDVTINPEPTVPTF
+3303 LNDVTINPLPTAPTLTKS
-3318 DVPVI
+3318 VA
-3323 TYNCDGKGS
+3323 YNCDGKG
-3332 FTITPFDTSY
+3332 TITVTVTPSAVLPIIY

-3369 VSVGYGSDCFVDIDV
+3369 VSVGYGSDCFTDIDV
-3384 IVAVNQEFTASI
+3384 IVANDKKFDAKVTNTVNPTCFGASDGSI
-3396 TGQTNPVCKDETNG
+3396 T
-3410 KIEVTASFPSVTPTS
+3410 IEAVNATLPY
-3425 FEYSTDNGTNWNT
+3425 EYSTDNGGTWKSAATNIVTESALADGTYDVKVRQNNT
-3438 ATINLLNP
+3438 APLCEVIVSTEKLDNP
-3446 LTTNPFIIDGF
+3446 D
-3457 NGGTHTIKVRPTGET
+3457 KV
-3472 STACDVTLT
+3472 
-3481 KTLSNP
+3481 
-3487 SAVVVNPLTKVT
+3487 KVT
-3499 KKITCDP
+3499 ATVEQEITCS
-3506 ATGATITLF
+3506 ATGTEVGATIK
-3515 AGGGNGTPYTFELF
+3515 AIGTKGTSPYTYELF
-3529 DGATLKETT
+3529 DNTNTSLGNTLTGITVGTYTVVATDKNGT
-3538 LAGVNTFTDVAV
+3538 
-3550 GNYTIKAKDSAGCKS
+3550 GCKS
-3565 DAFPIEV
+3565 DPVTVVVNQKE
-3572 KAKKD
+3572 D
-3577 IEFTLKPQYCYDATI
+3577 IEFKLTPEYCYDGT
-3592 GNGTIIVEITN
+3592 NGTIVVEITA

-3620 TPTSTTP
+3620 TPTSTTATTET
-3627 LQYTLT
+3627 YTLT

-3646 KSNCEVEKKVTI
+3646 KSNCEVSDKVTI

-3664 KATPTNI
+3664 THTATNI
-3671 SCNDGKITITAK
+3671 SCKDGKIVIIPNGGDADYKYTITPSA
-3683 GGDGNYQYTVTSATT
+3683 GTSISGD
-3698 TDIVSNTNE
+3698 E
-3707 ITITK
+3707 ITITQ
-3712 PETYTVTVKDK
+3712 PATYTVTVQDKD
-3723 NGGTNACSVFL
+3723 GLANACSVVL
-3734 SIPIKNITPVAITT
+3734 SDIVIKDVPEVKITT
-3748 TAKQP
+3748 TANQP

-3763 GVITANT
+3763 GKITANT

-4198 GFGDYTYTVTGITN
+4198 GFGDYTYTATATEG
-4212 STQVTPI
+4212 VTPI
-4219 TIPTGKSTFD
+4219 IINNIVSVPFPTVIPPATIPAT
-4229 VTYADV
+4229 
-4235 TDKSLD
+4235 
-4241 VEVTILVTDKNQC
+4241 VEVTITVTDKNQC
-4254 SFELPKVTL
+4254 SFELPKATL
-4263 KVSENPT
+4263 TVSQSPT
-4270 INSVTVNSCG
+4270 INPVTVNSCG
-4280 AVNTIDINTTGGLAP
+4280 AVNTIDINTTGGFGKYQYSLDGINFQAP
-4295 YRYSIDNGV
+4295 VS
-4304 TFTAP
+4304 TA
-4309 FTPVNPTDKYTMNV
+4309 DHTMNV
-4323 VDGNQTLT
+4323 SDGLGQILT

-4357 TVPSCNTSNNSA
+4357 TVPDCNNSNDSA

-4376 TVNTGSGAG
+4376 TVNTGSGSG
-4385 NYQYILDSGTAVV
+4385 NYQYSLDGV
-4398 FAGTSV
+4398 
-4404 ILPANLNTG
+4404 LPAVDIIGTTVTFPTTLTPG
-4413 NHTIEIFDTANNCSL
+4413 NHTIKIIDKLNLTCTLE
-4428 KKTFTVSNTITP
+4428 KTFTVSEPIKP
-4440 SFTAIITKNNIC
+4440 SFKASITKNNSC
-4452 DAATNGEITIT
+4452 NGANGGEITLISTETLKYTISPVPTNVGYSYNGTDTFTGLPPNTYTVTGKGTNGCTTEIKDIIITEFKAITVPT
-4463 PTINGAE
+4463 PT
-4470 PLTFTVLNTTET
+4470 V
-4482 GASEIEK
+4482 
-4489 TGISTAD
+4489 
-4496 PVIFDNLSAGEY
+4496 
-4508 KITAKGANGCEFT
+4508 ANGG
-4521 YPDKLKITE
+4521 I
-4530 LDPII
+4530 
-4535 VPATAISVTE
+4535 TE
-4545 FACNTGTNTTN
+4545 FACTTGNTRNS
-4556 KAIVKVN
+4556 AIVKVD
-4563 KLPKFGGSGTYTGVK
+4563 KTAITEGSGTYTKAV
-4578 FEFTPNGGGAVETQA
+4578 FVFTPTGGTPEPAIDSNT
-4593 ASSSFEFTTDNILGG
+4593 FEFTTDNILGG
-4608 KVDITVYDDKG
+4608 KVDITVYDDQG
-4619 CSGTTSAIIAAFVP
+4619 CSGTTTAIIAAFDALPTTATPTVSQ
-4633 IGDLKIV
+4633 V
-4640 DVAPISCSVNESIK
+4640 ISCASNEEITVTFDAPLATTATIT
-4654 VEFTGTATEI
+4654 VEQTTGIGYTAVKQTGTGINTATFTG
-4664 KVEQIPT
+4664 
-4671 IGTGYTQTPAT
+4671 
-4682 ASASGTVFTNLPVG
+4682 LPVG
-4696 KYTIT
+4696 KYKIT
-4701 IKNDKGCEL
+4701 LANATTGCEL
-4710 TTYHTVTEIPAYTI
+4710 TTYHTVTAIPAYTI
-4724 LLSDKIDTSCFGTDS
+4724 LLSDKVPTTCVGSST
-4739 GSIKIDVKDY
+4739 GSIKFDVKDY

-4754 YTITETIL
+4754 YEIVDKATGIGLTPA
-4762 GTVKTGTGITAGTL
+4762 KTGTIPAGTPK
-4776 EEIKDLKAGNYTVK
+4776 EIKDLKAGKYKIK
-4790 ITIGDSTNP
+4790 ITIGAGTNP

-4813 APDGELKVKAK
+4813 APDGKLEVKAK

-4855 EIKDATGTN
+4855 EDASGIVSGYDFATNKDNKVFTN
-4864 YTVAKDALSNDINFV
+4864 LKA
-4879 TNGNNKIFTGLSHGT
+4879 GT
-4894 YKVKVKDAL
+4894 YKVRVKDGN
-4903 GCISEDDITITNP
+4903 GCSNATFDVPEIKNP
-4916 TQVEFTVTKD
+4916 TKVEFTVTK
-4926 DTVCDANIAG
+4926 
-4936 SITVDL
+4936 
-4942 KDAVSGLAGG
+4942 VSKLGEIKVEATGG
-4952 KAPYTYTL
+4952 KPPYTYTL
-4960 TNKTTLAVIET
+4960 TNTTSGVVKTK
-4971 VTITDT
+4971 TITDT
-4977 EYTFTGLSKADY
+4977 EYTFTGLSKANY
-4989 TVSVKDDNLCKGTVK
+4989 TVSVKDANLCDGTV
-5004 TVGNDTVEIFDD
+5004 TGSTNAVEIYDD
-5016 ILFNEPTLVTGLECQ
+5016 IVFNEPTLVTELKCQ
-5031 ANGIDN
+5031 TGTGVSPN
-5037 TDASY
+5037 TNTNAVY
-5042 EINVSG
+5042 NINVSG
-5048 GSGNFTYGIVKI
+5048 GSGNFTYGIKKGTVVEI
-5060 GSANTYTISTSTTP
+5060 AAGTTLTNTTTF
-5074 PTFKTS
+5074 TTS

-5091 TDAAPNCTITRDFT
+5091 TGATGVCLIPITKNFT
-5105 VQESVKPKFTATPSD
+5105 VEESVKPEFTVDATKTD
-5120 KICNGTA
+5120 ICFGSS
-5127 TGVITINELPKVG
+5127 TGVITIDELPKVG
-5140 INSVTYVINNVANTF
+5140 INSVTYTINPDPNNVGSIT
-5155 TATPVGTEFKNLP
+5155 TKIFKNLP
-5168 ADDYIITATGDNG
+5168 EDDYTITATGDNG
-5181 CTSTQNVTIGELD
+5181 CTSTQTETITQTL
-5194 EVKIGLDAIDVA
+5194 EVKIEANAISDVA
-5206 YSCTNPMAKIT
+5206 YSCTNPTATIK
-5217 VDKDSISGGNLNKN
+5217 VDKNELSGGSGN
-5231 YNVAFEF
+5231 YNVAFVYDNG
-5238 TPTSGTGK
+5238 TPADTTDDV
-5246 TQPASSNF
+5246 TQAASSNF
-5254 TFTTDNTSGG
+5254 TFTTTNVLGG

-5281 EVTIPAFAPIGDL
+5281 EVIIPAFAPILDL
-5294 KVTQKTPITCSA
+5294 EIKKSDITKITCTTD
-5306 NESIEV
+5306 ESIKV
-5312 TFTGTATEIK
+5312 SFTGTINKIT
-5322 VEQIP
+5322 VVDDN
-5327 TIGTG
+5327 GTT
-5332 YSQTKNP
+5332 YNSTQVNP
-5339 VSPATS
+5339 
-5345 LTSGIEFTD
+5345 LTSPIEFTD
-5354 LPTGNYTISVT
+5354 LPTGNYTISVI
-5365 DAVTNCDAT
+5365 DAVTGCVAT

-5399 GKGSIKIDVKDYTGN
+5399 GKGSIKIDVKDYIGN
-5414 YNYEVVDSVTES
+5414 YDYEVVDSATGS
-5426 SLNTP
+5426 SLTTP
-5431 KTGTGTS
+5431 KKVTGITA
-5438 GTGTSEEIT
+5438 GTSEEIT
-5447 GLEAGKYKIKIT
+5447 GLEAGKYKVKIT
-5459 LINSN
+5459 LINPN

-5484 LDVTADVTTKI
+5484 LGVTADVTTKI

-5555 PEGTYKVS
+5555 PAGIYKVS
-5563 VKDALGCVFESAE
+5563 VRDALGCDVKSTEVE
-5576 VKVENPKKVEFTVS
+5576 VKNPDAVTFTVS
-5590 KDDTACDNK
+5590 KDDTICNNA
-5599 IGGEITVTGS
+5599 IGGEIKVEAT

-5664 TSINPITINP
+5664 TSINPITIFENIDFP
-5674 DIEFS
+5674 TPTSTDLLTCVSTDEVTFNIVASGGSGTFTYGIVKNEASGDIE
-5679 LKQTKNVDCSTSPNG
+5679 KVKVGT
-5694 EVTVILVDWSTTSNY
+5694 
-5709 TYSVLSPLN
+5709 PL
-5718 PGSISGGN
+5718 
-5726 VMSKIFTIAI
+5726 T
-5736 PSINTTP
+5736 NTTTFKTNEAG
-5743 QTYTVIISENGS
+5743 TYTV
-5755 TCGIEKEITIAP
+5755 TITDTGAIGNCLNP
-5767 KLEPIFK
+5767 ITRTFTVNEPAQPDFNPK
-5774 ATPSDKICNGT
+5774 ATTNNICFGSSD
-5785 ETGVITITEIF
+5785 GVITVNEVFIAEVNPLT
-5796 NGIKN
+5796 
-5801 VKYTISPNINNAI
+5801 YTISLNNGA
-5814 SYNGTFN
+5814 
-5821 TTTNSFENLPVGT
+5821 FENGNFDKITKTFTGLKAGD
-5834 YTITGTGDNKCPT
+5834 YTIKGTGGNGCSVT
-5847 SKDVK
+5847 SKYVK

-5869 TYTCDVANPTA
+5869 TYTCDVANPKA
-5880 TITVDKNQISGGN
+5880 TITVDKTDIKGGN

-5947 CDSDIKTV
+5947 CDSDTKTV

-5977 FDKQS
+5977 VDKQS

-6002 TKLDGSILSKKLPRP
+6002 TKLDGSILSKKSPRP
-6017 QDGSGVVFDK
+6017 QDGSELVFDK

-6079 DIQKGNSQEFYTGEY
+6079 DVQKGNAFTPEFYTGKY
-6094 EYEVLDSVG
+6094 KYEVLDKDG
-6103 NSLTPSPIKANVQP
+6103 NSLTPVKSGNVQP
-6117 TTLTTNPLKILGL
+6117 ATGTTNPLTISGL

-6289 YILTDKDGNEIENI
+6289 YILTDKNGNEIENI
-6303 KKTSLTHT
+6303 KKTSFIHT

-6351 QFYLTPA
+6351 QFYLTPD
-6358 KLTCISGSEN
+6358 KLSCQSDGTTTEN
-6368 AVYKINVTGG
+6368 AEYIINVTGG
-6378 SGNLSYEVYNK
+6378 SGSFSYSVVDKNDAT
-6389 ENENETVA
+6389 NIVTF
-6397 VIKTTNPPTF
+6397 ITGTNPPTF

-6434 EIVVD
+6434 EIVVGEPI
-6439 DKLVPV
+6439 KPA
-6445 FEPVKLVDNICN
+6445 FEPEAIVNNICF
-6457 GSSDGEVLVTETSNG
+6457 GSSDGVIYIPNG
-6472 INPLE
+6472 ANPLT
-6477 YSINTN
+6477 YTINSNPVIGFNSTTN
-6483 PIITLPIGEFK
+6483 K
-6494 FTGLSAGTYTITG
+6494 FEGLSAGTYTITG

-6556 KIDKEAILGGIAGTT
+6556 KIDKEAILGGIVGTT

-6641 KITDATI
+6641 KITSAEINKI
-6648 TQTQKLDCSN
+6648 TQKYDCKN
-6658 KETITVKANLD
+6658 DGEITVKANLD
-6669 IANLTYTI
+6669 IANLKYTI
-6677 TGTAKSSNYTDTKT
+6677 IGTDKTSNYTDEKT
-6691 IVSTTDFA
+6691 IPLGTDSAIFTGL
-6699 KFENLEAD
+6699 KPDN
-6707 SYTITIKNPDT
+6707 YIIKITNPIT
-6718 GCVFTTGYVVKDA
+6718 GCVFPTYNTVKDV
-6731 PTFNIKIGETRRTCF
+6731 PLFLVEIDSQRTCF
-6746 DATGIATATV
+6746 NQATRKETASAPLNV
-6756 TLDIETI
+6756 KTI
-6763 IAAADYIG
+6763 IRDALDVPYTG
-6771 NYTYEVVDKTGT
+6771 NYTYEVVDAITES
-6783 SLTAPIIGTGIGGT
+6783 SLTAPITGTGIGGT
-6797 QNIISGLIA
+6797 QNVISDLEK

-6890 SEGSY
+6890 EEGSY

-6900 DVNNCE
+6900 DINNCE
-6906 ATRSFV
+6906 ATLSFV
-6912 LVKGVKLIV
+6912 LVKGIKL
-6921 DTPKVTQ
+6921 TAETKVNK

-6986 QVRVVDNKYGCNTGN
+6986 QVRVIDNKYGCNTGN

-7021 TKDITCDIT
+7021 TKDITCDIP

-7125 GGFGTYEYQLLNEA
+7125 GGFGTYEYQLEG
-7139 ETPITGDWQT
+7139 TSDTGLSIIIPWQT

-7365 VIKIVEPI
+7365 VIKTVQPI

-7420 GEFIDV
+7420 GEFIDI

-7469 KIIANVAFGLPP
+7469 KIIANVDFGLPP